1 MKFKGKL
8 QRPNQIQRFSIRK
21 FSVGIASVVI
31 GSFFMGT
38 IAPISVQAQESI
50 SSQYVASAPTL
61 SSITTSYQYVAL
73 QELTPTQQQAILSGT
88 PSDIAQADQVY
99 YFVYRPIES
108 KQVLPAT
115 GEAAPLFG
123 AMAGALTLI
132 VAVGLIR
139 DRKKTIMTLMVVSS
153 LGQILSTSATLALES
168 RLLNRYNQV
177 FYSQQGDQLPDP
189 RIHIE
194 GYEYVGY
201 FAQATLRQINNTLP
215 QSSESSSQVQSN
227 EEVSSEEPSSQVAS
241 ESSSSSPANAVVT
254 SSVAS
259 SESSISTS
267 DLSSNDAESS
277 SEAQLSSES
286 EASLSQSSEVTVS
299 ESSSQSSESSQPVE
313 STQSSAQ
320 PVSSE
325 PAESESSQAVISQP
339 AESSSQVEST
349 PQLSSEA
356 SSQNQ
361 TPNPAES
368 SSEAPS
374 PTPAPTPQPE
384 PPKPLNYAAW
394 QANLEQA
401 QAGWQVLTNDD
412 LSGKTPKSVK
422 AYNDALAIL
431 KQDYQ
436 ALVEAMTSLQAS
448 GAVSQSEIDQ
458 LTSKM
463 TGIIARQVA
472 LPDTL
477 VKRADQTPLITQS
490 DNLANLVKTLN
501 ATDLS
506 QKTPA
511 SVQALKEQIKFAQ
524 AALQNGGSVLK
535 DGDATEADITAMAQ
549 NLANQLKSLQDA
561 QAALQ
566 DRADLSA
573 LKEALNQLAKPINTD
588 GKTPKSVKQ
597 FEAAKAAYAE
607 RLAELIAQAN
617 AVQED
622 PNASQEQV
630 DTVVAKVQ
638 AFQQEVNQ
646 AQELLVDQTDKKVLT
661 QSKADLDQ
669 LLASEPDLSNK
680 TPKSVA
686 AYRQAKEVAQRLT
699 QEAAQLLANLDAS
712 PMEVLELNEQLNQ
725 AQEKLRTA
733 ETAIMAVAD
742 KESLRQAK
750 QGLAKKPDTTGKTPK
765 SVAAYQA
772 QVQALARELAQVNDQ
787 AQAVLDDA
795 NASPAEVEAALAQVQ
810 AQQEKLDQAAKLL
823 KDQANKTAL
832 EQAIRALETDLAQE
846 VEGSNKTP
854 FSLALFR
861 QKQEEAREA
870 LKQANRIV
878 QDLDASPDEVAT
890 AEERV
895 NQSKAALKHAKENL
909 RDQAGKATLHKL
921 LEEMVKPVSTEGKTP
936 KSIQEYQTEY
946 GRHQAEIDAALAKGA
961 QVAEDKNAT
970 EAAVQEAISALE
982 QALERKSNS
991 QLLLVNQVDKTAL
1004 RAARRGLQDLLS
1016 QKPDLSDKTP
1026 ASIRDY
1032 QEVLEEAETELDLL
1046 SSLIEDPNTAE
1057 NEMNDALV
1065 QSQTTKANLRAAI
1078 AALTPKADKVALE
1091 QALSQINQPIDLAGK
1106 TPNSVTAFEEAKKA
1120 NQVSRDQAIQKA
1132 QDVMLDENATPE
1144 AVSRA
1149 LTELKAAQAK
1159 LDQARAKLVN
1169 QSDKSALKQ
1178 ARAALDTILQAQADL
1193 TNKTPQSIGAYE
1205 RARQAAQAQVQD
1217 AQAIIADANATPS
1230 AVAEAV
1236 NKIKE
1241 AQASLKAAQEGL
1253 TNQADKTKLVQAL
1266 ATLKQPISTEG
1277 KTPKSTQAF
1286 NQARNDQLAQV
1297 EAAKNEAERII
1308 ANQDASP
1315 EQVSQALQAIQ
1326 EAQSQINQ
1334 AKALLVNQADKSA
1347 LEQAKQNLDTAIQA
1361 TPNLTNKTPQ
1371 SVQAYEQAKANA
1383 QAAVQAGQA
1392 IIADLNASPEAVE
1405 AAKTRITQAQAALKA
1420 AQDNLRDKA
1429 NKAGLQSALNALNA
1443 PISTVGKTPNS
1454 VRAFEQAQ
1462 AVDKATTDQAK
1473 SKAQAVI
1480 ADENATEAQVAQAL
1494 QAVRDAQTK
1503 VDTAKAL
1510 LVNQADK
1517 SALEQGKQNLD
1528 TAIQA
1533 TPNLTNKTP
1542 QSVQA
1547 YEQAKANAQAAVQVG
1562 QDVIA
1567 DLNASPEAV
1576 EAAKTRITQA
1586 QVALKTAQDNLRD
1599 KANKAGLQSALTALN
1614 APISTAGKTP
1624 RSIIAFRVQETGYQ
1638 ADLNSAK
1645 QAAQSVLAD
1654 ENATASQVA
1663 QALEQVQAIQAKVN
1677 AAKAL
1682 LVDQAD
1688 KSALTSERTK
1698 LQNQV
1703 AQAPD
1708 LANKTPQSITA
1719 YESAKAQA
1727 EAALAKAL
1735 SVQNDLNATPAQVQ
1749 EAVNQLK
1756 ASHTALTA
1764 AKAGLQTKADKQAL
1778 ITALNKLNEPIATNG
1793 KTPNSVRAFEQA
1805 QATDKATTD
1814 QAKTKAQ
1821 AVIANEN
1828 ATEAQVS
1835 QALQAVRN
1843 AQTKVDVA
1851 KALLVNQADKSAL
1864 EQAKQN
1870 LDTAIQATPNLTN
1883 KTPQSIQAYE
1893 QAKADARAAVQAGQ
1907 AVITDLNASPEAV
1920 EAAKARI
1927 IQAQASLKTAQD
1939 NLRNKANKAGLQSA
1953 LNTLNAPISTAGK
1966 TPNSVRAFEQAQATD
1981 KATTDQAKTKAQAVI
1996 ADENATEAQVSQ
2008 ALQAVR
2014 DAQTKVDVAK
2024 ALLVNQADKSALEQA
2039 KQNLDTAIQATPNLM
2054 NKTPQSIQAYE
2065 QAKADARAAVQAGQA
2080 VITDLN
2086 ASPEVAEAAKTRI
2099 TQAQADLEA
2108 AKNNLRDKADKSS
2121 LVEALATINQ
2131 AVSTTNKTPNSIQ
2144 AYQARLKAQ
2153 DGVISPAKSKAAQVI
2168 ADENASREQ
2177 VEDALRAV
2185 QAAQTQVN
2193 QAVGLLVNQAD
2204 KHLLS
2209 EAINNSQVEVNKAPT
2224 LDDKTPKS
2232 VSAYEQAKATA
2243 QAALEVAKGVQ
2254 ADPNAT
2260 QAQVQEAINRL
2271 ASAKQALEKAKSA
2284 LQVKGDKAGLR
2295 AAYEALNS
2303 PISTIG
2309 KTPRSI
2315 DAFRTQES
2323 GYQSELDAAKQAAQ
2337 SVLADENA
2345 IASQVAQALE
2355 QVQAIQAKVNAAKT
2369 LLVDQAD
2376 KSALTSER
2384 TKLQNE
2390 VAKAPDLANKT
2401 PQSITTYETTKAQA
2415 DAALA
2420 KALSVQNDLNATPS
2434 QVQEAVNQLKASHTA
2449 LTAAKAG
2456 LQTKADKQALIGALN
2471 KLNEPIATDGKT
2483 PASITAYRNSL
2494 TANQS
2499 TINQAKAQAQAMI
2512 ANENASQVQVNE
2524 ALQAIKSAQV
2534 KIDEAK
2540 NKLVDQAN
2548 KQALQ
2553 ASIAEAGPLVENH
2566 YTPASWQALQTQLS
2580 AAKQVNQDLNASQ
2593 SAVDSAKQALD
2604 QAIAQLVMHTPRFT
2618 SQEVVLPTDELSR
2631 SVTVNYT
2638 LFDPA
2643 NKYQSAQVKVYQ
2655 GDQLV
2660 QTVAINNN
2668 QAVINGL
2675 NYEVPYRLVTE
2686 LTYADKLGVSKTDP
2700 QLSEELVE
2708 LKLKKFE
2715 LKQIKEEGLYQVEG
2729 QELKRVSALASVPQD
2744 LSGYLVKVSS
2754 DRYKDVVLKV
2764 AAIEATTYNGEDY
2777 YQVTATAPE
2786 LVQNNGGTTDYHQ
2799 THQFLVRKAA
2809 PAVNNVYHSFGE
2821 LLTAMKANLSG
2832 TFILGSNVSA
2842 ADVVLAKG
2850 QEAYLM
2856 DTFRGKLLGR
2866 GADGQS
2872 HAIFDLKAPLFK
2884 ETNQATISNL
2894 DLKRVDI
2901 RDRDNVGSLAVV
2913 ANQTTITDVT
2923 ASGRLSGSQSIGG
2936 LVATVLGGSQLSQ
2949 VGFKGSIESMAFN
2962 GANSTIGGIVAN
2974 LEKGSITQATAD
2986 INMHLSSGN
2995 ENSRYGGLVGAVGS
3009 GSSLTKAV
3017 VKGNIWNSG
3026 SGVLRRW
3033 GSSTG
3038 GAVGSTWSNSRID
3051 QVISE
3056 TKVDN
3061 GRIFFGHRNAEQQ
3074 ESTRRS
3080 FSNIAVV
3087 QDVASGIEQEFL
3099 KDIETISPQEAASRQ
3114 QAMGITVSFDDSSDA
3129 VTTLSKESLMT
3140 DYTAMPNYKAD
3151 KAQAYANMEKLLPFY
3166 NKEQII
3172 KYGNLATGKLA
3183 SQVLVSV
3190 TPMMGS
3196 NYVTDYSQPMDRIM
3210 LHYADKSVQYLGLA
3224 AKSNFKQTGIVEYKL
3239 EDSGLIYTPNQIQ
3252 QTSIESMAQDLAA
3265 QLSTTDLYSD
3275 KMFELLGIKD
3285 KNYVNDKVKQTRK
3298 DALQKTLGRVPTD
3311 EELQA
3316 DLDAVNQAERIKD
3329 VKRLYLEDTMAR
3341 LKPNLTDAVKKVLKQ
3356 SLNQA
3361 IDGGHSGLE
3370 AQLKQQVLDNKEALL
3385 LGLLYMHRHYE
3396 IKFGEANI
3404 GDISTYQADFF
3415 GKSENVLD
3423 KLIYLGSR
3431 GINALHTKNNFRA
3444 YAAFIS
3450 PNQAVG
3456 NLLDYLDY
3464 FRETLT
3470 DLDENAW
3477 FRQATQQ
3484 NLVLE
3489 ERASREAGLANKEYR
3504 IYPRLKARSVQNYI
3518 LPLLNLKDSTLFAI
3532 STVNGFTWGSL
3543 DRRSY
3548 DRQRLEELVNLMA
3561 NRQQTHLDTWYR
3573 MALPAVKDRIANNPG
3588 NQTWDGYK
3596 DATGQWFG
3604 EFGESNAKG
3613 NAPKKPSM
3621 GIREFFGP
3629 IGRYFGANGSAA
3641 YADTISNI
3649 YFIHTDMLNDYN
3661 GASIWTHEL
3670 VHLQDRS
3677 INLGGY
3683 GWRPDERFEQ
3693 YPQGL
3698 LQAPENPSTINH
3710 MGINTIFDYS
3720 NEKLRYYNESPDRF
3734 QTAADVH
3741 EYVHGVFDVLYTLDY
3756 AEGLDVLARGKDFWK
3771 KMYNQVTNEA
3781 DGVHAN
3787 NLIKELTDQEWE
3799 NINLTSINDLVE
3811 HQLVVKRGYG
3821 ANAKYNRDNYVTIN
3835 MYAPNY
3841 ATGENTTGSPGGL
3854 MFKRMAWEMMAYKGY
3869 EDGFVPY
3876 ASDKLQKEAKAA
3888 GNAELSDTY
3897 VIKSVSGGE
3906 FQNMTVFKQAMFKER
3921 IDKLNQSLIPI
3932 TVNGTQVRT
3941 FADIQQLIH
3950 QAMEADIKTNLLTRG
3965 DNNVHK
3971 VKKEIYRQYLLATND
3986 FRTSIFQGQ

>member
-1 MKFKGKL
+1 
-8 QRPNQIQRFSIRK
+8 
-21 FSVGIASVVI
+21 
-31 GSFFMGT
+31 MGT

-73 QELTPTQQQAILSGT
+73 QELTPAQQQAILSGT

-177 FYSQQGDQLPDP
+177 FYSQQGDHLPDP

-201 FAQATLRQINNTLP
+201 FAQATLNQANNTLP

-259 SESSISTS
+259 SESSASTS
-267 DLSSNDAESS
+267 DLSSSNAESS
-277 SEAQLSSES
+277 SESPLSSES

-299 ESSSQSSESSQPVE
+299 ESSSQASESSQPIE

-325 PAESESSQAVISQP
+325 PAESESSQAVISQS
-339 AESSSQVEST
+339 AESSSQVEPT
-349 PQLSSEA
+349 PQPSSEA

-368 SSEAPS
+368 SSEAP
-374 PTPAPTPQPE
+374 TPTPQPE

-401 QAGWQVLTNDD
+401 QASWQVLTNDD
-412 LSGKTPKSVK
+412 LSDKTPKSVK
-422 AYNDALAIL
+422 AYNDALASL

-448 GAVSQSEIDQ
+448 GAVSQSKIDQ

-535 DGDATEADITAMAQ
+535 DGDATEADIDAMTQ

-566 DRADLSA
+566 DRADLSV
-573 LKEALNQLAKPINTD
+573 LKEALNQLAKPVNTD

-607 RLAELIAQAN
+607 RLAELTAQAN

-661 QSKADLDQ
+661 QTKADLDQ

-750 QGLAKKPDTTGKTPK
+750 QALAKKHDTTGKTPK

-772 QVQALARELAQVNDQ
+772 QVQALARELAQANDQ

-810 AQQEKLDQAAKLL
+810 AQQEKLDQAAKFL
-823 KDQANKTAL
+823 KDKANKTAL

-854 FSLALFR
+854 FSLALYR
-861 QKQEEAREA
+861 QKQEEARDA
-870 LKQANRIV
+870 LEQANRIV
-878 QDLDASPDEVAT
+878 QDLDASPQEVAT
-890 AEERV
+890 AVEEV
-895 NQSKAALKHAKENL
+895 NQSKAALQHAKENL

-936 KSIQEYQTEY
+936 KSVQEYQTEY
-946 GRHQAEIDAALAKGA
+946 GRHRAEIDAALAKGA

-970 EAAVQEAISALE
+970 EDAVQEAISALE

-1004 RAARRGLQDLLS
+1004 RVARQGLQDLLS

-1078 AALTPKADKVALE
+1078 AALAPKADKVALE

-1144 AVSRA
+1144 AVSQA
-1149 LTELKAAQAK
+1149 LTELKAALAK

-1217 AQAIIADANATPS
+1217 AQAIVADANATPS

-1277 KTPKSTQAF
+1277 KTPKSIQAF

-1326 EAQSQINQ
+1326 EAQSHINQ

-1347 LEQAKQNLDTAIQA
+1347 LEQGKQNLDTAIQA

-1371 SVQAYEQAKANA
+1371 SVQAYEQTKANA

-1624 RSIIAFRVQETGYQ
+1624 RSIDAFRVQETGYQ

-1727 EAALAKAL
+1727 DVALAKAL

-1778 ITALNKLNEPIATNG
+1778 IGALNKLNEPIATNG

-1821 AVIANEN
+1821 AVIA
-1828 ATEAQVS
+1828 
-1835 QALQAVRN
+1835 
-1843 AQTKVDVA
+1843 D
-1851 KALLVNQADKSAL
+1851 
-1864 EQAKQN
+1864 
-1870 LDTAIQATPNLTN
+1870 
-1883 KTPQSIQAYE
+1883 
-1893 QAKADARAAVQAGQ
+1893 G
-1907 AVITDLNASPEAV
+1907 
-1920 EAAKARI
+1920 
-1927 IQAQASLKTAQD
+1927 
-1939 NLRNKANKAGLQSA
+1939 
-1953 LNTLNAPISTAGK
+1953 
-1966 TPNSVRAFEQAQATD
+1966 
-1981 KATTDQAKTKAQAVI
+1981 
-1996 ADENATEAQVSQ
+1996 NATEAQVSQ

-2384 TKLQNE
+2384 TKLQNQ
-2390 VAKAPDLANKT
+2390 VAQAPDLANKT
-2401 PQSITTYETTKAQA
+2401 PQSITAYESAKAQA
-2415 DAALA
+2415 DVALA
-2420 KALSVQNDLNATPS
+2420 KALSVQNDLNATPA

-2580 AAKQVNQDLNASQ
+2580 AAKQVNQDPNASQ

-2686 LTYADKLGVSKTDP
+2686 LTYADKSGVSKTDP

-2715 LKQIKEEGLYQVEG
+2715 LKQIKEDGLYQVEG

-2974 LEKGSITQATAD
+2974 LEKGSISQATAD

-3140 DYTAMPNYKAD
+3140 DYTTMPNYKAD

-3224 AKSNFKQTGIVEYKL
+3224 AKSNFKQTGIVEYQL

-3252 QTSIESMAQDLAA
+3252 QASIESLAQDLAA

-3431 GINALHTKNNFRA
+3431 GINALHTKHNFRA

-3450 PNQAVG
+3450 PDQAVG

-3613 NAPKKPSM
+3613 NAPKNPSM

-3799 NINLTSINDLVE
+3799 NINLTSVNDLVE

-3821 ANAKYNRDNYVTIN
+3821 AKAKYNRDNYVTIN

-3906 FQNMTVFKQAMFKER
+3906 FQNMTAFKQAMFKER

-3950 QAMEADIKTNLLTRG
+3950 QAMEADIKANLLTRG

>member
-1392 IIADLNASPEAVE
+1392 
-1405 AAKTRITQAQAALKA
+1405 
-1420 AQDNLRDKA
+1420 
-1429 NKAGLQSALNALNA
+1429 
-1443 PISTVGKTPNS
+1443 
-1454 VRAFEQAQ
+1454 
-1462 AVDKATTDQAK
+1462 
-1473 SKAQAVI
+1473 
-1480 ADENATEAQVAQAL
+1480 
-1494 QAVRDAQTK
+1494 
-1503 VDTAKAL
+1503 
-1510 LVNQADK
+1510 
-1517 SALEQGKQNLD
+1517 
-1528 TAIQA
+1528 
-1533 TPNLTNKTP
+1533 
-1542 QSVQA
+1542 
-1547 YEQAKANAQAAVQVG
+1547 
-1562 QDVIA
+1562 
-1567 DLNASPEAV
+1567 
-1576 EAAKTRITQA
+1576 
-1586 QVALKTAQDNLRD
+1586 
-1599 KANKAGLQSALTALN
+1599 
-1614 APISTAGKTP
+1614 
-1624 RSIIAFRVQETGYQ
+1624 
-1638 ADLNSAK
+1638 
-1645 QAAQSVLAD
+1645 
-1654 ENATASQVA
+1654 
-1663 QALEQVQAIQAKVN
+1663 
-1677 AAKAL
+1677 
-1682 LVDQAD
+1682 
-1688 KSALTSERTK
+1688 
-1698 LQNQV
+1698 
-1703 AQAPD
+1703 
-1708 LANKTPQSITA
+1708 
-1719 YESAKAQA
+1719 
-1727 EAALAKAL
+1727 
-1735 SVQNDLNATPAQVQ
+1735 
-1749 EAVNQLK
+1749 
-1756 ASHTALTA
+1756 
-1764 AKAGLQTKADKQAL
+1764 
-1778 ITALNKLNEPIATNG
+1778 
-1793 KTPNSVRAFEQA
+1793 
-1805 QATDKATTD
+1805 
-1814 QAKTKAQ
+1814 
-1821 AVIANEN
+1821 
-1828 ATEAQVS
+1828 
-1835 QALQAVRN
+1835 
-1843 AQTKVDVA
+1843 
-1851 KALLVNQADKSAL
+1851 
-1864 EQAKQN
+1864 
-1870 LDTAIQATPNLTN
+1870 
-1883 KTPQSIQAYE
+1883 
-1893 QAKADARAAVQAGQ
+1893 
-1907 AVITDLNASPEAV
+1907 VITDLNASPEAV
-1920 EAAKARI
+1920 
-1927 IQAQASLKTAQD
+1927 
-1939 NLRNKANKAGLQSA
+1939 
-1953 LNTLNAPISTAGK
+1953 
-1966 TPNSVRAFEQAQATD
+1966 
-1981 KATTDQAKTKAQAVI
+1981 
-1996 ADENATEAQVSQ
+1996 
-2008 ALQAVR
+2008 
-2014 DAQTKVDVAK
+2014 
-2024 ALLVNQADKSALEQA
+2024 
-2039 KQNLDTAIQATPNLM
+2039 
-2054 NKTPQSIQAYE
+2054 
-2065 QAKADARAAVQAGQA
+2065 
-2080 VITDLN
+2080 
-2086 ASPEVAEAAKTRI
+2086 EAAKTRI

-3613 NAPKKPSM
+3613 NAPKQPSM

>member
-73 QELTPTQQQAILSGT
+73 QELTPAQQQAILSGT

-201 FAQATLRQINNTLP
+201 FAQATLRQTNNTLP

-259 SESSISTS
+259 SESSVSTS

-313 STQSSAQ
+313 STQSSDQ

-638 AFQQEVNQ
+638 AFQREVNQ

-946 GRHQAEIDAALAKGA
+946 GRHRAEIDAALAKGA

-970 EAAVQEAISALE
+970 EDAVQEAISALE

-1004 RAARRGLQDLLS
+1004 RAARQELQDLLS
-1016 QKPDLSDKTP
+1016 QKPDLNDKTP

-1057 NEMNDALV
+1057 DEMNDALA
-1065 QSQTTKANLRAAI
+1065 QSQTTMASLESAI

-1091 QALSQINQPIDLAGK
+1091 QALSQINQPIDLVGK
-1106 TPNSVTAFEEAKKA
+1106 TPNSVTAFEEAKQA
-1120 NQVSRDQAIQKA
+1120 NQASRDQAIQKA
-1132 QDVMLDENATPE
+1132 QDVILDENATPE
-1144 AVSRA
+1144 AVSQA

-1193 TNKTPQSIGAYE
+1193 TNKTPQSVGAYE

-1217 AQAIIADANATPS
+1217 AQAIIADANATPN

-1241 AQASLKAAQEGL
+1241 AQANLKAAQEGL
-1253 TNQADKTKLVQAL
+1253 TNQADKAKLIQAL

-1277 KTPKSTQAF
+1277 KTPKSIQAF
-1286 NQARNDQLAQV
+1286 NQAQNDQLAQV

-1392 IIADLNASPEAVE
+1392 VIADLNASPESVE
-1405 AAKTRITQAQAALKA
+1405 AAKTRITQAQA
-1420 AQDNLRDKA
+1420 
-1429 NKAGLQSALNALNA
+1429 
-1443 PISTVGKTPNS
+1443 
-1454 VRAFEQAQ
+1454 
-1462 AVDKATTDQAK
+1462 
-1473 SKAQAVI
+1473 
-1480 ADENATEAQVAQAL
+1480 
-1494 QAVRDAQTK
+1494 
-1503 VDTAKAL
+1503 
-1510 LVNQADK
+1510 
-1517 SALEQGKQNLD
+1517 
-1528 TAIQA
+1528 
-1533 TPNLTNKTP
+1533 
-1542 QSVQA
+1542 
-1547 YEQAKANAQAAVQVG
+1547 
-1562 QDVIA
+1562 
-1567 DLNASPEAV
+1567 
-1576 EAAKTRITQA
+1576 
-1586 QVALKTAQDNLRD
+1586 ALKTAQDNLRD

-1624 RSIIAFRVQETGYQ
+1624 RSIDAFRVQETGYQ

-1645 QAAQSVLAD
+1645 QAAQAVLAD

-1663 QALEQVQAIQAKVN
+1663 QALEQVQAIQARVN

-1682 LVDQAD
+1682 LVEQAD

-1727 EAALAKAL
+1727 DAALAKAL

-1749 EAVNQLK
+1749 EAIKQLQ
-1756 ASHTALTA
+1756 ASHTVLTA
-1764 AKAGLQTKADKQAL
+1764 AKSGLQTKADKQAL
-1778 ITALNKLNEPIATNG
+1778 IAALNKLNAPIATNG
-1793 KTPNSVRAFEQA
+1793 KTPNSIRAFEQA
-1805 QATDKATTD
+1805 QATDNATTD
-1814 QAKTKAQ
+1814 QAKA
-1821 AVIANEN
+1821 
-1828 ATEAQVS
+1828 
-1835 QALQAVRN
+1835 
-1843 AQTKVDVA
+1843 
-1851 KALLVNQADKSAL
+1851 
-1864 EQAKQN
+1864 
-1870 LDTAIQATPNLTN
+1870 
-1883 KTPQSIQAYE
+1883 
-1893 QAKADARAAVQAGQ
+1893 
-1907 AVITDLNASPEAV
+1907 
-1920 EAAKARI
+1920 
-1927 IQAQASLKTAQD
+1927 
-1939 NLRNKANKAGLQSA
+1939 
-1953 LNTLNAPISTAGK
+1953 
-1966 TPNSVRAFEQAQATD
+1966 
-1981 KATTDQAKTKAQAVI
+1981 KAQAVI
-1996 ADENATEAQVSQ
+1996 ADENATEAQVAQ

-2039 KQNLDTAIQATPNLM
+2039 KQNLDTAIQATPNLA
-2054 NKTPQSIQAYE
+2054 NKTPQSVQAYE
-2065 QAKADARAAVQAGQA
+2065 QAKSDAQAAVQAGQA
-2080 VITDLN
+2080 VIADLN
-2086 ASPEVAEAAKTRI
+2086 ASPEAVEAAKARI
-2099 TQAQADLEA
+2099 TQAQAALKAAQDNLQDKANKAGLQSALNALNAPISTAGKTPNSIRAFEQAQAADKATTDQAKAKAQAVIADENATEAQVAQALQAVREAQTKVDIAKAFLVNQADKSALEQAKQNLDTALQTTPSLANKTPQSVQVYEQAKADAQAAVQAGQAIIADLNASPEAVEAAKARISQAQADLEA

-2121 LVEALATINQ
+2121 LVQALATLNQ
-2131 AVSTTNKTPNSIQ
+2131 TVSTTNKTPNSIQ

-2193 QAVGLLVNQAD
+2193 QAAGLLVNQAD

-2209 EAINNSQVEVNKAPT
+2209 EAINNSQAELNQAPT
-2224 LDDKTPKS
+2224 LADKTPKS
-2232 VSAYEQAKATA
+2232 VSAYEQAKVTA
-2243 QAALEVAKGVQ
+2243 QAALGAAKDVQ
-2254 ADPNAT
+2254 SDPNAT
-2260 QAQVQEAINRL
+2260 QAQVQDAINRL
-2271 ASAKQALEKAKSA
+2271 ASTKKALEKAKSA

-2303 PISTIG
+2303 PISTVG

-2345 IASQVAQALE
+2345 TASQVAQALE

-2390 VAKAPDLANKT
+2390 VDQAPDLANKT
-2401 PQSITTYETTKAQA
+2401 PQSIATYESAKAQA

-2420 KALSVQNDLNATPS
+2420 KALSVQNDLNATPA

-2449 LTAAKAG
+2449 LTSAKAG
-2456 LQTKADKQALIGALN
+2456 LQTKADKQALITALN

-2580 AAKQVNQDLNASQ
+2580 AAKQVNQDPNASQ

-2668 QAVINGL
+2668 QAVINSL

-2686 LTYADKLGVSKTDP
+2686 LTYADKSGVSKTDP
-2700 QLSEELVE
+2700 QLSEERVE

-2866 GADGQS
+2866 GADGQA

-3099 KDIETISPQEAASRQ
+3099 KSIETISPQEAANRQ

-3224 AKSNFKQTGIVEYKL
+3224 AKSNFKQTGIVEYQL

-3252 QTSIESMAQDLAA
+3252 QASIESLAQDLAA
-3265 QLSTTDLYSD
+3265 QLSATDLYSD
-3275 KMFELLGIKD
+3275 KMFELLGIKT

-3329 VKRLYLEDTMAR
+3329 VKRLYLEDTLAR

-3356 SLNQA
+3356 SLNLA

-3404 GDISTYQADFF
+3404 GEIATYQADFF

>member
-1 MKFKGKL
+1 
-8 QRPNQIQRFSIRK
+8 
-21 FSVGIASVVI
+21 
-31 GSFFMGT
+31 MGT

-73 QELTPTQQQAILSGT
+73 QELTPAQQQAILSGT

-177 FYSQQGDQLPDP
+177 FYSQQGDHLPDP

-201 FAQATLRQINNTLP
+201 FAQATLNQANNTLP

-259 SESSISTS
+259 SESSASTS
-267 DLSSNDAESS
+267 DLSSSNAESS
-277 SEAQLSSES
+277 SESPLSSES

-299 ESSSQSSESSQPVE
+299 ESSSQSSESSQPID

-349 PQLSSEA
+349 PQPSSEA

-368 SSEAPS
+368 SSEAP
-374 PTPAPTPQPE
+374 TPTPQPE

-401 QAGWQVLTNDD
+401 QASWQVLANDN

-422 AYNDALAIL
+422 AYNDALASL

-448 GAVSQSEIDQ
+448 GTVSQPEIDQ

-535 DGDATEADITAMAQ
+535 DGDATEADIDAMTQ

-566 DRADLSA
+566 DRADLSV
-573 LKEALNQLAKPINTD
+573 LKEALNQLAKPVNTD

-607 RLAELIAQAN
+607 RLAELTAQAN

-661 QSKADLDQ
+661 QTKADLDQ

-750 QGLAKKPDTTGKTPK
+750 QALAKKHDTTGKTPK

-772 QVQALARELAQVNDQ
+772 QVQALARELAQANDQ

-795 NASPAEVEAALAQVQ
+795 NASPAEVEVALAQVQ

-854 FSLALFR
+854 FSLALYR
-861 QKQEEAREA
+861 QKQEEARDA
-870 LKQANRIV
+870 LEQANRIV
-878 QDLDASPDEVAT
+878 QDLDASPQEVAT
-890 AEERV
+890 AVERV
-895 NQSKAALKHAKENL
+895 NQSKSALQHAKENL

-921 LEEMVKPVSTEGKTP
+921 LEEMIKPVSTEGKTP

-1078 AALTPKADKVALE
+1078 AALAPKADKVALE

-1144 AVSRA
+1144 AVSQA

-1217 AQAIIADANATPS
+1217 AQAIVADANATPS

-1277 KTPKSTQAF
+1277 KTPKSIQAF

-1326 EAQSQINQ
+1326 EAQSHINQ

-1371 SVQAYEQAKANA
+1371 SVQAYEQTKANA

-1405 AAKTRITQAQAALKA
+1405 AAKTRITQAQAALKS

-1473 SKAQAVI
+1473 AKAQAVI
-1480 ADENATEAQVAQAL
+1480 ADENATEAQVSQAL
-1494 QAVRDAQTK
+1494 QALRDAQTK

-1517 SALEQGKQNLD
+1517 SALEQAKQNLD

-1533 TPNLTNKTP
+1533 MPNLTNKTP
-1542 QSVQA
+1542 QSIQA
-1547 YEQAKANAQAAVQVG
+1547 YEQAKANAQAAVQAG
-1562 QDVIA
+1562 QVVIT
-1567 DLNASPEAV
+1567 DLNASPESV
-1576 EAAKTRITQA
+1576 EAARTRITQA
-1586 QVALKTAQDNLRD
+1586 QAALKAAQDNLRD
-1599 KANKAGLQSALTALN
+1599 KANKAGLQSALNALN
-1614 APISTAGKTP
+1614 APISTVGKTP
-1624 RSIIAFRVQETGYQ
+1624 RSIDAFRTQESGYQ
-1638 ADLNSAK
+1638 SELDAAK
-1645 QAAQSVLAD
+1645 QTAQSVLAD

-1663 QALEQVQAIQAKVN
+1663 QALEQVQEIQAKVN
-1677 AAKAL
+1677 AAKNL

-1698 LQNQV
+1698 LQNEV
-1703 AQAPD
+1703 AKAPD
-1708 LANKTPQSITA
+1708 LANKTPQSIAT
-1719 YESAKAQA
+1719 YEAAKAQA
-1727 EAALAKAL
+1727 DAALAKAL

-1778 ITALNKLNEPIATNG
+1778 IAALNKLNAPIAT
-1793 KTPNSVRAFEQA
+1793 
-1805 QATDKATTD
+1805 D
-1814 QAKTKAQ
+1814 
-1821 AVIANEN
+1821 
-1828 ATEAQVS
+1828 
-1835 QALQAVRN
+1835 
-1843 AQTKVDVA
+1843 
-1851 KALLVNQADKSAL
+1851 
-1864 EQAKQN
+1864 
-1870 LDTAIQATPNLTN
+1870 
-1883 KTPQSIQAYE
+1883 
-1893 QAKADARAAVQAGQ
+1893 
-1907 AVITDLNASPEAV
+1907 
-1920 EAAKARI
+1920 
-1927 IQAQASLKTAQD
+1927 
-1939 NLRNKANKAGLQSA
+1939 
-1953 LNTLNAPISTAGK
+1953 GK

-2420 KALSVQNDLNATPS
+2420 KVLSVQNDLNATPS

-3129 VTTLSKESLMT
+3129 VTTWSKEALMT
-3140 DYTAMPNYKAD
+3140 DYTTMPNYKAD

-3210 LHYADKSVQYLGLA
+3210 LHYADMSVQYLGLA
-3224 AKSNFKQTGIVEYKL
+3224 AKSNFKQTGIVEYQL

-3252 QTSIESMAQDLAA
+3252 QASIESLAQDLAA
-3265 QLSTTDLYSD
+3265 QLSATDLYSD
-3275 KMFELLGIKD
+3275 KMFELLGIKT

-3329 VKRLYLEDTMAR
+3329 VKRLYLEDTLAR
-3341 LKPNLTDAVKKVLKQ
+3341 LKPNLTEAVKKVLKQ

-3404 GDISTYQADFF
+3404 GEIATYQADFF

-3431 GINALHTKNNFRA
+3431 GINALHTKHNFRA

-3450 PNQAVG
+3450 PDQAVG

-3897 VIKSVSGGE
+3897 VIRSVSGGE

-3950 QAMEADIKTNLLTRG
+3950 QAMEADIKANLLTRG

>member
-1 MKFKGKL
+1 
-8 QRPNQIQRFSIRK
+8 
-21 FSVGIASVVI
+21 
-31 GSFFMGT
+31 MGT
-38 IAPISVQAQESI
+38 IAPISVQAQEST

-73 QELTPTQQQAILSGT
+73 QELTPAQQQAILSGT

-177 FYSQQGDQLPDP
+177 FYSQQGDHLPDP

-201 FAQATLRQINNTLP
+201 FAQATLNQANNTLP

-259 SESSISTS
+259 SESSASTS
-267 DLSSNDAESS
+267 DLSSSNAESS
-277 SEAQLSSES
+277 SESPLSSES

-299 ESSSQSSESSQPVE
+299 ESSSQSSESSQPIE

-325 PAESESSQAVISQP
+325 AAESESSQAVISQS

-349 PQLSSEA
+349 PQPSSEA

-368 SSEAPS
+368 SSEAP
-374 PTPAPTPQPE
+374 TPTPQPE

-401 QAGWQVLTNDD
+401 QASWQVLANDD

-422 AYNDALAIL
+422 AYNDALASL

-448 GAVSQSEIDQ
+448 GAVSQPEIDQ

-535 DGDATEADITAMAQ
+535 DGDATEADIDAMTQ

-566 DRADLSA
+566 DRADLSV
-573 LKEALNQLAKPINTD
+573 LKEALNQLTKPVNTD

-607 RLAELIAQAN
+607 RLAELTAQAN

-638 AFQQEVNQ
+638 AFQQEVSQ

-661 QSKADLDQ
+661 QTKADLDQ

-750 QGLAKKPDTTGKTPK
+750 QALAKKPDTTGKTPK

-772 QVQALARELAQVNDQ
+772 QVQALARELAQADDQ

-810 AQQEKLDQAAKLL
+810 AQQEKLDQAAKFL
-823 KDQANKTAL
+823 KDKANKTAL

-854 FSLALFR
+854 FSLALYR
-861 QKQEEAREA
+861 QKQEEARDA
-870 LKQANRIV
+870 LEQANRIV
-878 QDLDASPDEVAT
+878 QDLDASPQEVAT
-890 AEERV
+890 AVEEV
-895 NQSKAALKHAKENL
+895 NQSKAALQHAKENL

-936 KSIQEYQTEY
+936 KSVQEYQTEY
-946 GRHQAEIDAALAKGA
+946 GRHRAEIDAALAKGA

-970 EAAVQEAISALE
+970 EDAVQEAISALE

-1004 RAARRGLQDLLS
+1004 RVARQGLQDLLS

-1057 NEMNDALV
+1057 DEMNDALA

-1144 AVSRA
+1144 AVSQA

-1277 KTPKSTQAF
+1277 KTPKSIQTF

-1443 PISTVGKTPNS
+1443 PISTSGKTPNS

-1462 AVDKATTDQAK
+1462 AADKATTDQAK
-1473 SKAQAVI
+1473 AKAKAVI
-1480 ADENATEAQVAQAL
+1480 SDENATEAQVAQAL

-1533 TPNLTNKTP
+1533 VPNLANKTP
-1542 QSVQA
+1542 QSVQT
-1547 YEQAKANAQAAVQVG
+1547 YEQAKANAQAAVQAG
-1562 QDVIA
+1562 QVVIT

-1586 QVALKTAQDNLRD
+1586 QAALKAAQDNLRD
-1599 KANKAGLQSALTALN
+1599 KANKAGLQSALNALN
-1614 APISTAGKTP
+1614 APIST
-1624 RSIIAFRVQETGYQ
+1624 V
-1638 ADLNSAK
+1638 
-1645 QAAQSVLAD
+1645 
-1654 ENATASQVA
+1654 
-1663 QALEQVQAIQAKVN
+1663 
-1677 AAKAL
+1677 
-1682 LVDQAD
+1682 
-1688 KSALTSERTK
+1688 
-1698 LQNQV
+1698 
-1703 AQAPD
+1703 
-1708 LANKTPQSITA
+1708 
-1719 YESAKAQA
+1719 
-1727 EAALAKAL
+1727 
-1735 SVQNDLNATPAQVQ
+1735 
-1749 EAVNQLK
+1749 
-1756 ASHTALTA
+1756 
-1764 AKAGLQTKADKQAL
+1764 
-1778 ITALNKLNEPIATNG
+1778 
-1793 KTPNSVRAFEQA
+1793 
-1805 QATDKATTD
+1805 
-1814 QAKTKAQ
+1814 
-1821 AVIANEN
+1821 
-1828 ATEAQVS
+1828 
-1835 QALQAVRN
+1835 
-1843 AQTKVDVA
+1843 
-1851 KALLVNQADKSAL
+1851 
-1864 EQAKQN
+1864 
-1870 LDTAIQATPNLTN
+1870 
-1883 KTPQSIQAYE
+1883 
-1893 QAKADARAAVQAGQ
+1893 
-1907 AVITDLNASPEAV
+1907 
-1920 EAAKARI
+1920 
-1927 IQAQASLKTAQD
+1927 
-1939 NLRNKANKAGLQSA
+1939 
-1953 LNTLNAPISTAGK
+1953 
-1966 TPNSVRAFEQAQATD
+1966 
-1981 KATTDQAKTKAQAVI
+1981 
-1996 ADENATEAQVSQ
+1996 
-2008 ALQAVR
+2008 
-2014 DAQTKVDVAK
+2014 
-2024 ALLVNQADKSALEQA
+2024 
-2039 KQNLDTAIQATPNLM
+2039 
-2054 NKTPQSIQAYE
+2054 
-2065 QAKADARAAVQAGQA
+2065 
-2080 VITDLN
+2080 
-2086 ASPEVAEAAKTRI
+2086 
-2099 TQAQADLEA
+2099 
-2108 AKNNLRDKADKSS
+2108 
-2121 LVEALATINQ
+2121 
-2131 AVSTTNKTPNSIQ
+2131 
-2144 AYQARLKAQ
+2144 
-2153 DGVISPAKSKAAQVI
+2153 
-2168 ADENASREQ
+2168 
-2177 VEDALRAV
+2177 
-2185 QAAQTQVN
+2185 
-2193 QAVGLLVNQAD
+2193 
-2204 KHLLS
+2204 
-2209 EAINNSQVEVNKAPT
+2209 
-2224 LDDKTPKS
+2224 
-2232 VSAYEQAKATA
+2232 
-2243 QAALEVAKGVQ
+2243 
-2254 ADPNAT
+2254 
-2260 QAQVQEAINRL
+2260 
-2271 ASAKQALEKAKSA
+2271 
-2284 LQVKGDKAGLR
+2284 
-2295 AAYEALNS
+2295 
-2303 PISTIG
+2303 G

-2323 GYQSELDAAKQAAQ
+2323 GYQSELDAAKQTAQ

-2345 IASQVAQALE
+2345 TASQVAQALE
-2355 QVQAIQAKVNAAKT
+2355 QVQEIQAKVNAAKN

-2401 PQSITTYETTKAQA
+2401 PQSIATYEAAKAQA

-2420 KALSVQNDLNATPS
+2420 KALSVQNDLNATPA
-2434 QVQEAVNQLKASHTA
+2434 QVQEAVNQLKDSHTA

-2456 LQTKADKQALIGALN
+2456 LQTKADKQALIAALN
-2471 KLNEPIATDGKT
+2471 KLNAPIATDGKT

-2499 TINQAKAQAQAMI
+2499 TINQVKAQAQAMI

-2553 ASIAEAGPLVENH
+2553 ASIVEAGPLVENH

-2580 AAKQVNQDLNASQ
+2580 AAKQVNQDPNASQ

-2686 LTYADKLGVSKTDP
+2686 LTYADKSGVSKTDP

-2799 THQFLVRKAA
+2799 SHQFLVRKAA

-3431 GINALHTKNNFRA
+3431 GINALHTKHNFRA

-3450 PNQAVG
+3450 PDQAVG

-3613 NAPKKPSM
+3613 NAPKNPSM

-3821 ANAKYNRDNYVTIN
+3821 AKAKYNRDNYVTIN

-3950 QAMEADIKTNLLTRG
+3950 QAMEADIKANLLTRG

>member
-73 QELTPTQQQAILSGT
+73 QELTPAQQQAILSGT

-201 FAQATLRQINNTLP
+201 FAQATLRQTNNTLP

-259 SESSISTS
+259 SESSVSTS

-313 STQSSAQ
+313 STQSSDQ

-638 AFQQEVNQ
+638 AFQREVNQ

-946 GRHQAEIDAALAKGA
+946 GRHRAEIDAALAKGA

-970 EAAVQEAISALE
+970 EDAVQEAISALE

-1004 RAARRGLQDLLS
+1004 RAARQELQDLLS
-1016 QKPDLSDKTP
+1016 QKPDLNDKTP

-1057 NEMNDALV
+1057 DEMNDALA
-1065 QSQTTKANLRAAI
+1065 QSQTTMASLESAI

-1091 QALSQINQPIDLAGK
+1091 QALSQINQPIDLVGK
-1106 TPNSVTAFEEAKKA
+1106 TPNSVTAFEEAKQA
-1120 NQVSRDQAIQKA
+1120 NQASRDQAIQKA
-1132 QDVMLDENATPE
+1132 QDVILDENATPE
-1144 AVSRA
+1144 AVSQA

-1193 TNKTPQSIGAYE
+1193 TNKTPQSVGAYE

-1217 AQAIIADANATPS
+1217 AQAIIADANATPN

-1241 AQASLKAAQEGL
+1241 AQANLKAAQEGL
-1253 TNQADKTKLVQAL
+1253 TNQADKAKLIQAL

-1277 KTPKSTQAF
+1277 KTPKSIQAF
-1286 NQARNDQLAQV
+1286 NQAQNDQLAQV

-1392 IIADLNASPEAVE
+1392 VIADLNASPESVE
-1405 AAKTRITQAQAALKA
+1405 AAKTRITQAQA
-1420 AQDNLRDKA
+1420 
-1429 NKAGLQSALNALNA
+1429 
-1443 PISTVGKTPNS
+1443 
-1454 VRAFEQAQ
+1454 
-1462 AVDKATTDQAK
+1462 
-1473 SKAQAVI
+1473 
-1480 ADENATEAQVAQAL
+1480 
-1494 QAVRDAQTK
+1494 
-1503 VDTAKAL
+1503 
-1510 LVNQADK
+1510 
-1517 SALEQGKQNLD
+1517 
-1528 TAIQA
+1528 
-1533 TPNLTNKTP
+1533 
-1542 QSVQA
+1542 
-1547 YEQAKANAQAAVQVG
+1547 
-1562 QDVIA
+1562 
-1567 DLNASPEAV
+1567 
-1576 EAAKTRITQA
+1576 
-1586 QVALKTAQDNLRD
+1586 ALKTAQDNLRD

-1624 RSIIAFRVQETGYQ
+1624 RSIDAFRVQETGYQ

-1645 QAAQSVLAD
+1645 QAAQAVLAD

-1663 QALEQVQAIQAKVN
+1663 QALEQVQAIQARVN

-1682 LVDQAD
+1682 LVEQAD

-1727 EAALAKAL
+1727 DAALAKAL

-1749 EAVNQLK
+1749 EAIKQLQ
-1756 ASHTALTA
+1756 ASHTVLTA
-1764 AKAGLQTKADKQAL
+1764 AKSGLQTKADKQAL
-1778 ITALNKLNEPIATNG
+1778 IAALNKLNAPIATNG
-1793 KTPNSVRAFEQA
+1793 KTPNSIRAFEQA
-1805 QATDKATTD
+1805 QATDNATTD
-1814 QAKTKAQ
+1814 QAKA
-1821 AVIANEN
+1821 
-1828 ATEAQVS
+1828 
-1835 QALQAVRN
+1835 
-1843 AQTKVDVA
+1843 
-1851 KALLVNQADKSAL
+1851 
-1864 EQAKQN
+1864 
-1870 LDTAIQATPNLTN
+1870 
-1883 KTPQSIQAYE
+1883 
-1893 QAKADARAAVQAGQ
+1893 
-1907 AVITDLNASPEAV
+1907 
-1920 EAAKARI
+1920 
-1927 IQAQASLKTAQD
+1927 
-1939 NLRNKANKAGLQSA
+1939 
-1953 LNTLNAPISTAGK
+1953 
-1966 TPNSVRAFEQAQATD
+1966 
-1981 KATTDQAKTKAQAVI
+1981 KAQAVI
-1996 ADENATEAQVSQ
+1996 ADENATEAQVAQ

-2039 KQNLDTAIQATPNLM
+2039 KQNLDTAIQATPNLA
-2054 NKTPQSIQAYE
+2054 NKTPQSVQAYE
-2065 QAKADARAAVQAGQA
+2065 QAKSDAQAAVQAGQA
-2080 VITDLN
+2080 VIADLN
-2086 ASPEVAEAAKTRI
+2086 ASPEAVEAAKARI
-2099 TQAQADLEA
+2099 TQAQAALKAAQDNLQDKANKTGLQSALNALNAPISTAGKTPNSIRAFEQAQAADKATTDQAKAKAQAVIADENATEAQVAQALQAVREAQTKVDIAKAFLVNQADKSALEQAKQNLDTALQTTPSLANKTPQSVQVYEQAKADAQAAVQAGQAIIADLNASPEAVEAAKARISQAQADLEA

-2121 LVEALATINQ
+2121 LVQALATLNQ
-2131 AVSTTNKTPNSIQ
+2131 TVSTTNKTPNSIQ

-2193 QAVGLLVNQAD
+2193 QAAGLLVNQAD

-2209 EAINNSQVEVNKAPT
+2209 EAINNSQAELNQAPT
-2224 LDDKTPKS
+2224 LADKTPKS
-2232 VSAYEQAKATA
+2232 VSAYEQAKVTA
-2243 QAALEVAKGVQ
+2243 QAALGAAKDVQ
-2254 ADPNAT
+2254 SDPNAT
-2260 QAQVQEAINRL
+2260 QAQVQDAINRL
-2271 ASAKQALEKAKSA
+2271 ASTKKALEKAKSA

-2303 PISTIG
+2303 PISTVG

-2345 IASQVAQALE
+2345 TASQVAQALE

-2390 VAKAPDLANKT
+2390 VDQAPDLANKT
-2401 PQSITTYETTKAQA
+2401 PQSIATYESAKAQA

-2420 KALSVQNDLNATPS
+2420 KALSVQNDLNATPA

-2449 LTAAKAG
+2449 LTSAKAG
-2456 LQTKADKQALIGALN
+2456 LQTKADKQALITALN

-2580 AAKQVNQDLNASQ
+2580 AAKQVNQDPNASQ

-2668 QAVINGL
+2668 QAVINSL

-2686 LTYADKLGVSKTDP
+2686 LTYADKSGVSKTDP
-2700 QLSEELVE
+2700 QLSEERVE

-2866 GADGQS
+2866 GADGQA

-3099 KDIETISPQEAASRQ
+3099 KSIETISPQEAANRQ

-3224 AKSNFKQTGIVEYKL
+3224 AKSNFKQTGIVEYQL

-3252 QTSIESMAQDLAA
+3252 QASIESLAQDLAA
-3265 QLSTTDLYSD
+3265 QLSATDLYSD
-3275 KMFELLGIKD
+3275 KMFELLGIKT

-3329 VKRLYLEDTMAR
+3329 VKRLYLEDTLAR

-3356 SLNQA
+3356 SLNLA

-3404 GDISTYQADFF
+3404 GEIATYQADFF

>member
-1 MKFKGKL
+1 
-8 QRPNQIQRFSIRK
+8 
-21 FSVGIASVVI
+21 
-31 GSFFMGT
+31 MGT

-73 QELTPTQQQAILSGT
+73 QELTPAQQQAILSGT

-177 FYSQQGDQLPDP
+177 FYSQQGDHLPDP

-201 FAQATLRQINNTLP
+201 FAQATLNQANNTLP

-259 SESSISTS
+259 SESSASTS
-267 DLSSNDAESS
+267 DLSSSNAESS
-277 SEAQLSSES
+277 SESPLSSES

-299 ESSSQSSESSQPVE
+299 ESSSQSSESSQPID

-349 PQLSSEA
+349 PQPSSEA

-368 SSEAPS
+368 SSEAP
-374 PTPAPTPQPE
+374 TPTPQPE

-401 QAGWQVLTNDD
+401 QASWQVLANDD

-422 AYNDALAIL
+422 AYNDALASL

-448 GAVSQSEIDQ
+448 GTVSQPEIDQ

-535 DGDATEADITAMAQ
+535 DGDATEADIDAMTQ

-566 DRADLSA
+566 DRADLSV
-573 LKEALNQLAKPINTD
+573 LKEALNQLAKPVNTD

-607 RLAELIAQAN
+607 RLAELTAQAN

-661 QSKADLDQ
+661 QTKADLDQ

-750 QGLAKKPDTTGKTPK
+750 QALAKKHDTTGKTPK

-772 QVQALARELAQVNDQ
+772 QVQALARELAQANDQ

-795 NASPAEVEAALAQVQ
+795 NVSPAEVEAALAQVQ

-854 FSLALFR
+854 SSLALYR
-861 QKQEEAREA
+861 QKQEEARDA
-870 LKQANRIV
+870 LEQANRIV
-878 QDLDASPDEVAT
+878 QDLDASPQEVAT
-890 AEERV
+890 AVERV
-895 NQSKAALKHAKENL
+895 NQSKSALQHAKENL

-1567 DLNASPEAV
+1567 DLNASLEAV

-1624 RSIIAFRVQETGYQ
+1624 RSIDAFRVQETGYQ

-1778 ITALNKLNEPIATNG
+1778 I
-1793 KTPNSVRAFEQA
+1793 
-1805 QATDKATTD
+1805 
-1814 QAKTKAQ
+1814 
-1821 AVIANEN
+1821 
-1828 ATEAQVS
+1828 
-1835 QALQAVRN
+1835 
-1843 AQTKVDVA
+1843 
-1851 KALLVNQADKSAL
+1851 
-1864 EQAKQN
+1864 
-1870 LDTAIQATPNLTN
+1870 
-1883 KTPQSIQAYE
+1883 
-1893 QAKADARAAVQAGQ
+1893 
-1907 AVITDLNASPEAV
+1907 
-1920 EAAKARI
+1920 
-1927 IQAQASLKTAQD
+1927 
-1939 NLRNKANKAGLQSA
+1939 
-1953 LNTLNAPISTAGK
+1953 
-1966 TPNSVRAFEQAQATD
+1966 
-1981 KATTDQAKTKAQAVI
+1981 
-1996 ADENATEAQVSQ
+1996 
-2008 ALQAVR
+2008 
-2014 DAQTKVDVAK
+2014 
-2024 ALLVNQADKSALEQA
+2024 
-2039 KQNLDTAIQATPNLM
+2039 
-2054 NKTPQSIQAYE
+2054 
-2065 QAKADARAAVQAGQA
+2065 
-2080 VITDLN
+2080 
-2086 ASPEVAEAAKTRI
+2086 
-2099 TQAQADLEA
+2099 
-2108 AKNNLRDKADKSS
+2108 
-2121 LVEALATINQ
+2121 
-2131 AVSTTNKTPNSIQ
+2131 
-2144 AYQARLKAQ
+2144 
-2153 DGVISPAKSKAAQVI
+2153 
-2168 ADENASREQ
+2168 
-2177 VEDALRAV
+2177 
-2185 QAAQTQVN
+2185 
-2193 QAVGLLVNQAD
+2193 
-2204 KHLLS
+2204 
-2209 EAINNSQVEVNKAPT
+2209 
-2224 LDDKTPKS
+2224 
-2232 VSAYEQAKATA
+2232 
-2243 QAALEVAKGVQ
+2243 
-2254 ADPNAT
+2254 
-2260 QAQVQEAINRL
+2260 
-2271 ASAKQALEKAKSA
+2271 
-2284 LQVKGDKAGLR
+2284 
-2295 AAYEALNS
+2295 
-2303 PISTIG
+2303 
-2309 KTPRSI
+2309 
-2315 DAFRTQES
+2315 
-2323 GYQSELDAAKQAAQ
+2323 
-2337 SVLADENA
+2337 
-2345 IASQVAQALE
+2345 
-2355 QVQAIQAKVNAAKT
+2355 
-2369 LLVDQAD
+2369 
-2376 KSALTSER
+2376 
-2384 TKLQNE
+2384 
-2390 VAKAPDLANKT
+2390 
-2401 PQSITTYETTKAQA
+2401 
-2415 DAALA
+2415 
-2420 KALSVQNDLNATPS
+2420 
-2434 QVQEAVNQLKASHTA
+2434 
-2449 LTAAKAG
+2449 
-2456 LQTKADKQALIGALN
+2456 GALN

-2540 NKLVDQAN
+2540 NKLVNQAN

-3140 DYTAMPNYKAD
+3140 DYTTMPNYKAD

-3224 AKSNFKQTGIVEYKL
+3224 AKSNFKQTGIVEYQL

-3252 QTSIESMAQDLAA
+3252 QASIESLAQDLAA

-3285 KNYVNDKVKQTRK
+3285 KNYVNDKVKQTRR

-3431 GINALHTKNNFRA
+3431 GINALHTKHNFRA

-3450 PNQAVG
+3450 PNQTVG

-3821 ANAKYNRDNYVTIN
+3821 AKAKYNRDNYVTIN

-3888 GNAELSDTY
+3888 GNTELSDTY
-3897 VIKSVSGGE
+3897 VIRSVSGGE

-3950 QAMEADIKTNLLTRG
+3950 QAMEADIKANLLTRG

>member
-1 MKFKGKL
+1 
-8 QRPNQIQRFSIRK
+8 
-21 FSVGIASVVI
+21 
-31 GSFFMGT
+31 MGT

-73 QELTPTQQQAILSGT
+73 QELTPAQQQAILSGT

-115 GEAAPLFG
+115 GEAAPLLG

-177 FYSQQGDQLPDP
+177 FYSQQGDHLPDP

-201 FAQATLRQINNTLP
+201 FAQATLNQANNTLP

-241 ESSSSSPANAVVT
+241 ESSSSSPTNAVVT

-259 SESSISTS
+259 SESSASTS
-267 DLSSNDAESS
+267 DLSSSNAESS
-277 SEAQLSSES
+277 SESPLSSES
-286 EASLSQSSEVTVS
+286 EASLSQSSEVTIS
-299 ESSSQSSESSQPVE
+299 ESSSQSSESSQPIE

-349 PQLSSEA
+349 PQPSSEA

-368 SSEAPS
+368 SSEAP
-374 PTPAPTPQPE
+374 TPTPQPE

-401 QAGWQVLTNDD
+401 QASWQVLTNDD
-412 LSGKTPKSVK
+412 LSDKTPKSVK
-422 AYNDALAIL
+422 AYNDALASL

-448 GAVSQSEIDQ
+448 GAVSQSKIDQ

-535 DGDATEADITAMAQ
+535 DGDATEADIDAMTQ
-549 NLANQLKSLQDA
+549 NLADQLKSLQDA

-566 DRADLSA
+566 DRADLSV
-573 LKEALNQLAKPINTD
+573 LKEALNQLAKPVNTA

-607 RLAELIAQAN
+607 RLAELTAQAN
-617 AVQED
+617 AVQDD
-622 PNASQEQV
+622 PNTSQEQV

-638 AFQQEVNQ
+638 AFQQEVSQ

-661 QSKADLDQ
+661 QTKADLDQ

-686 AYRQAKEVAQRLT
+686 SYRQAKEVAQRLT

-750 QGLAKKPDTTGKTPK
+750 QALAKKHDTTGKTPK

-772 QVQALARELAQVNDQ
+772 QVQALARELAQANDQ

-795 NASPAEVEAALAQVQ
+795 NASPAEVEVALAQVQ

-823 KDQANKTAL
+823 KDQANKTVL

-854 FSLALFR
+854 FSLALYR
-861 QKQEEAREA
+861 QKQEEARDA
-870 LKQANRIV
+870 LEQANRIV
-878 QDLDASPDEVAT
+878 QDLDASPQEVAT
-890 AEERV
+890 AIERV
-895 NQSKAALKHAKENL
+895 NQSKSALQHAKENL

-921 LEEMVKPVSTEGKTP
+921 LDEMVKPVSTEGKTP

-1078 AALTPKADKVALE
+1078 AALAPKADKVALE

-1144 AVSRA
+1144 AVSQA

-1217 AQAIIADANATPS
+1217 AQAIVADANATPS

-1277 KTPKSTQAF
+1277 KTPKSIQAF

-1326 EAQSQINQ
+1326 EAQSHINQ

-1371 SVQAYEQAKANA
+1371 SVQAYEQTKANA

-1392 IIADLNASPEAVE
+1392 IIADLNASPESVE

-1462 AVDKATTDQAK
+1462 AV
-1473 SKAQAVI
+1473 
-1480 ADENATEAQVAQAL
+1480 
-1494 QAVRDAQTK
+1494 
-1503 VDTAKAL
+1503 
-1510 LVNQADK
+1510 
-1517 SALEQGKQNLD
+1517 
-1528 TAIQA
+1528 
-1533 TPNLTNKTP
+1533 
-1542 QSVQA
+1542 
-1547 YEQAKANAQAAVQVG
+1547 
-1562 QDVIA
+1562 
-1567 DLNASPEAV
+1567 
-1576 EAAKTRITQA
+1576 
-1586 QVALKTAQDNLRD
+1586 
-1599 KANKAGLQSALTALN
+1599 
-1614 APISTAGKTP
+1614 
-1624 RSIIAFRVQETGYQ
+1624 
-1638 ADLNSAK
+1638 
-1645 QAAQSVLAD
+1645 
-1654 ENATASQVA
+1654 
-1663 QALEQVQAIQAKVN
+1663 
-1677 AAKAL
+1677 
-1682 LVDQAD
+1682 
-1688 KSALTSERTK
+1688 
-1698 LQNQV
+1698 
-1703 AQAPD
+1703 
-1708 LANKTPQSITA
+1708 
-1719 YESAKAQA
+1719 
-1727 EAALAKAL
+1727 
-1735 SVQNDLNATPAQVQ
+1735 
-1749 EAVNQLK
+1749 
-1756 ASHTALTA
+1756 
-1764 AKAGLQTKADKQAL
+1764 
-1778 ITALNKLNEPIATNG
+1778 
-1793 KTPNSVRAFEQA
+1793 
-1805 QATDKATTD
+1805 
-1814 QAKTKAQ
+1814 
-1821 AVIANEN
+1821 
-1828 ATEAQVS
+1828 
-1835 QALQAVRN
+1835 
-1843 AQTKVDVA
+1843 
-1851 KALLVNQADKSAL
+1851 
-1864 EQAKQN
+1864 
-1870 LDTAIQATPNLTN
+1870 
-1883 KTPQSIQAYE
+1883 
-1893 QAKADARAAVQAGQ
+1893 
-1907 AVITDLNASPEAV
+1907 
-1920 EAAKARI
+1920 
-1927 IQAQASLKTAQD
+1927 
-1939 NLRNKANKAGLQSA
+1939 
-1953 LNTLNAPISTAGK
+1953 
-1966 TPNSVRAFEQAQATD
+1966 D

-2345 IASQVAQALE
+2345 TASQVAQALE

-2390 VAKAPDLANKT
+2390 VNQAPDLANKT
-2401 PQSITTYETTKAQA
+2401 PQSIATYESAKAQA

-2420 KALSVQNDLNATPS
+2420 KALSVQNDLNATPA

-2449 LTAAKAG
+2449 LTSAKAG
-2456 LQTKADKQALIGALN
+2456 LQTKADKQALIAALN

-3224 AKSNFKQTGIVEYKL
+3224 AKSNFKQTGIVEYQL

-3252 QTSIESMAQDLAA
+3252 QASIESLAQDLAA

-3285 KNYVNDKVKQTRK
+3285 KNYVNDKVKQTRR

-3396 IKFGEANI
+3396 IKFGEADI

-3431 GINALHTKNNFRA
+3431 GINALHTKHNFRA

-3450 PNQAVG
+3450 PNQTVG

-3821 ANAKYNRDNYVTIN
+3821 AKAKYNRDNYVTIN

-3950 QAMEADIKTNLLTRG
+3950 QAMEADIKANLLTRG

>member
-1 MKFKGKL
+1 
-8 QRPNQIQRFSIRK
+8 
-21 FSVGIASVVI
+21 
-31 GSFFMGT
+31 MGT
-38 IAPISVQAQESI
+38 IAPISVKAQEST

-73 QELTPTQQQAILSGT
+73 QELTPAQQQAILSGT

-108 KQVLPAT
+108 KQVLPST

-177 FYSQQGDQLPDP
+177 FYSQQGDHLPDP

-201 FAQATLRQINNTLP
+201 FAQATLNQANNTLP

-259 SESSISTS
+259 SESSASTS
-267 DLSSNDAESS
+267 DLSSSNAESS
-277 SEAQLSSES
+277 SESPLSSES

-299 ESSSQSSESSQPVE
+299 ESSSQASESSQPIE

-325 PAESESSQAVISQP
+325 PAESESSQAVISQS
-339 AESSSQVEST
+339 AESSSQVEPT
-349 PQLSSEA
+349 PQPSSEA

-368 SSEAPS
+368 SSEAP
-374 PTPAPTPQPE
+374 TPTPQPE

-401 QAGWQVLTNDD
+401 QASWQVLTNDD
-412 LSGKTPKSVK
+412 LSDKTPKSVK
-422 AYNDALAIL
+422 AYNDALASL

-448 GAVSQSEIDQ
+448 GAVSQSKIDQ

-535 DGDATEADITAMAQ
+535 DGDATEADIDAMTQ

-566 DRADLSA
+566 DRADLSV
-573 LKEALNQLAKPINTD
+573 LKEALNQLAKPVNTD

-607 RLAELIAQAN
+607 RLAELTAQAN

-661 QSKADLDQ
+661 QTKADLDQ

-750 QGLAKKPDTTGKTPK
+750 QALAKKHDTTGKTPK

-772 QVQALARELAQVNDQ
+772 QVQALARELAQANDQ

-810 AQQEKLDQAAKLL
+810 AQQEKLDQAAKFL
-823 KDQANKTAL
+823 KDKANKTAL

-854 FSLALFR
+854 FSLALYR
-861 QKQEEAREA
+861 QKQEEARDA
-870 LKQANRIV
+870 LEQANRIV
-878 QDLDASPDEVAT
+878 QDLDASPQEVAT
-890 AEERV
+890 AVEEV
-895 NQSKAALKHAKENL
+895 NQSKAALQHAKENL

-936 KSIQEYQTEY
+936 KSVQEYQTEY
-946 GRHQAEIDAALAKGA
+946 GRHRAEIDAALAKGA

-970 EAAVQEAISALE
+970 EDAVQEAISALE

-1004 RAARRGLQDLLS
+1004 RVARQGLQDLLS

-1078 AALTPKADKVALE
+1078 AALAPKADKVALE

-1144 AVSRA
+1144 AVSQA
-1149 LTELKAAQAK
+1149 LTELKAALAK

-1217 AQAIIADANATPS
+1217 AQAIVADANATPS

-1277 KTPKSTQAF
+1277 KTPKSIQAF

-1326 EAQSQINQ
+1326 EAQSHINQ

-1347 LEQAKQNLDTAIQA
+1347 LEHGKQNLDTAIQA

-1371 SVQAYEQAKANA
+1371 SVQAYEQTKANA

-1624 RSIIAFRVQETGYQ
+1624 RSIDAFRVQETGYQ

-1698 LQNQV
+1698 LQNEV
-1703 AQAPD
+1703 AKAPD
-1708 LANKTPQSITA
+1708 LANKTPQSIATYETA
-1719 YESAKAQA
+1719 KTQA
-1727 EAALAKAL
+1727 DAALAKAL

-1756 ASHTALTA
+1756 ASHTALTS

-1778 ITALNKLNEPIATNG
+1778 IGALNKLNEPIATNG

-1821 AVIANEN
+1821 AVIA
-1828 ATEAQVS
+1828 
-1835 QALQAVRN
+1835 
-1843 AQTKVDVA
+1843 D
-1851 KALLVNQADKSAL
+1851 
-1864 EQAKQN
+1864 
-1870 LDTAIQATPNLTN
+1870 
-1883 KTPQSIQAYE
+1883 
-1893 QAKADARAAVQAGQ
+1893 G
-1907 AVITDLNASPEAV
+1907 
-1920 EAAKARI
+1920 
-1927 IQAQASLKTAQD
+1927 
-1939 NLRNKANKAGLQSA
+1939 
-1953 LNTLNAPISTAGK
+1953 
-1966 TPNSVRAFEQAQATD
+1966 
-1981 KATTDQAKTKAQAVI
+1981 
-1996 ADENATEAQVSQ
+1996 NATEAQVSQ

-2401 PQSITTYETTKAQA
+2401 PQSIATYETAKTQA

-2420 KALSVQNDLNATPS
+2420 KALSVQNDLNATPA

-2456 LQTKADKQALIGALN
+2456 LQTKADKQALITALN

-2580 AAKQVNQDLNASQ
+2580 AAKQVNQDPNASQ

-2686 LTYADKLGVSKTDP
+2686 LTYADKSGVSKTDP

-2715 LKQIKEEGLYQVEG
+2715 LKQIKEDGLYQVEG

-2974 LEKGSITQATAD
+2974 LEKGSISQATAD

-3140 DYTAMPNYKAD
+3140 DYTTMPNYKAD

-3224 AKSNFKQTGIVEYKL
+3224 AKSNFKQTGIVEYQL

-3252 QTSIESMAQDLAA
+3252 QASIESLAQDLAA

-3431 GINALHTKNNFRA
+3431 GINALHTKHNFRA

-3450 PNQAVG
+3450 PDQAVG

-3613 NAPKKPSM
+3613 NAPKNPSM

-3799 NINLTSINDLVE
+3799 NINLTSVNDLVE

-3821 ANAKYNRDNYVTIN
+3821 AKAKYNRDNYVTIN
-3835 MYAPNY
+3835 MYASNY

-3906 FQNMTVFKQAMFKER
+3906 FQNMTAFKQAMFKER

-3950 QAMEADIKTNLLTRG
+3950 QAMEADIKANLLTRG

>member
-1 MKFKGKL
+1 
-8 QRPNQIQRFSIRK
+8 
-21 FSVGIASVVI
+21 
-31 GSFFMGT
+31 MGT

-73 QELTPTQQQAILSGT
+73 QELTPAQQQAILSGT

-177 FYSQQGDQLPDP
+177 FYSQQGDHLPDP

-201 FAQATLRQINNTLP
+201 FAQATLNQANNTLP

-259 SESSISTS
+259 SESSASTS
-267 DLSSNDAESS
+267 DLSSSNAESS
-277 SEAQLSSES
+277 SESPLSSES

-299 ESSSQSSESSQPVE
+299 ESSSQSSESSQPID

-349 PQLSSEA
+349 PQPSSEA

-368 SSEAPS
+368 SSEAP
-374 PTPAPTPQPE
+374 TPTPQPE

-401 QAGWQVLTNDD
+401 QASWQVLANDD

-422 AYNDALAIL
+422 AYNDALASL

-448 GAVSQSEIDQ
+448 GTVSQPEIDQ

-535 DGDATEADITAMAQ
+535 DGDATEADIDAMTQ

-566 DRADLSA
+566 DRADLSV
-573 LKEALNQLAKPINTD
+573 LKEALNQLAKPVNTD

-607 RLAELIAQAN
+607 RLAELTAQAN

-854 FSLALFR
+854 FSLALYR
-861 QKQEEAREA
+861 QKQEEARDA
-870 LKQANRIV
+870 LEQANRIV
-878 QDLDASPDEVAT
+878 QDLDASPQEVAT
-890 AEERV
+890 AVEEV
-895 NQSKAALKHAKENL
+895 NQSKAALQHAKENL

-936 KSIQEYQTEY
+936 KSVQEYQTEY
-946 GRHQAEIDAALAKGA
+946 GRHRAEIDAALAKGA

-970 EAAVQEAISALE
+970 EDAVQEAISALE

-1004 RAARRGLQDLLS
+1004 RVARQGLQDLLS

-1057 NEMNDALV
+1057 DEMNDALA

-1144 AVSRA
+1144 AVSQA

-1277 KTPKSTQAF
+1277 KTPKSIQTF

-1334 AKALLVNQADKSA
+1334 
-1347 LEQAKQNLDTAIQA
+1347 
-1361 TPNLTNKTPQ
+1361 
-1371 SVQAYEQAKANA
+1371 
-1383 QAAVQAGQA
+1383 
-1392 IIADLNASPEAVE
+1392 
-1405 AAKTRITQAQAALKA
+1405 
-1420 AQDNLRDKA
+1420 
-1429 NKAGLQSALNALNA
+1429 
-1443 PISTVGKTPNS
+1443 
-1454 VRAFEQAQ
+1454 
-1462 AVDKATTDQAK
+1462 
-1473 SKAQAVI
+1473 
-1480 ADENATEAQVAQAL
+1480 
-1494 QAVRDAQTK
+1494 
-1503 VDTAKAL
+1503 AKAL

-1624 RSIIAFRVQETGYQ
+1624 RSIDAFRVQETGYQ

-1727 EAALAKAL
+1727 DAALAKAL

-1756 ASHTALTA
+1756 ASHTALTS

-1793 KTPNSVRAFEQA
+1793 KTPNSIRAFEQA

-1814 QAKTKAQ
+1814 QAKAKAQ
-1821 AVIANEN
+1821 AVIADEN
-1828 ATEAQVS
+1828 ATEAQVA
-1835 QALQAVRN
+1835 QALQAVRES
-1843 AQTKVDVA
+1843 QTKVDIA

-1870 LDTAIQATPNLTN
+1870 LDTAIQAVPNLAN
-1883 KTPQSIQAYE
+1883 KIPQSVQAYE
-1893 QAKADARAAVQAGQ
+1893 QAKADAQAAVQAGQ
-1907 AVITDLNASPEAV
+1907 AVIA
-1920 EAAKARI
+1920 
-1927 IQAQASLKTAQD
+1927 
-1939 NLRNKANKAGLQSA
+1939 
-1953 LNTLNAPISTAGK
+1953 
-1966 TPNSVRAFEQAQATD
+1966 
-1981 KATTDQAKTKAQAVI
+1981 
-1996 ADENATEAQVSQ
+1996 
-2008 ALQAVR
+2008 
-2014 DAQTKVDVAK
+2014 
-2024 ALLVNQADKSALEQA
+2024 
-2039 KQNLDTAIQATPNLM
+2039 
-2054 NKTPQSIQAYE
+2054 
-2065 QAKADARAAVQAGQA
+2065 
-2080 VITDLN
+2080 DLN
-2086 ASPEVAEAAKTRI
+2086 ASPEVVEAAKTRI
-2099 TQAQADLEA
+2099 TQAQVALEA

-2121 LVEALATINQ
+2121 LVQALATLNQ

-2323 GYQSELDAAKQAAQ
+2323 GYQSELDATKQAAQ
-2337 SVLADENA
+2337 SVLADENVT
-2345 IASQVAQALE
+2345 ASQVAQALE
-2355 QVQAIQAKVNAAKT
+2355 QVQAIQAKVNAAKA

-2384 TKLQNE
+2384 TKLQNQ
-2390 VAKAPDLANKT
+2390 VAQAPDLANKT
-2401 PQSITTYETTKAQA
+2401 PQSITAYESAKAQA

-2420 KALSVQNDLNATPS
+2420 KALSVQNDLNATPA

-2449 LTAAKAG
+2449 LTSAKAG
-2456 LQTKADKQALIGALN
+2456 LQTKADKQALITALN

-2580 AAKQVNQDLNASQ
+2580 AAKQVNQDPNASQ

-2686 LTYADKLGVSKTDP
+2686 LTYADKSGVSKTDP

-2872 HAIFDLKAPLFK
+2872 HAIFDLKAPLFR

-2974 LEKGSITQATAD
+2974 LEKGSITQATVD

-3140 DYTAMPNYKAD
+3140 DYTTMPNYKAD

-3224 AKSNFKQTGIVEYKL
+3224 AKSNFKQTGIVEYQL

-3431 GINALHTKNNFRA
+3431 GINALHTKHNFRA

-3450 PNQAVG
+3450 PDQAVG

-3613 NAPKKPSM
+3613 NAPKNPSM

-3821 ANAKYNRDNYVTIN
+3821 AKAKYNRDNYVTIN

-3854 MFKRMAWEMMAYKGY
+3854 MFKRMAWEMMAYKGF
-3869 EDGFVPY
+3869 EDGFVQY

-3950 QAMEADIKTNLLTRG
+3950 QAMEADIKANLLTRG

>member
-38 IAPISVQAQESI
+38 IAPISVKAQEST

-73 QELTPTQQQAILSGT
+73 QELTPAQQQAILSGT

-108 KQVLPAT
+108 KQVLPET

-139 DRKKTIMTLMVVSS
+139 NRKKTIMTLMVVSS

-201 FAQATLRQINNTLP
+201 FAQATLRQTNNTLP

-259 SESSISTS
+259 SESSVSTS

-277 SEAQLSSES
+277 SEAPLSSES

-349 PQLSSEA
+349 PQPSSEA

-422 AYNDALAIL
+422 AYNGSLAIL

-436 ALVEAMTSLQAS
+436 ALVEAMNNLQAS

-477 VKRADQTPLITQS
+477 VKRADQTPLTTQS
-490 DNLANLVKTLN
+490 DNLANLVKALN
-501 ATDLS
+501 TADLS

-524 AALQNGGSVLK
+524 VALRNGGSVLK

-549 NLANQLKSLQDA
+549 NLADQLKTLQDA

-588 GKTPKSVKQ
+588 GKTPKSIKQ

-607 RLAELIAQAN
+607 RLAELTAQAN

-638 AFQQEVNQ
+638 AFQQEVSQ

-750 QGLAKKPDTTGKTPK
+750 QALAKKHDTTGKTPK

-772 QVQALARELAQVNDQ
+772 QVQALARELAQANDQ

-895 NQSKAALKHAKENL
+895 NQSKAALQHAKENL
-909 RDQAGKATLHKL
+909 RDKAGKATLHKL
-921 LEEMVKPVSTEGKTP
+921 LEEIVKPVSTEGKTP
-936 KSIQEYQTEY
+936 KSVQEYQTEY
-946 GRHQAEIDAALAKGA
+946 GRHRAEIDAALAKGA

-970 EAAVQEAISALE
+970 EDAVQEAISALE

-1004 RAARRGLQDLLS
+1004 RAARQGLQDLLS

-1057 NEMNDALV
+1057 NEMNDALA
-1065 QSQTTKANLRAAI
+1065 QSRTTVTSLESAI

-1091 QALSQINQPIDLAGK
+1091 QALSQINQPIDLVGK
-1106 TPNSVTAFEEAKKA
+1106 TPNSVTAFEEAKQA
-1120 NQVSRDQAIQKA
+1120 NQASRDQAIQKA
-1132 QDVMLDENATPE
+1132 QDVILDENATPE
-1144 AVSRA
+1144 AVSQA

-1193 TNKTPQSIGAYE
+1193 TNKTPLSIGAYE
-1205 RARQAAQAQVQD
+1205 RARQAAQTQVQD
-1217 AQAIIADANATPS
+1217 AQAIIADANATPD

-1236 NKIKE
+1236 NKIKV
-1241 AQASLKAAQEGL
+1241 AQANLKAAQEGL
-1253 TNQADKTKLVQAL
+1253 TNQADKAKLIQAL

-1277 KTPKSTQAF
+1277 KTPKSIQAF
-1286 NQARNDQLAQV
+1286 NQAQNGQLAQV
-1297 EAAKNEAERII
+1297 KAAKNEAERII

-1347 LEQAKQNLDTAIQA
+1347 LEQVKQNLDTAIQA
-1361 TPNLTNKTPQ
+1361 TPNLANKTPQ

-1392 IIADLNASPEAVE
+1392 VIADLNASPEAVE
-1405 AAKTRITQAQAALKA
+1405 AAKTRITQAQA
-1420 AQDNLRDKA
+1420 
-1429 NKAGLQSALNALNA
+1429 
-1443 PISTVGKTPNS
+1443 
-1454 VRAFEQAQ
+1454 
-1462 AVDKATTDQAK
+1462 
-1473 SKAQAVI
+1473 
-1480 ADENATEAQVAQAL
+1480 
-1494 QAVRDAQTK
+1494 
-1503 VDTAKAL
+1503 
-1510 LVNQADK
+1510 
-1517 SALEQGKQNLD
+1517 
-1528 TAIQA
+1528 
-1533 TPNLTNKTP
+1533 
-1542 QSVQA
+1542 
-1547 YEQAKANAQAAVQVG
+1547 
-1562 QDVIA
+1562 
-1567 DLNASPEAV
+1567 
-1576 EAAKTRITQA
+1576 
-1586 QVALKTAQDNLRD
+1586 ALKTAQDNLRD

-1624 RSIIAFRVQETGYQ
+1624 RSIDAFRVQETGYQ

-1698 LQNQV
+1698 LQNEV
-1703 AQAPD
+1703 AKAPD
-1708 LANKTPQSITA
+1708 LANKTPQSIAT
-1719 YESAKAQA
+1719 YEAAKAQA
-1727 EAALAKAL
+1727 DAALAKAL
-1735 SVQNDLNATPAQVQ
+1735 NVQNDLNATPAQVQ

-1778 ITALNKLNEPIATNG
+1778 IAALNKLNA
-1793 KTPNSVRAFEQA
+1793 
-1805 QATDKATTD
+1805 
-1814 QAKTKAQ
+1814 
-1821 AVIANEN
+1821 
-1828 ATEAQVS
+1828 
-1835 QALQAVRN
+1835 
-1843 AQTKVDVA
+1843 
-1851 KALLVNQADKSAL
+1851 
-1864 EQAKQN
+1864 
-1870 LDTAIQATPNLTN
+1870 
-1883 KTPQSIQAYE
+1883 
-1893 QAKADARAAVQAGQ
+1893 
-1907 AVITDLNASPEAV
+1907 
-1920 EAAKARI
+1920 
-1927 IQAQASLKTAQD
+1927 
-1939 NLRNKANKAGLQSA
+1939 
-1953 LNTLNAPISTAGK
+1953 
-1966 TPNSVRAFEQAQATD
+1966 
-1981 KATTDQAKTKAQAVI
+1981 
-1996 ADENATEAQVSQ
+1996 
-2008 ALQAVR
+2008 
-2014 DAQTKVDVAK
+2014 
-2024 ALLVNQADKSALEQA
+2024 
-2039 KQNLDTAIQATPNLM
+2039 
-2054 NKTPQSIQAYE
+2054 
-2065 QAKADARAAVQAGQA
+2065 
-2080 VITDLN
+2080 
-2086 ASPEVAEAAKTRI
+2086 
-2099 TQAQADLEA
+2099 
-2108 AKNNLRDKADKSS
+2108 
-2121 LVEALATINQ
+2121 
-2131 AVSTTNKTPNSIQ
+2131 
-2144 AYQARLKAQ
+2144 
-2153 DGVISPAKSKAAQVI
+2153 
-2168 ADENASREQ
+2168 
-2177 VEDALRAV
+2177 
-2185 QAAQTQVN
+2185 
-2193 QAVGLLVNQAD
+2193 
-2204 KHLLS
+2204 
-2209 EAINNSQVEVNKAPT
+2209 
-2224 LDDKTPKS
+2224 
-2232 VSAYEQAKATA
+2232 
-2243 QAALEVAKGVQ
+2243 
-2254 ADPNAT
+2254 
-2260 QAQVQEAINRL
+2260 
-2271 ASAKQALEKAKSA
+2271 
-2284 LQVKGDKAGLR
+2284 
-2295 AAYEALNS
+2295 
-2303 PISTIG
+2303 
-2309 KTPRSI
+2309 
-2315 DAFRTQES
+2315 
-2323 GYQSELDAAKQAAQ
+2323 
-2337 SVLADENA
+2337 
-2345 IASQVAQALE
+2345 
-2355 QVQAIQAKVNAAKT
+2355 
-2369 LLVDQAD
+2369 
-2376 KSALTSER
+2376 
-2384 TKLQNE
+2384 
-2390 VAKAPDLANKT
+2390 
-2401 PQSITTYETTKAQA
+2401 
-2415 DAALA
+2415 
-2420 KALSVQNDLNATPS
+2420 
-2434 QVQEAVNQLKASHTA
+2434 
-2449 LTAAKAG
+2449 
-2456 LQTKADKQALIGALN
+2456 
-2471 KLNEPIATDGKT
+2471 PIATDGKT

-2494 TANQS
+2494 MANQS

-2553 ASIAEAGPLVENH
+2553 ASIVEAGPLVENH

-2580 AAKQVNQDLNASQ
+2580 AAKQVNQDPNASQ

-2686 LTYADKLGVSKTDP
+2686 LTYADKSGVSKTDP

-3129 VTTLSKESLMT
+3129 VTTLSKEALMT

-3431 GINALHTKNNFRA
+3431 GINALHTKHNFRA

-3450 PNQAVG
+3450 PDQAVG

-3613 NAPKKPSM
+3613 NAPKNPSM

-3821 ANAKYNRDNYVTIN
+3821 AKAKYNRDNYVTIN

-3950 QAMEADIKTNLLTRG
+3950 QAMEADIKANLLTRG

>member
-1 MKFKGKL
+1 
-8 QRPNQIQRFSIRK
+8 
-21 FSVGIASVVI
+21 
-31 GSFFMGT
+31 MGT

-73 QELTPTQQQAILSGT
+73 QELTPAQQQAILSGT

-177 FYSQQGDQLPDP
+177 FYSQQGDHLPDP

-201 FAQATLRQINNTLP
+201 FAQATLNQANNTLP

-259 SESSISTS
+259 SESSASTS
-267 DLSSNDAESS
+267 DLSSSNAESS
-277 SEAQLSSES
+277 SESPLSSES

-299 ESSSQSSESSQPVE
+299 ESSSQSSESSQPID

-349 PQLSSEA
+349 PQPSSEA

-368 SSEAPS
+368 SSEAP
-374 PTPAPTPQPE
+374 TPTPQPE

-401 QAGWQVLTNDD
+401 QASWQVLANDD

-422 AYNDALAIL
+422 AYNDALASL

-448 GAVSQSEIDQ
+448 GTVSQPEIDQ

-535 DGDATEADITAMAQ
+535 DGDATEADIDAMTQ

-566 DRADLSA
+566 DRADLSV
-573 LKEALNQLAKPINTD
+573 LKEALNQLAKPVNTD

-661 QSKADLDQ
+661 QTKADLDQ

-772 QVQALARELAQVNDQ
+772 QVQALARELAQANDQ

-795 NASPAEVEAALAQVQ
+795 NASPAEVEVALAQVQ

-854 FSLALFR
+854 FSLALYR
-861 QKQEEAREA
+861 QKQEEARDA
-870 LKQANRIV
+870 LEQANRIV
-878 QDLDASPDEVAT
+878 QDLDASPQEVAT
-890 AEERV
+890 AVERV
-895 NQSKAALKHAKENL
+895 NQSKSALQHAKENL

-1078 AALTPKADKVALE
+1078 AALAPKADKVALE

-1144 AVSRA
+1144 AVSQA
-1149 LTELKAAQAK
+1149 LTELKVAQAK

-1217 AQAIIADANATPS
+1217 AQAIVADANATPS

-1277 KTPKSTQAF
+1277 KTPKSIQAF

-1326 EAQSQINQ
+1326 EAQSHINQ

-1371 SVQAYEQAKANA
+1371 SVQAYEQTKANA

-1405 AAKTRITQAQAALKA
+1405 AAKTRITQAQAALKS

-1624 RSIIAFRVQETGYQ
+1624 RSIDAFRVQETGYQ

-1698 LQNQV
+1698 LQNEV
-1703 AQAPD
+1703 AKAPD
-1708 LANKTPQSITA
+1708 LANKTPQSITT
-1719 YESAKAQA
+1719 YETTKAQA
-1727 EAALAKAL
+1727 DAALAKVL
-1735 SVQNDLNATPAQVQ
+1735 SVQNDLNATPSQVQ

-1756 ASHTALTA
+1756 ASHTALTS

-1778 ITALNKLNEPIATNG
+1778 IGALNKLNEPIATN
-1793 KTPNSVRAFEQA
+1793 
-1805 QATDKATTD
+1805 
-1814 QAKTKAQ
+1814 
-1821 AVIANEN
+1821 
-1828 ATEAQVS
+1828 
-1835 QALQAVRN
+1835 
-1843 AQTKVDVA
+1843 
-1851 KALLVNQADKSAL
+1851 
-1864 EQAKQN
+1864 
-1870 LDTAIQATPNLTN
+1870 
-1883 KTPQSIQAYE
+1883 
-1893 QAKADARAAVQAGQ
+1893 
-1907 AVITDLNASPEAV
+1907 
-1920 EAAKARI
+1920 
-1927 IQAQASLKTAQD
+1927 
-1939 NLRNKANKAGLQSA
+1939 
-1953 LNTLNAPISTAGK
+1953 GK

-2345 IASQVAQALE
+2345 TASQVAQALE
-2355 QVQAIQAKVNAAKT
+2355 QVQAIQAKVNAAKA

-2420 KALSVQNDLNATPS
+2420 KVLSVQNDLNATPS

-2449 LTAAKAG
+2449 LTSAKAG

-3140 DYTAMPNYKAD
+3140 DYTTMPNYKAD

-3224 AKSNFKQTGIVEYKL
+3224 AKSNFKQTGIVEYQL

-3252 QTSIESMAQDLAA
+3252 QASIESLAQDLAA
-3265 QLSTTDLYSD
+3265 QLSATDLYSD
-3275 KMFELLGIKD
+3275 KMFELLGIKT
-3285 KNYVNDKVKQTRK
+3285 KNYVNDKVKQTRR

-3431 GINALHTKNNFRA
+3431 GINALHTKHNFRA

-3450 PNQAVG
+3450 PNQTVG

-3821 ANAKYNRDNYVTIN
+3821 AKAKYNRDNYVTIN

-3906 FQNMTVFKQAMFKER
+3906 FQNMTAFKQAMFKER

-3950 QAMEADIKTNLLTRG
+3950 QAMEADIKANLLTRG

>member
-1 MKFKGKL
+1 
-8 QRPNQIQRFSIRK
+8 
-21 FSVGIASVVI
+21 
-31 GSFFMGT
+31 MGT

-73 QELTPTQQQAILSGT
+73 QELTPAQQQAILSGT

-177 FYSQQGDQLPDP
+177 FYSQQGDHLPDP

-201 FAQATLRQINNTLP
+201 FAQATLNQANNTLP

-259 SESSISTS
+259 SESSASTS
-267 DLSSNDAESS
+267 DLSSSNAESS
-277 SEAQLSSES
+277 SESPLSSES

-299 ESSSQSSESSQPVE
+299 ESSSQSSESSQPID

-349 PQLSSEA
+349 PQPSSEA

-368 SSEAPS
+368 SSEAP
-374 PTPAPTPQPE
+374 TPTPQPE

-401 QAGWQVLTNDD
+401 QASWQVLANDD
-412 LSGKTPKSVK
+412 LSGKIPKSVK
-422 AYNDALAIL
+422 AYNDALASL

-448 GAVSQSEIDQ
+448 GTVSQPEIDQ

-535 DGDATEADITAMAQ
+535 DGDATEADIDAMTQ

-566 DRADLSA
+566 DRADLSV
-573 LKEALNQLAKPINTD
+573 LKEALNQLAKPVNTD

-597 FEAAKAAYAE
+597 FEAAKAAY
-607 RLAELIAQAN
+607 AELIAQAN

-661 QSKADLDQ
+661 QTKADLDQ

-750 QGLAKKPDTTGKTPK
+750 QALAKKHDTTGKTPK

-772 QVQALARELAQVNDQ
+772 QVQALARELAQANDQ

-795 NASPAEVEAALAQVQ
+795 NASPAEVEVALAQVQ

-854 FSLALFR
+854 FSLALYR
-861 QKQEEAREA
+861 QKQEEARDA
-870 LKQANRIV
+870 LEQANRIV
-878 QDLDASPDEVAT
+878 QDLDASPQEVAT
-890 AEERV
+890 AVERV
-895 NQSKAALKHAKENL
+895 NQSKSALQHAKENL

-1078 AALTPKADKVALE
+1078 AALAPKADKVALE

-1144 AVSRA
+1144 AVSQA

-1217 AQAIIADANATPS
+1217 AQAIVADANATPS

-1277 KTPKSTQAF
+1277 KTPKSIQAF

-1326 EAQSQINQ
+1326 EAQSHINQ

-1371 SVQAYEQAKANA
+1371 SVQAYEQTKANA

-1405 AAKTRITQAQAALKA
+1405 AAKTRITQAQAALKS

-1624 RSIIAFRVQETGYQ
+1624 RSIDAFRVQETGYQ

-1727 EAALAKAL
+1727 DVALAKAL

-1778 ITALNKLNEPIATNG
+1778 ITALNKLNEPIATN
-1793 KTPNSVRAFEQA
+1793 
-1805 QATDKATTD
+1805 
-1814 QAKTKAQ
+1814 
-1821 AVIANEN
+1821 
-1828 ATEAQVS
+1828 
-1835 QALQAVRN
+1835 
-1843 AQTKVDVA
+1843 
-1851 KALLVNQADKSAL
+1851 
-1864 EQAKQN
+1864 
-1870 LDTAIQATPNLTN
+1870 
-1883 KTPQSIQAYE
+1883 
-1893 QAKADARAAVQAGQ
+1893 
-1907 AVITDLNASPEAV
+1907 
-1920 EAAKARI
+1920 
-1927 IQAQASLKTAQD
+1927 
-1939 NLRNKANKAGLQSA
+1939 
-1953 LNTLNAPISTAGK
+1953 GK

-2420 KALSVQNDLNATPS
+2420 KVLSVQNDLNATPA

-2456 LQTKADKQALIGALN
+2456 LQTKADKQALITALN

-2580 AAKQVNQDLNASQ
+2580 AAKQVNQDPNASQ

-2686 LTYADKLGVSKTDP
+2686 LTYADKSGVSKMDP

-3140 DYTAMPNYKAD
+3140 DYTTMPNYKAD

-3224 AKSNFKQTGIVEYKL
+3224 AKSNFKQTGIVEYQL

-3252 QTSIESMAQDLAA
+3252 QASIESLAQDLAA

-3285 KNYVNDKVKQTRK
+3285 KNYVNDKVKQTRR

-3431 GINALHTKNNFRA
+3431 GINALHTKHNFRA

-3450 PNQAVG
+3450 PNQTVG

-3613 NAPKKPSM
+3613 NAPKNPSM

-3821 ANAKYNRDNYVTIN
+3821 AKAKYNRDNYVTIN

-3950 QAMEADIKTNLLTRG
+3950 QAMEADIKANLLTRG

>member
-1624 RSIIAFRVQETGYQ
+1624 RSIDAFRVQETGYQ

-1821 AVIANEN
+1821 AVIAN
-1828 ATEAQVS
+1828 
-1835 QALQAVRN
+1835 
-1843 AQTKVDVA
+1843 
-1851 KALLVNQADKSAL
+1851 
-1864 EQAKQN
+1864 
-1870 LDTAIQATPNLTN
+1870 
-1883 KTPQSIQAYE
+1883 
-1893 QAKADARAAVQAGQ
+1893 
-1907 AVITDLNASPEAV
+1907 
-1920 EAAKARI
+1920 
-1927 IQAQASLKTAQD
+1927 
-1939 NLRNKANKAGLQSA
+1939 
-1953 LNTLNAPISTAGK
+1953 
-1966 TPNSVRAFEQAQATD
+1966 
-1981 KATTDQAKTKAQAVI
+1981 
-1996 ADENATEAQVSQ
+1996 ENATEAQVSQ

-2384 TKLQNE
+2384 TKLQNQ
-2390 VAKAPDLANKT
+2390 VAQAPDLANKT
-2401 PQSITTYETTKAQA
+2401 PQSITAYESAKAQA
-2415 DAALA
+2415 EAALA
-2420 KALSVQNDLNATPS
+2420 KALSVQNDLNATPA

>member
-1 MKFKGKL
+1 
-8 QRPNQIQRFSIRK
+8 
-21 FSVGIASVVI
+21 
-31 GSFFMGT
+31 MGT

-73 QELTPTQQQAILSGT
+73 QELTPAQQQAILSGT

-201 FAQATLRQINNTLP
+201 FAQATLRQTNNTLP

-259 SESSISTS
+259 SESSVSTS

-313 STQSSAQ
+313 STQSSDQ

-638 AFQQEVNQ
+638 AFQREVNQ

-946 GRHQAEIDAALAKGA
+946 GRHRAEIDAALAKGA

-970 EAAVQEAISALE
+970 EDAVQEAISALE

-1004 RAARRGLQDLLS
+1004 RAARQELQDLLS
-1016 QKPDLSDKTP
+1016 QKPDLNDKTP

-1057 NEMNDALV
+1057 DEMNDALA
-1065 QSQTTKANLRAAI
+1065 QSQTTMASLESAI

-1091 QALSQINQPIDLAGK
+1091 QALSQINQPIDLVGK
-1106 TPNSVTAFEEAKKA
+1106 TPNSVTAFEEAKQA
-1120 NQVSRDQAIQKA
+1120 NQASRDQAIQKA
-1132 QDVMLDENATPE
+1132 QDVILDENATPE
-1144 AVSRA
+1144 AVSQA

-1193 TNKTPQSIGAYE
+1193 TNKTPQSVGAYE

-1217 AQAIIADANATPS
+1217 AQAIIADANATPN

-1241 AQASLKAAQEGL
+1241 AQANLKAAQEGL
-1253 TNQADKTKLVQAL
+1253 TNQADKAKLIQAL

-1277 KTPKSTQAF
+1277 KTPKSIQAF
-1286 NQARNDQLAQV
+1286 NQAQNDQLAQV

-1392 IIADLNASPEAVE
+1392 VIADLNASPESVE
-1405 AAKTRITQAQAALKA
+1405 AAKTRITQAQA
-1420 AQDNLRDKA
+1420 
-1429 NKAGLQSALNALNA
+1429 
-1443 PISTVGKTPNS
+1443 
-1454 VRAFEQAQ
+1454 
-1462 AVDKATTDQAK
+1462 
-1473 SKAQAVI
+1473 
-1480 ADENATEAQVAQAL
+1480 
-1494 QAVRDAQTK
+1494 
-1503 VDTAKAL
+1503 
-1510 LVNQADK
+1510 
-1517 SALEQGKQNLD
+1517 
-1528 TAIQA
+1528 
-1533 TPNLTNKTP
+1533 
-1542 QSVQA
+1542 
-1547 YEQAKANAQAAVQVG
+1547 
-1562 QDVIA
+1562 
-1567 DLNASPEAV
+1567 
-1576 EAAKTRITQA
+1576 
-1586 QVALKTAQDNLRD
+1586 ALKTAQDNLRD

-1624 RSIIAFRVQETGYQ
+1624 RSIDAFRVQETGYQ

-1677 AAKAL
+1677 AAKTL

-1708 LANKTPQSITA
+1708 LANKTPQSIAA
-1719 YESAKAQA
+1719 YEAAKAQA
-1727 EAALAKAL
+1727 DAALAKAL

-1749 EAVNQLK
+1749 EAIKQLQ
-1756 ASHTALTA
+1756 ASHTVLTA
-1764 AKAGLQTKADKQAL
+1764 AKSGLQTKADKQAL
-1778 ITALNKLNEPIATNG
+1778 IAALNKLNAPIATNG
-1793 KTPNSVRAFEQA
+1793 KTPNSIRAFEQA
-1805 QATDKATTD
+1805 QATDNATTD
-1814 QAKTKAQ
+1814 QAKAKAQ
-1821 AVIANEN
+1821 AVIADEN
-1828 ATEAQVS
+1828 ATEAQVA
-1835 QALQAVRN
+1835 QALQAVRE

-1870 LDTAIQATPNLTN
+1870 LDTAIQATPNLAN
-1883 KTPQSIQAYE
+1883 KTPQSVQAYE
-1893 QAKADARAAVQAGQ
+1893 QAKSGAQAAVQAGQ
-1907 AVITDLNASPEAV
+1907 AVIADLNASPEAV

-1927 IQAQASLKTAQD
+1927 TQAQAALKAAQD
-1939 NLRNKANKAGLQSA
+1939 NLQDKANKAGLQSA
-1953 LNTLNAPISTAGK
+1953 LNALNAPISTAGK
-1966 TPNSVRAFEQAQATD
+1966 TPNSIRAFEQAQAAD
-1981 KATTDQAKTKAQAVI
+1981 KATTDQAKAKAQAVI
-1996 ADENATEAQVSQ
+1996 ADENATEAQVAQ

-2014 DAQTKVDVAK
+2014 EAQTKVDIAK
-2024 ALLVNQADKSALEQA
+2024 AFLVNQADKSALEQA
-2039 KQNLDTAIQATPNLM
+2039 KQNLDTALQTTPSLA
-2054 NKTPQSIQAYE
+2054 NKTPQSVQVYE
-2065 QAKADARAAVQAGQA
+2065 QAKADAQAAVQAGQA
-2080 VITDLN
+2080 IIADLN
-2086 ASPEVAEAAKTRI
+2086 ASPEAVEAAKARI
-2099 TQAQADLEA
+2099 SQAQADLEA

-2121 LVEALATINQ
+2121 LVQALATLNQ
-2131 AVSTTNKTPNSIQ
+2131 TVSTTNKTPNSIQ

-2193 QAVGLLVNQAD
+2193 QAAGLLVNQAD

-2209 EAINNSQVEVNKAPT
+2209 EAINNSQAELNQAPT
-2224 LDDKTPKS
+2224 LADKTPKS
-2232 VSAYEQAKATA
+2232 VSAYEQAKVTA
-2243 QAALEVAKGVQ
+2243 QAALGAAKDVQ
-2254 ADPNAT
+2254 SDPNAT
-2260 QAQVQEAINRL
+2260 QAQVQDAINRL
-2271 ASAKQALEKAKSA
+2271 ASTKKALEKAKSA

-2303 PISTIG
+2303 PISTVG

-2345 IASQVAQALE
+2345 TASQVAQALE

-2390 VAKAPDLANKT
+2390 VDQAPDLANKT
-2401 PQSITTYETTKAQA
+2401 PQSIATYESAKAQA
-2415 DAALA
+2415 DAELA
-2420 KALSVQNDLNATPS
+2420 KALSVQNDLNATPA

-2449 LTAAKAG
+2449 LTSAKAG
-2456 LQTKADKQALIGALN
+2456 LQTKADKQALITALN

-2580 AAKQVNQDLNASQ
+2580 AAKQVNQDPNASQ

-2668 QAVINGL
+2668 QAVINSL

-2686 LTYADKLGVSKTDP
+2686 LTYADKSGVSKTDP
-2700 QLSEELVE
+2700 QLSEERVE

-2866 GADGQS
+2866 GADGQA

-2894 DLKRVDI
+2894 DFKRVDI

-3099 KDIETISPQEAASRQ
+3099 KSIETISPQEAANRQ

-3224 AKSNFKQTGIVEYKL
+3224 AKSNFKQTGIVEYQL

-3252 QTSIESMAQDLAA
+3252 QASIESLAQDLAA
-3265 QLSTTDLYSD
+3265 QLSATDLYSD
-3275 KMFELLGIKD
+3275 KMFELLGIKT

-3329 VKRLYLEDTMAR
+3329 VKRLYLEDTLAR

-3356 SLNQA
+3356 SLNLA

-3404 GDISTYQADFF
+3404 GEIATYQADFF

-3613 NAPKKPSM
+3613 NAPKNPSM

-3787 NLIKELTDQEWE
+3787 NLIKGLTDQEWE

-3897 VIKSVSGGE
+3897 VIRSVSGGE

-3950 QAMEADIKTNLLTRG
+3950 QAMEADIKANFLTRG

>member
-1 MKFKGKL
+1 
-8 QRPNQIQRFSIRK
+8 
-21 FSVGIASVVI
+21 
-31 GSFFMGT
+31 MGT
-38 IAPISVQAQESI
+38 IAPISVKAQEST

-73 QELTPTQQQAILSGT
+73 QELTPAQQQAILSGT

-108 KQVLPAT
+108 KQVLPST

-177 FYSQQGDQLPDP
+177 FYSQQGDHLPDP

-201 FAQATLRQINNTLP
+201 FAQATLNQANNTLP

-259 SESSISTS
+259 SESSASTS
-267 DLSSNDAESS
+267 DLSSSNAESS
-277 SEAQLSSES
+277 SESPLSSES

-299 ESSSQSSESSQPVE
+299 ESSSQASESSQPIE

-325 PAESESSQAVISQP
+325 PAESESSQAVISQS
-339 AESSSQVEST
+339 AESSSQVEPT
-349 PQLSSEA
+349 PQPSSEA

-368 SSEAPS
+368 SSEAP
-374 PTPAPTPQPE
+374 TPTPQPE

-401 QAGWQVLTNDD
+401 QASWQVLTNDD
-412 LSGKTPKSVK
+412 LSDKTPKSVK
-422 AYNDALAIL
+422 AYNDALASL

-448 GAVSQSEIDQ
+448 GAVSQSKIDQ

-535 DGDATEADITAMAQ
+535 DGDATEADIDAMTQ

-566 DRADLSA
+566 DRADLSV
-573 LKEALNQLAKPINTD
+573 LKEALNQLAKPVNTD

-607 RLAELIAQAN
+607 RLAELTAQAN

-661 QSKADLDQ
+661 QTKADLDQ

-750 QGLAKKPDTTGKTPK
+750 QALAKKHDTTGKTPK

-772 QVQALARELAQVNDQ
+772 QVQALARELAQANDQ

-810 AQQEKLDQAAKLL
+810 AQQEKLDQAAKFL
-823 KDQANKTAL
+823 KDKANKTAL

-854 FSLALFR
+854 FSLALYR
-861 QKQEEAREA
+861 QKQEEARDA
-870 LKQANRIV
+870 LEQANRIV
-878 QDLDASPDEVAT
+878 QDLDASPQEVAT
-890 AEERV
+890 AVEEV
-895 NQSKAALKHAKENL
+895 NQSKAALQHAKENL

-936 KSIQEYQTEY
+936 KSVQEYQTEY
-946 GRHQAEIDAALAKGA
+946 GRHRAEIDAALAKGA

-970 EAAVQEAISALE
+970 EDAVQEAISALE

-1004 RAARRGLQDLLS
+1004 RVARQGLQDLLS

-1078 AALTPKADKVALE
+1078 AALAPKADKVALE

-1144 AVSRA
+1144 AVSQA
-1149 LTELKAAQAK
+1149 LTELKAALAK

-1217 AQAIIADANATPS
+1217 AQAIVADANATPS

-1277 KTPKSTQAF
+1277 KTPKSIQAF

-1326 EAQSQINQ
+1326 EAQSHINQ

-1347 LEQAKQNLDTAIQA
+1347 LEQGKQNLDTAIQA

-1371 SVQAYEQAKANA
+1371 SVQAYEQTKANA

-1624 RSIIAFRVQETGYQ
+1624 RSIDAFRVQETGYQ

-1698 LQNQV
+1698 LQNEV
-1703 AQAPD
+1703 AKAPD
-1708 LANKTPQSITA
+1708 LANKTPQSIATYETA
-1719 YESAKAQA
+1719 KTQA
-1727 EAALAKAL
+1727 DAALAKAL

-1756 ASHTALTA
+1756 ASHTALTS

-1778 ITALNKLNEPIATNG
+1778 IGALNKLNEPIATNG

-1821 AVIANEN
+1821 AVIA
-1828 ATEAQVS
+1828 
-1835 QALQAVRN
+1835 
-1843 AQTKVDVA
+1843 D
-1851 KALLVNQADKSAL
+1851 
-1864 EQAKQN
+1864 
-1870 LDTAIQATPNLTN
+1870 
-1883 KTPQSIQAYE
+1883 
-1893 QAKADARAAVQAGQ
+1893 G
-1907 AVITDLNASPEAV
+1907 
-1920 EAAKARI
+1920 
-1927 IQAQASLKTAQD
+1927 
-1939 NLRNKANKAGLQSA
+1939 
-1953 LNTLNAPISTAGK
+1953 
-1966 TPNSVRAFEQAQATD
+1966 
-1981 KATTDQAKTKAQAVI
+1981 
-1996 ADENATEAQVSQ
+1996 NATEAQVSQ

-2401 PQSITTYETTKAQA
+2401 PQSIATYETAKTQA

-2420 KALSVQNDLNATPS
+2420 KALSVQNDLNATPA

-2456 LQTKADKQALIGALN
+2456 LQTKADKQALITALN

-2580 AAKQVNQDLNASQ
+2580 AAKQVNQDPNASQ

-2686 LTYADKLGVSKTDP
+2686 LTYADKSGVSKTDP

-2715 LKQIKEEGLYQVEG
+2715 LKQIKEDGLYQVEG

-2974 LEKGSITQATAD
+2974 LEKGSISQATAD

-3140 DYTAMPNYKAD
+3140 DYTTMPNYKAD

-3224 AKSNFKQTGIVEYKL
+3224 AKSNFKQTGIVEYQL

-3252 QTSIESMAQDLAA
+3252 QASIESLAQDLAA

-3431 GINALHTKNNFRA
+3431 GINALHTKHNFRA

-3450 PNQAVG
+3450 PDQAVG

-3613 NAPKKPSM
+3613 NAPKNPSM

-3799 NINLTSINDLVE
+3799 NINLTSVNDLVE

-3821 ANAKYNRDNYVTIN
+3821 AKAKYNRDNYVTIN

-3906 FQNMTVFKQAMFKER
+3906 FQNMTAFKQAMFKER

-3950 QAMEADIKTNLLTRG
+3950 QAMEADIKANLLTRG

>member
-1 MKFKGKL
+1 
-8 QRPNQIQRFSIRK
+8 
-21 FSVGIASVVI
+21 
-31 GSFFMGT
+31 MGT

-73 QELTPTQQQAILSGT
+73 QELTPAQQQAILSGT

-115 GEAAPLFG
+115 GEAAPLFE

-201 FAQATLRQINNTLP
+201 FAQATLRQTNNTLP

-259 SESSISTS
+259 SESSVSTS
-267 DLSSNDAESS
+267 DLSSSNAESS
-277 SEAQLSSES
+277 SESPLSSES

-299 ESSSQSSESSQPVE
+299 ESSSQSSESSQPID

-349 PQLSSEA
+349 PQPSSEA

-368 SSEAPS
+368 SSEAP
-374 PTPAPTPQPE
+374 TPTPQPE

-401 QAGWQVLTNDD
+401 QASWQVLANDD

-422 AYNDALAIL
+422 AYNDALASL

-448 GAVSQSEIDQ
+448 GTVSQPEIDQ

-535 DGDATEADITAMAQ
+535 DGDATEADIDAMTQ

-566 DRADLSA
+566 DRADLSV
-573 LKEALNQLAKPINTD
+573 LKEALNQLAKPVNTD

-607 RLAELIAQAN
+607 RLAELTAQAN

-661 QSKADLDQ
+661 QTKADLDQ

-750 QGLAKKPDTTGKTPK
+750 QALAKKHDTTGKTPK

-772 QVQALARELAQVNDQ
+772 QVQALARELAQANDQ

-795 NASPAEVEAALAQVQ
+795 NASPAEVEVALAQVQ

-854 FSLALFR
+854 FSLALYR
-861 QKQEEAREA
+861 QKQEEARDA
-870 LKQANRIV
+870 LEQANRIV
-878 QDLDASPDEVAT
+878 QDLDASPQEVAT
-890 AEERV
+890 AVERV
-895 NQSKAALKHAKENL
+895 NQSKSALQHAKENL

-1106 TPNSVTAFEEAKKA
+1106 TPNSVTAFEEAKQA
-1120 NQVSRDQAIQKA
+1120 NQASRDQAIQKA

-1144 AVSRA
+1144 AVSQA

-1241 AQASLKAAQEGL
+1241 AQASLKVAQEGL

-1277 KTPKSTQAF
+1277 KTPKSIQTF

-1347 LEQAKQNLDTAIQA
+1347 LEQGKQNLDTAIQA

-1383 QAAVQAGQA
+1383 QAAVQVGQA

-1405 AAKTRITQAQAALKA
+1405 AAKTRITQAQVALKA

-1562 QDVIA
+1562 QAIIA

-1624 RSIIAFRVQETGYQ
+1624 RSIDAFRVQETGYQ

-1727 EAALAKAL
+1727 DVALAKAL

-1756 ASHTALTA
+1756 ASHTALTS
-1764 AKAGLQTKADKQAL
+1764 AKAGLQTKADKQDL
-1778 ITALNKLNEPIATNG
+1778 IGALNKLNEPIATN
-1793 KTPNSVRAFEQA
+1793 
-1805 QATDKATTD
+1805 
-1814 QAKTKAQ
+1814 
-1821 AVIANEN
+1821 
-1828 ATEAQVS
+1828 
-1835 QALQAVRN
+1835 
-1843 AQTKVDVA
+1843 
-1851 KALLVNQADKSAL
+1851 
-1864 EQAKQN
+1864 
-1870 LDTAIQATPNLTN
+1870 
-1883 KTPQSIQAYE
+1883 
-1893 QAKADARAAVQAGQ
+1893 
-1907 AVITDLNASPEAV
+1907 
-1920 EAAKARI
+1920 
-1927 IQAQASLKTAQD
+1927 
-1939 NLRNKANKAGLQSA
+1939 
-1953 LNTLNAPISTAGK
+1953 GK

-3140 DYTAMPNYKAD
+3140 DYTTMPNYKAD

-3224 AKSNFKQTGIVEYKL
+3224 AKSNFKQTGIVEYQL

-3252 QTSIESMAQDLAA
+3252 QASIESLAQDLAA

-3285 KNYVNDKVKQTRK
+3285 KNYVNDKVKQTRR

-3431 GINALHTKNNFRA
+3431 GINALHTKHNFRA

-3450 PNQAVG
+3450 PNQTVG

-3613 NAPKKPSM
+3613 NAPKNPSM

-3821 ANAKYNRDNYVTIN
+3821 AKAKYNRDNYVTIN

-3876 ASDKLQKEAKAA
+3876 ASDKLQKEAKDA

-3950 QAMEADIKTNLLTRG
+3950 QAMEADIKANLLTRG

>member
-1 MKFKGKL
+1 
-8 QRPNQIQRFSIRK
+8 
-21 FSVGIASVVI
+21 
-31 GSFFMGT
+31 MGT
-38 IAPISVQAQESI
+38 IAPISAQAQESI

-73 QELTPTQQQAILSGT
+73 QELTPAQQQAILSGT

-99 YFVYRPIES
+99 YFVYHPIES

-201 FAQATLRQINNTLP
+201 FAQATLGQANNTLP

-227 EEVSSEEPSSQVAS
+227 EEVSSEEPSSQAAS
-241 ESSSSSPANAVVT
+241 ESSSSSPTNAVVT

-259 SESSISTS
+259 SESP
-267 DLSSNDAESS
+267 
-277 SEAQLSSES
+277 LSSES
-286 EASLSQSSEVTVS
+286 EASLSQSSEVTIS
-299 ESSSQSSESSQPVE
+299 ESSSQSSESSQPIE

-349 PQLSSEA
+349 PQPSSEA

-368 SSEAPS
+368 SSEAP
-374 PTPAPTPQPE
+374 TPTPQPE

-401 QAGWQVLTNDD
+401 QASWQVLANDD

-422 AYNDALAIL
+422 AYNDALASL

-436 ALVEAMTSLQAS
+436 ALVEGMTTLQAS

-535 DGDATEADITAMAQ
+535 DGDATEADIDAMAQ
-549 NLANQLKSLQDA
+549 NLADQLKSLQDA
-561 QAALQ
+561 QAALH
-566 DRADLSA
+566 DRADLSV
-573 LKEALNQLAKPINTD
+573 LKEALNQLAKPVNTA

-607 RLAELIAQAN
+607 RLAELTAQAN

-638 AFQQEVNQ
+638 AFQQEVSQ

-661 QSKADLDQ
+661 QTKADLDQ

-750 QGLAKKPDTTGKTPK
+750 QALAKKPDTTGKTPK

-772 QVQALARELAQVNDQ
+772 QVQALARELAQADDQ

-810 AQQEKLDQAAKLL
+810 AQQEKLDQAAKFL
-823 KDQANKTAL
+823 KDKANKTAL

-854 FSLALFR
+854 FSLALYR
-861 QKQEEAREA
+861 QKQEEARDA
-870 LKQANRIV
+870 LEQANRIV
-878 QDLDASPDEVAT
+878 QDLDASPQEVAT
-890 AEERV
+890 AVEEV
-895 NQSKAALKHAKENL
+895 NQSKAALQHAKENL

-936 KSIQEYQTEY
+936 KSVQEYQTEY
-946 GRHQAEIDAALAKGA
+946 GRHRAEIDAALAKGA

-970 EAAVQEAISALE
+970 EDAVQEAISALE

-1004 RAARRGLQDLLS
+1004 RVARQGLQDLLS

-1057 NEMNDALV
+1057 DEMNDALA

-1144 AVSRA
+1144 AVSQA

-1193 TNKTPQSIGAYE
+1193 TNKTPQSVGAYE

-1217 AQAIIADANATPS
+1217 AQAIIADANATPN

-1241 AQASLKAAQEGL
+1241 AQANLKAAQEGL
-1253 TNQADKTKLVQAL
+1253 TNQADKAKLIQAL

-1277 KTPKSTQAF
+1277 KTPKSIQAF
-1286 NQARNDQLAQV
+1286 NQAQNDQLAQV

-1392 IIADLNASPEAVE
+1392 VIADLNASPESVE
-1405 AAKTRITQAQAALKA
+1405 AAKTRITQAQA
-1420 AQDNLRDKA
+1420 
-1429 NKAGLQSALNALNA
+1429 
-1443 PISTVGKTPNS
+1443 
-1454 VRAFEQAQ
+1454 
-1462 AVDKATTDQAK
+1462 
-1473 SKAQAVI
+1473 
-1480 ADENATEAQVAQAL
+1480 
-1494 QAVRDAQTK
+1494 
-1503 VDTAKAL
+1503 
-1510 LVNQADK
+1510 
-1517 SALEQGKQNLD
+1517 
-1528 TAIQA
+1528 
-1533 TPNLTNKTP
+1533 
-1542 QSVQA
+1542 
-1547 YEQAKANAQAAVQVG
+1547 
-1562 QDVIA
+1562 
-1567 DLNASPEAV
+1567 
-1576 EAAKTRITQA
+1576 
-1586 QVALKTAQDNLRD
+1586 ALKTAQDNLRD

-1624 RSIIAFRVQETGYQ
+1624 RSIDAFRVQETGYQ

-1645 QAAQSVLAD
+1645 QAAQAVLAD

-1663 QALEQVQAIQAKVN
+1663 QALEQVQAIQARVN

-1727 EAALAKAL
+1727 DVALAKAL

-1793 KTPNSVRAFEQA
+1793 KTPNSIRAFEQA
-1805 QATDKATTD
+1805 QASDKATTD
-1814 QAKTKAQ
+1814 QAKAKAQ
-1821 AVIANEN
+1821 AVIADEN
-1828 ATEAQVS
+1828 ATEAQVA
-1835 QALQAVRN
+1835 QALQAVRE
-1843 AQTKVDVA
+1843 AQTKVDIA

-1870 LDTAIQATPNLTN
+1870 LDTAIQAVPNLAN
-1883 KTPQSIQAYE
+1883 KIPQSVQAYE
-1893 QAKADARAAVQAGQ
+1893 QAKADAQAAVQAGQ
-1907 AVITDLNASPEAV
+1907 AVIA
-1920 EAAKARI
+1920 
-1927 IQAQASLKTAQD
+1927 
-1939 NLRNKANKAGLQSA
+1939 
-1953 LNTLNAPISTAGK
+1953 
-1966 TPNSVRAFEQAQATD
+1966 
-1981 KATTDQAKTKAQAVI
+1981 
-1996 ADENATEAQVSQ
+1996 
-2008 ALQAVR
+2008 
-2014 DAQTKVDVAK
+2014 
-2024 ALLVNQADKSALEQA
+2024 
-2039 KQNLDTAIQATPNLM
+2039 
-2054 NKTPQSIQAYE
+2054 
-2065 QAKADARAAVQAGQA
+2065 
-2080 VITDLN
+2080 DLN
-2086 ASPEVAEAAKTRI
+2086 ASPEVVEAAKTRI
-2099 TQAQADLEA
+2099 TQAQVALEA

-2121 LVEALATINQ
+2121 LVQALATLNQ

-2337 SVLADENA
+2337 SVLADENT

-2376 KSALTSER
+2376 KSTLTSER

-2401 PQSITTYETTKAQA
+2401 PQSITAYESAKAQA
-2415 DAALA
+2415 DVALA
-2420 KALSVQNDLNATPS
+2420 KALSVQNDLNATPA

-2456 LQTKADKQALIGALN
+2456 LQTKADKQALITALN

-2553 ASIAEAGPLVENH
+2553 ARIAEAGPLVENH

-3051 QVISE
+3051 KVISE

-3140 DYTAMPNYKAD
+3140 DYTTMPNYKAD

-3224 AKSNFKQTGIVEYKL
+3224 AKSNFKQTGIVEYQL

-3252 QTSIESMAQDLAA
+3252 QASIESLAQDLAA

-3285 KNYVNDKVKQTRK
+3285 KNYVNDKVKQTRR

-3431 GINALHTKNNFRA
+3431 GINALHTKHNFRA

-3450 PNQAVG
+3450 PDQAVG

-3613 NAPKKPSM
+3613 NAPKNPSM

-3821 ANAKYNRDNYVTIN
+3821 AKAKYNRDNYVTIN

-3950 QAMEADIKTNLLTRG
+3950 QAMEADIKANLLTRG

>member
-73 QELTPTQQQAILSGT
+73 QELTPAQQQAILSGT

-108 KQVLPAT
+108 RQVLPAT

-201 FAQATLRQINNTLP
+201 FAQATLNQANNTLP

-259 SESSISTS
+259 SESSASTS
-267 DLSSNDAESS
+267 DLSSSNAESS
-277 SEAQLSSES
+277 SESPLSSES

-299 ESSSQSSESSQPVE
+299 ESSSQSSESSQPID

-349 PQLSSEA
+349 PQPSSEA

-368 SSEAPS
+368 SSEAP
-374 PTPAPTPQPE
+374 TPTPQPE

-401 QAGWQVLTNDD
+401 QASWQVLANDD

-422 AYNDALAIL
+422 AYNDALASL

-448 GAVSQSEIDQ
+448 GTVSQPEIDQ

-535 DGDATEADITAMAQ
+535 DGDATEADIDAMIQ

-566 DRADLSA
+566 DRADLSV
-573 LKEALNQLAKPINTD
+573 LKEALNQLAKPVNTD

-607 RLAELIAQAN
+607 RLAELTAQAN

-661 QSKADLDQ
+661 QTKADLDQ

-750 QGLAKKPDTTGKTPK
+750 QALAKKHDTTGKTPK

-772 QVQALARELAQVNDQ
+772 QVQALARELAQANDQ

-795 NASPAEVEAALAQVQ
+795 NASPAEVEVALAQVQ

-854 FSLALFR
+854 FSLALYR
-861 QKQEEAREA
+861 QKQEEARDA
-870 LKQANRIV
+870 LEQANRIV
-878 QDLDASPDEVAT
+878 QDLDASPQEVAT
-890 AEERV
+890 AVERV
-895 NQSKAALKHAKENL
+895 NQSKSALQHAKENL

-1078 AALTPKADKVALE
+1078 AALAPKADKVALE

-1144 AVSRA
+1144 AVSQA

-1217 AQAIIADANATPS
+1217 AQAIVADANATPS

-1277 KTPKSTQAF
+1277 KTPKSIQAF

-1326 EAQSQINQ
+1326 EAQSHINQ

-1371 SVQAYEQAKANA
+1371 SVQAYEQTKANA

-1405 AAKTRITQAQAALKA
+1405 AAKTRITQAQAALKS

-1443 PISTVGKTPNS
+1443 PIST
-1454 VRAFEQAQ
+1454 
-1462 AVDKATTDQAK
+1462 
-1473 SKAQAVI
+1473 
-1480 ADENATEAQVAQAL
+1480 
-1494 QAVRDAQTK
+1494 
-1503 VDTAKAL
+1503 
-1510 LVNQADK
+1510 
-1517 SALEQGKQNLD
+1517 
-1528 TAIQA
+1528 
-1533 TPNLTNKTP
+1533 
-1542 QSVQA
+1542 
-1547 YEQAKANAQAAVQVG
+1547 
-1562 QDVIA
+1562 
-1567 DLNASPEAV
+1567 
-1576 EAAKTRITQA
+1576 
-1586 QVALKTAQDNLRD
+1586 
-1599 KANKAGLQSALTALN
+1599 
-1614 APISTAGKTP
+1614 AGKTP
-1624 RSIIAFRVQETGYQ
+1624 RSIDAFRVQETGYQ

-1645 QAAQSVLAD
+1645 QVAQAVLAD

-1663 QALEQVQAIQAKVN
+1663 QALEQVQAIQARVN

-1682 LVDQAD
+1682 LVEQAD

-1698 LQNQV
+1698 LQNEV
-1703 AQAPD
+1703 DQAPD
-1708 LANKTPQSITA
+1708 LANKTPQSIAA
-1719 YESAKAQA
+1719 YEAAKAQA
-1727 EAALAKAL
+1727 DAALAKAL

-1749 EAVNQLK
+1749 EAIKQLQ
-1756 ASHTALTA
+1756 ASHTVLTA
-1764 AKAGLQTKADKQAL
+1764 AKSGLQTKADKQAL
-1778 ITALNKLNEPIATNG
+1778 IAALNKLNAPIATNG

-1805 QATDKATTD
+1805 QATDKAITD
-1814 QAKTKAQ
+1814 QAKAKAK
-1821 AVIANEN
+1821 AVIADEN
-1828 ATEAQVS
+1828 ATEAQVA
-1835 QALQAVRN
+1835 QALQAVRE
-1843 AQTKVDVA
+1843 AQTKVDIA
-1851 KALLVNQADKSAL
+1851 KALLVNQVDKSAL

-1870 LDTAIQATPNLTN
+1870 LDTAIQAVPNLAN
-1883 KTPQSIQAYE
+1883 KTPQSVQAYE
-1893 QAKADARAAVQAGQ
+1893 QAKANAQAAVQAGQ
-1907 AVITDLNASPEAV
+1907 AVIADLNASPEAV
-1920 EAAKARI
+1920 EAAK
-1927 IQAQASLKTAQD
+1927 
-1939 NLRNKANKAGLQSA
+1939 
-1953 LNTLNAPISTAGK
+1953 
-1966 TPNSVRAFEQAQATD
+1966 
-1981 KATTDQAKTKAQAVI
+1981 
-1996 ADENATEAQVSQ
+1996 
-2008 ALQAVR
+2008 
-2014 DAQTKVDVAK
+2014 
-2024 ALLVNQADKSALEQA
+2024 
-2039 KQNLDTAIQATPNLM
+2039 
-2054 NKTPQSIQAYE
+2054 
-2065 QAKADARAAVQAGQA
+2065 
-2080 VITDLN
+2080 
-2086 ASPEVAEAAKTRI
+2086 TRI
-2099 TQAQADLEA
+2099 TQAQAALEA

-2121 LVEALATINQ
+2121 LVQALATLNQ
-2131 AVSTTNKTPNSIQ
+2131 TVSTTNKTPNSIQ

-2185 QAAQTQVN
+2185 QAAQTQVS
-2193 QAVGLLVNQAD
+2193 QAAGLLVNQAD

-2209 EAINNSQVEVNKAPT
+2209 EAINNSQAELNQAPM
-2224 LDDKTPKS
+2224 LADKTPKS
-2232 VSAYEQAKATA
+2232 VSAYEQAKVTA
-2243 QAALEVAKGVQ
+2243 QAALGAAKDVQ
-2254 ADPNAT
+2254 SDPNAT
-2260 QAQVQEAINRL
+2260 QAQVQDAINRL
-2271 ASAKQALEKAKSA
+2271 ASTKKALEKAKSA

-2303 PISTIG
+2303 PISTVG

-2345 IASQVAQALE
+2345 TASQVAQALE
-2355 QVQAIQAKVNAAKT
+2355 QVQATQAKVNAAKA

-2401 PQSITTYETTKAQA
+2401 PQSIATYETAKAQA

-2420 KALSVQNDLNATPS
+2420 KALSVQNDLNATPA

-2449 LTAAKAG
+2449 LTSAKAG
-2456 LQTKADKQALIGALN
+2456 LQTKADKQALITALN
-2471 KLNEPIATDGKT
+2471 KLNESIATDGKT

-2494 TANQS
+2494 TANQA

-2553 ASIAEAGPLVENH
+2553 ASIAEASPLVENH

-2580 AAKQVNQDLNASQ
+2580 AAKQVNQDPNASQ

-2660 QTVAINNN
+2660 QKVAINNN

-2686 LTYADKLGVSKTDP
+2686 LTYADKSGVSKTDP

-2799 THQFLVRKAA
+2799 SHQFLVRKAA

-2866 GADGQS
+2866 GADGQA

-3140 DYTAMPNYKAD
+3140 DYTTMPNYKAD

-3224 AKSNFKQTGIVEYKL
+3224 AKSNFKQTGIVEYQL

-3252 QTSIESMAQDLAA
+3252 QASIESLAQDLAA

-3275 KMFELLGIKD
+3275 KMFELLGLKD

-3404 GDISTYQADFF
+3404 GEIATYQADFF

-3423 KLIYLGSR
+3423 KHIYLGSR

-3613 NAPKKPSM
+3613 NAPKNPSM

-3821 ANAKYNRDNYVTIN
+3821 AKAKYNRDNYVTIN

-3950 QAMEADIKTNLLTRG
+3950 QAMEADIKANLLTRG

>member
-1 MKFKGKL
+1 
-8 QRPNQIQRFSIRK
+8 
-21 FSVGIASVVI
+21 
-31 GSFFMGT
+31 MGT
-38 IAPISVQAQESI
+38 IAPISVQAQEST

-73 QELTPTQQQAILSGT
+73 QELTPAQQQAILSGT

-177 FYSQQGDQLPDP
+177 FYSQQGDHLPDP

-201 FAQATLRQINNTLP
+201 FAQATLNQANNTLP

-259 SESSISTS
+259 SESSASTS
-267 DLSSNDAESS
+267 DLSSSNAESS
-277 SEAQLSSES
+277 SESPLSSES

-299 ESSSQSSESSQPVE
+299 ESSSQSSESSQPIE

-325 PAESESSQAVISQP
+325 PAESESSQAVISQS

-349 PQLSSEA
+349 PQPSSEA

-368 SSEAPS
+368 SSEAP
-374 PTPAPTPQPE
+374 TPTPQPE

-401 QAGWQVLTNDD
+401 QASWQVLANDD

-422 AYNDALAIL
+422 AYNDALASL

-448 GAVSQSEIDQ
+448 GAVSQPEIDQ

-535 DGDATEADITAMAQ
+535 DGDATEADIDAMTQ

-566 DRADLSA
+566 DRADLSV
-573 LKEALNQLAKPINTD
+573 LKEALNQLTKPVNTD

-607 RLAELIAQAN
+607 RLAELTAQAN

-638 AFQQEVNQ
+638 AFQQEVSQ

-661 QSKADLDQ
+661 QTKADLDQ

-750 QGLAKKPDTTGKTPK
+750 QALAKKPDTTGKTPK

-772 QVQALARELAQVNDQ
+772 QVQALARELAQADDQ

-810 AQQEKLDQAAKLL
+810 AQQEKLDQAAKFL
-823 KDQANKTAL
+823 KDKANKTAL

-854 FSLALFR
+854 FSLALYR
-861 QKQEEAREA
+861 QKQEEARDA
-870 LKQANRIV
+870 LEQANRIV
-878 QDLDASPDEVAT
+878 QDLDASPQEVAT
-890 AEERV
+890 AVEEV
-895 NQSKAALKHAKENL
+895 NQSKAALQHAKENL

-936 KSIQEYQTEY
+936 KSVQEYQTEY
-946 GRHQAEIDAALAKGA
+946 GRHRAEIDAALAKGA

-970 EAAVQEAISALE
+970 EDAVQEAISALE

-1004 RAARRGLQDLLS
+1004 RVARQGLQDLLS

-1057 NEMNDALV
+1057 DEMNDALA
-1065 QSQTTKANLRAAI
+1065 QSQTTKANLRTAI

-1106 TPNSVTAFEEAKKA
+1106 TPNSVTAFEEAKQA

-1144 AVSRA
+1144 AVSQA

-1253 TNQADKTKLVQAL
+1253 TNQADKTKLGQAL

-1277 KTPKSTQAF
+1277 KTPKSIQTF

-1473 SKAQAVI
+1473 AKAKAVI
-1480 ADENATEAQVAQAL
+1480 ADENATEAQVSQAL
-1494 QAVRDAQTK
+1494 QALRDAQTK

-1517 SALEQGKQNLD
+1517 LALEQAKQNLD

-1533 TPNLTNKTP
+1533 VPNLANKTP
-1542 QSVQA
+1542 QSVQT
-1547 YEQAKANAQAAVQVG
+1547 YEQAKANAQAAVQAG
-1562 QDVIA
+1562 QVVIT

-1586 QVALKTAQDNLRD
+1586 QAALKAAQDNLRD
-1599 KANKAGLQSALTALN
+1599 KANKAGLQSALNALN
-1614 APISTAGKTP
+1614 APIST
-1624 RSIIAFRVQETGYQ
+1624 V
-1638 ADLNSAK
+1638 
-1645 QAAQSVLAD
+1645 
-1654 ENATASQVA
+1654 
-1663 QALEQVQAIQAKVN
+1663 
-1677 AAKAL
+1677 
-1682 LVDQAD
+1682 
-1688 KSALTSERTK
+1688 
-1698 LQNQV
+1698 
-1703 AQAPD
+1703 
-1708 LANKTPQSITA
+1708 
-1719 YESAKAQA
+1719 
-1727 EAALAKAL
+1727 
-1735 SVQNDLNATPAQVQ
+1735 
-1749 EAVNQLK
+1749 
-1756 ASHTALTA
+1756 
-1764 AKAGLQTKADKQAL
+1764 
-1778 ITALNKLNEPIATNG
+1778 
-1793 KTPNSVRAFEQA
+1793 
-1805 QATDKATTD
+1805 
-1814 QAKTKAQ
+1814 
-1821 AVIANEN
+1821 
-1828 ATEAQVS
+1828 
-1835 QALQAVRN
+1835 
-1843 AQTKVDVA
+1843 
-1851 KALLVNQADKSAL
+1851 
-1864 EQAKQN
+1864 
-1870 LDTAIQATPNLTN
+1870 
-1883 KTPQSIQAYE
+1883 
-1893 QAKADARAAVQAGQ
+1893 
-1907 AVITDLNASPEAV
+1907 
-1920 EAAKARI
+1920 
-1927 IQAQASLKTAQD
+1927 
-1939 NLRNKANKAGLQSA
+1939 
-1953 LNTLNAPISTAGK
+1953 
-1966 TPNSVRAFEQAQATD
+1966 
-1981 KATTDQAKTKAQAVI
+1981 
-1996 ADENATEAQVSQ
+1996 
-2008 ALQAVR
+2008 
-2014 DAQTKVDVAK
+2014 
-2024 ALLVNQADKSALEQA
+2024 
-2039 KQNLDTAIQATPNLM
+2039 
-2054 NKTPQSIQAYE
+2054 
-2065 QAKADARAAVQAGQA
+2065 
-2080 VITDLN
+2080 
-2086 ASPEVAEAAKTRI
+2086 
-2099 TQAQADLEA
+2099 
-2108 AKNNLRDKADKSS
+2108 
-2121 LVEALATINQ
+2121 
-2131 AVSTTNKTPNSIQ
+2131 
-2144 AYQARLKAQ
+2144 
-2153 DGVISPAKSKAAQVI
+2153 
-2168 ADENASREQ
+2168 
-2177 VEDALRAV
+2177 
-2185 QAAQTQVN
+2185 
-2193 QAVGLLVNQAD
+2193 
-2204 KHLLS
+2204 
-2209 EAINNSQVEVNKAPT
+2209 
-2224 LDDKTPKS
+2224 
-2232 VSAYEQAKATA
+2232 
-2243 QAALEVAKGVQ
+2243 
-2254 ADPNAT
+2254 
-2260 QAQVQEAINRL
+2260 
-2271 ASAKQALEKAKSA
+2271 
-2284 LQVKGDKAGLR
+2284 
-2295 AAYEALNS
+2295 
-2303 PISTIG
+2303 G

-2809 PAVNNVYHSFGE
+2809 SAVNNVYHSFGE

-2974 LEKGSITQATAD
+2974 LEKGSITQATVD

-3129 VTTLSKESLMT
+3129 VTTWSKEALMT
-3140 DYTAMPNYKAD
+3140 DYTTMPNYKAD

-3210 LHYADKSVQYLGLA
+3210 LHYADMSVQYLGLA
-3224 AKSNFKQTGIVEYKL
+3224 AKSNFKQTGIVEYQL

-3252 QTSIESMAQDLAA
+3252 QASIESLAQDLAA
-3265 QLSTTDLYSD
+3265 QLSATDLYSD
-3275 KMFELLGIKD
+3275 KMFELLGIKT

-3329 VKRLYLEDTMAR
+3329 VKRLYLEDTLAR
-3341 LKPNLTDAVKKVLKQ
+3341 LKPNLTEAVKKVLKQ

-3361 IDGGHSGLE
+3361 IDGGHSGLK

-3404 GDISTYQADFF
+3404 GEIATYQADFF

-3431 GINALHTKNNFRA
+3431 GINALHTKHNFRA

-3450 PNQAVG
+3450 PDQAVG

-3821 ANAKYNRDNYVTIN
+3821 AKAKYNRDNYVTIN

-3897 VIKSVSGGE
+3897 IIKSVSGGE

-3950 QAMEADIKTNLLTRG
+3950 QAMEADIKANLLTRG

>member
-73 QELTPTQQQAILSGT
+73 QELTPAQQQAILSGT

-201 FAQATLRQINNTLP
+201 FAQATLRQTNNTLP

-259 SESSISTS
+259 SESSVSTS

-313 STQSSAQ
+313 STQSSDQ
-320 PVSSE
+320 PVRSE

-535 DGDATEADITAMAQ
+535 DGDATEADIDAMTQ

-566 DRADLSA
+566 DRADLSV
-573 LKEALNQLAKPINTD
+573 LKEALNQLAKPVNTD

-607 RLAELIAQAN
+607 RLAELTAQAN

-661 QSKADLDQ
+661 QTKADLDQ

-750 QGLAKKPDTTGKTPK
+750 QALAKKHDTTGKTPK

-772 QVQALARELAQVNDQ
+772 QVQALARELAQANDQ

-795 NASPAEVEAALAQVQ
+795 NASPAEVEVALAQVQ

-823 KDQANKTAL
+823 KDQANKTVL

-854 FSLALFR
+854 FSLALYR
-861 QKQEEAREA
+861 QKQEEARDA
-870 LKQANRIV
+870 LEQANRIV
-878 QDLDASPDEVAT
+878 QDLDASPQEVAT
-890 AEERV
+890 AIERV
-895 NQSKAALKHAKENL
+895 NQSKSALQHAKENL

-1078 AALTPKADKVALE
+1078 AALAPKADKVALE

-1144 AVSRA
+1144 AVSQA

-1217 AQAIIADANATPS
+1217 AQAIIADTNATPS

-1277 KTPKSTQAF
+1277 KTPKSIQAF

-1371 SVQAYEQAKANA
+1371 SVQAYEQAKADA

-1392 IIADLNASPEAVE
+1392 IIADLNASPEVVE
-1405 AAKTRITQAQAALKA
+1405 AAKIRITQAQAALKS

-1443 PISTVGKTPNS
+1443 PISTSGKTPNS

-1462 AVDKATTDQAK
+1462 AADKATTDQAK
-1473 SKAQAVI
+1473 AKAKAVI
-1480 ADENATEAQVAQAL
+1480 SDENATEAQVAQAL
-1494 QAVRDAQTK
+1494 QAVREAQTK
-1503 VDTAKAL
+1503 VD
-1510 LVNQADK
+1510 
-1517 SALEQGKQNLD
+1517 
-1528 TAIQA
+1528 I
-1533 TPNLTNKTP
+1533 
-1542 QSVQA
+1542 
-1547 YEQAKANAQAAVQVG
+1547 
-1562 QDVIA
+1562 
-1567 DLNASPEAV
+1567 
-1576 EAAKTRITQA
+1576 
-1586 QVALKTAQDNLRD
+1586 
-1599 KANKAGLQSALTALN
+1599 
-1614 APISTAGKTP
+1614 
-1624 RSIIAFRVQETGYQ
+1624 
-1638 ADLNSAK
+1638 
-1645 QAAQSVLAD
+1645 
-1654 ENATASQVA
+1654 
-1663 QALEQVQAIQAKVN
+1663 
-1677 AAKAL
+1677 
-1682 LVDQAD
+1682 
-1688 KSALTSERTK
+1688 
-1698 LQNQV
+1698 
-1703 AQAPD
+1703 
-1708 LANKTPQSITA
+1708 
-1719 YESAKAQA
+1719 
-1727 EAALAKAL
+1727 
-1735 SVQNDLNATPAQVQ
+1735 
-1749 EAVNQLK
+1749 
-1756 ASHTALTA
+1756 
-1764 AKAGLQTKADKQAL
+1764 
-1778 ITALNKLNEPIATNG
+1778 
-1793 KTPNSVRAFEQA
+1793 
-1805 QATDKATTD
+1805 
-1814 QAKTKAQ
+1814 
-1821 AVIANEN
+1821 
-1828 ATEAQVS
+1828 
-1835 QALQAVRN
+1835 
-1843 AQTKVDVA
+1843 A

-1883 KTPQSIQAYE
+1883 KTPQSVQAYE
-1893 QAKADARAAVQAGQ
+1893 QAKADAQAAVQAGQ
-1907 AVITDLNASPEAV
+1907 AIIADLNASPEAV
-1920 EAAKARI
+1920 EAAKTRI
-1927 IQAQASLKTAQD
+1927 TQAQAALKTAQD
-1939 NLRNKANKAGLQSA
+1939 NLRDKANKAGLQSA
-1953 LNTLNAPISTAGK
+1953 LTALNAPISTA
-1966 TPNSVRAFEQAQATD
+1966 
-1981 KATTDQAKTKAQAVI
+1981 
-1996 ADENATEAQVSQ
+1996 
-2008 ALQAVR
+2008 
-2014 DAQTKVDVAK
+2014 
-2024 ALLVNQADKSALEQA
+2024 
-2039 KQNLDTAIQATPNLM
+2039 
-2054 NKTPQSIQAYE
+2054 
-2065 QAKADARAAVQAGQA
+2065 
-2080 VITDLN
+2080 
-2086 ASPEVAEAAKTRI
+2086 
-2099 TQAQADLEA
+2099 
-2108 AKNNLRDKADKSS
+2108 
-2121 LVEALATINQ
+2121 
-2131 AVSTTNKTPNSIQ
+2131 
-2144 AYQARLKAQ
+2144 
-2153 DGVISPAKSKAAQVI
+2153 
-2168 ADENASREQ
+2168 
-2177 VEDALRAV
+2177 
-2185 QAAQTQVN
+2185 
-2193 QAVGLLVNQAD
+2193 
-2204 KHLLS
+2204 
-2209 EAINNSQVEVNKAPT
+2209 
-2224 LDDKTPKS
+2224 
-2232 VSAYEQAKATA
+2232 
-2243 QAALEVAKGVQ
+2243 
-2254 ADPNAT
+2254 
-2260 QAQVQEAINRL
+2260 
-2271 ASAKQALEKAKSA
+2271 
-2284 LQVKGDKAGLR
+2284 
-2295 AAYEALNS
+2295 
-2303 PISTIG
+2303 G

-2401 PQSITTYETTKAQA
+2401 PQSIATYETAKTQA

-2420 KALSVQNDLNATPS
+2420 KALSVQNDLNATPA

-2456 LQTKADKQALIGALN
+2456 LQTKADKQALITALN

-2686 LTYADKLGVSKTDP
+2686 LTYADKSGVSKTDP
-2700 QLSEELVE
+2700 QLSEERVE

-2866 GADGQS
+2866 GADGQA

-3099 KDIETISPQEAASRQ
+3099 KSIETISPQEAANRQ
-3114 QAMGITVSFDDSSDA
+3114 QAMGITVSFDDSSDS

-3224 AKSNFKQTGIVEYKL
+3224 AKSNFKQTGIVEYQL

-3252 QTSIESMAQDLAA
+3252 QASIESLAQDLAA
-3265 QLSTTDLYSD
+3265 QLSATDLYSD
-3275 KMFELLGIKD
+3275 KMFELLGIKT

-3329 VKRLYLEDTMAR
+3329 VKRLYLEDTLAR

-3356 SLNQA
+3356 SLNLA

-3404 GDISTYQADFF
+3404 GEIATYQADFF

>member
-1 MKFKGKL
+1 
-8 QRPNQIQRFSIRK
+8 
-21 FSVGIASVVI
+21 
-31 GSFFMGT
+31 MGT

-73 QELTPTQQQAILSGT
+73 QELTPAQQQAILSGT

-177 FYSQQGDQLPDP
+177 FYSQQGDHLPDP

-201 FAQATLRQINNTLP
+201 FAQATLNQANNTLP

-241 ESSSSSPANAVVT
+241 ESSSSSPTNAVVT

-259 SESSISTS
+259 SESSASTS
-267 DLSSNDAESS
+267 DLSSSNAESS
-277 SEAQLSSES
+277 SESPLSSES
-286 EASLSQSSEVTVS
+286 EASLSQSSEVTIS
-299 ESSSQSSESSQPVE
+299 ESSSQSSESSQPIE

-349 PQLSSEA
+349 PQPSSEA

-368 SSEAPS
+368 SSEAP
-374 PTPAPTPQPE
+374 TPTPQPE

-401 QAGWQVLTNDD
+401 QASWQVLTNDD
-412 LSGKTPKSVK
+412 LSDKTPKSVK
-422 AYNDALAIL
+422 AYNDALASL

-448 GAVSQSEIDQ
+448 GAVSQSKIDQ

-535 DGDATEADITAMAQ
+535 DGDATEADIDAMTQ
-549 NLANQLKSLQDA
+549 NLADQLKSLQDA

-566 DRADLSA
+566 DRADLSV
-573 LKEALNQLAKPINTD
+573 LKEALNQLAKPVNTA

-607 RLAELIAQAN
+607 RLAELTAQAN
-617 AVQED
+617 AVQDD
-622 PNASQEQV
+622 PNTSQEQV

-638 AFQQEVNQ
+638 AFQQEVSQ

-661 QSKADLDQ
+661 QTKADLDQ

-686 AYRQAKEVAQRLT
+686 SYRQAKEVAQRLT

-750 QGLAKKPDTTGKTPK
+750 QALAKKHDTTGKTPK

-772 QVQALARELAQVNDQ
+772 QVQALARELAQANDQ

-795 NASPAEVEAALAQVQ
+795 NASPAEVEVALAQVQ

-823 KDQANKTAL
+823 KDQANKTVL

-854 FSLALFR
+854 FSLALYR
-861 QKQEEAREA
+861 QKQEEARDA
-870 LKQANRIV
+870 LEQANRIV
-878 QDLDASPDEVAT
+878 QDLDASPQEVAT
-890 AEERV
+890 AIERV
-895 NQSKAALKHAKENL
+895 NQSKSALQHAKENL

-921 LEEMVKPVSTEGKTP
+921 LDEMVKPVSTEGKTP

-1065 QSQTTKANLRAAI
+1065 QSQTAKANLRAAI

-1144 AVSRA
+1144 AVSQA

-1159 LDQARAKLVN
+1159 LDKARAKLVN

-1217 AQAIIADANATPS
+1217 AQAIIADANATPN

-1253 TNQADKTKLVQAL
+1253 TNQADKAKLIQAL

-1277 KTPKSTQAF
+1277 KTPKSIQAF
-1286 NQARNDQLAQV
+1286 NQAQNGQLAQV

-1392 IIADLNASPEAVE
+1392 VIADLNASPESVE

-1429 NKAGLQSALNALNA
+1429 NKEGLQSALTALNA

-1480 ADENATEAQVAQAL
+1480 ADENATEAQVAQAI
-1494 QAVRDAQTK
+1494 QAVHEAQTK
-1503 VDTAKAL
+1503 VDVAKAL
-1510 LVNQADK
+1510 LVNQANK
-1517 SALEQGKQNLD
+1517 SALEHAKQNLD

-1533 TPNLTNKTP
+1533 VPNLANKTP

-1547 YEQAKANAQAAVQVG
+1547 YEQAKANAQAAVQAG
-1562 QDVIA
+1562 QVVIT

-1586 QVALKTAQDNLRD
+1586 QAALKAAQDNLRD
-1599 KANKAGLQSALTALN
+1599 KANKAGLQSALTTLN

-1624 RSIIAFRVQETGYQ
+1624 RSIDAFRVQETGYQ

-1645 QAAQSVLAD
+1645 QAAQAVLAD
-1654 ENATASQVA
+1654 ENATGSQVA
-1663 QALEQVQAIQAKVN
+1663 QALEQVQAIQARVN

-1682 LVDQAD
+1682 LVEQAD

-1698 LQNQV
+1698 LQNEV
-1703 AQAPD
+1703 DQAPD
-1708 LANKTPQSITA
+1708 LANKTPQSIAA
-1719 YESAKAQA
+1719 YEAAKAQA
-1727 EAALAKAL
+1727 DAALAKAL

-1749 EAVNQLK
+1749 EAIKQLP
-1756 ASHTALTA
+1756 ASHTVLTA
-1764 AKAGLQTKADKQAL
+1764 AKSGLQTKADKQAL
-1778 ITALNKLNEPIATNG
+1778 IAALNKLNAPIATKG
-1793 KTPNSVRAFEQA
+1793 KTPNSIRAFEQA

-1814 QAKTKAQ
+1814 QAKA
-1821 AVIANEN
+1821 
-1828 ATEAQVS
+1828 
-1835 QALQAVRN
+1835 
-1843 AQTKVDVA
+1843 
-1851 KALLVNQADKSAL
+1851 
-1864 EQAKQN
+1864 
-1870 LDTAIQATPNLTN
+1870 
-1883 KTPQSIQAYE
+1883 
-1893 QAKADARAAVQAGQ
+1893 
-1907 AVITDLNASPEAV
+1907 
-1920 EAAKARI
+1920 
-1927 IQAQASLKTAQD
+1927 
-1939 NLRNKANKAGLQSA
+1939 
-1953 LNTLNAPISTAGK
+1953 
-1966 TPNSVRAFEQAQATD
+1966 
-1981 KATTDQAKTKAQAVI
+1981 KAQAVI

-2014 DAQTKVDVAK
+2014 EAQNKVDIAK
-2024 ALLVNQADKSALEQA
+2024 ALLVNQADKSSLEQA
-2039 KQNLDTAIQATPNLM
+2039 KQNLDTAIQAVPNLA
-2054 NKTPQSIQAYE
+2054 NKTPQSVQAYE
-2065 QAKADARAAVQAGQA
+2065 QAKANAQAAVQAGQA

-2086 ASPEVAEAAKTRI
+2086 ASPEAVEAAKTRI

-3129 VTTLSKESLMT
+3129 VTTWSKEALMT
-3140 DYTAMPNYKAD
+3140 DYTTMPNYKAD

-3210 LHYADKSVQYLGLA
+3210 LHYADMSVQYLGLA
-3224 AKSNFKQTGIVEYKL
+3224 AKSNFKQTGIVEYQL

-3252 QTSIESMAQDLAA
+3252 QASIESLAQDLAA

-3275 KMFELLGIKD
+3275 KMFELLGIKT

-3329 VKRLYLEDTMAR
+3329 VKRLYLEDTLAR
-3341 LKPNLTDAVKKVLKQ
+3341 LKPNLTEAVKKVLKQ

-3404 GDISTYQADFF
+3404 GEIATYQADFF

-3431 GINALHTKNNFRA
+3431 GINALHTKHNFRA

-3450 PNQAVG
+3450 PDQAVG

-3897 VIKSVSGGE
+3897 VIRSVSGGE

-3950 QAMEADIKTNLLTRG
+3950 QAMEADIKANLLTRG

>member
-1 MKFKGKL
+1 MKFKGKH

-38 IAPISVQAQESI
+38 IAPISVQAQEST

-73 QELTPTQQQAILSGT
+73 QELTPAQQQAILSGT

-177 FYSQQGDQLPDP
+177 FYSQQGDHLPDP

-201 FAQATLRQINNTLP
+201 FAQATLNQANNTLP

-259 SESSISTS
+259 SESSVSTS
-267 DLSSNDAESS
+267 DLSSSNAESS
-277 SEAQLSSES
+277 SESPLSSES

-299 ESSSQSSESSQPVE
+299 ESSSQSSESSQPIE

-325 PAESESSQAVISQP
+325 PAESESSQAVISQS

-349 PQLSSEA
+349 PQPSSEA

-368 SSEAPS
+368 SSEAP
-374 PTPAPTPQPE
+374 TPTPQPE

-401 QAGWQVLTNDD
+401 QASWQVLANDD

-422 AYNDALAIL
+422 AYNDALASL

-448 GAVSQSEIDQ
+448 GAVSQPEIDQ

-535 DGDATEADITAMAQ
+535 DGDATEADIDAMTQ

-566 DRADLSA
+566 DRADLSV
-573 LKEALNQLAKPINTD
+573 LKEALNQLTKPVNTD

-607 RLAELIAQAN
+607 RLAELTAQAN

-638 AFQQEVNQ
+638 AFQQEVSQ

-661 QSKADLDQ
+661 QTKADLDQ

-750 QGLAKKPDTTGKTPK
+750 QALAKKPDTTGKTPK

-772 QVQALARELAQVNDQ
+772 QVQALARELAQADDQ

-946 GRHQAEIDAALAKGA
+946 GRHRAEIDAALAKGA

-1078 AALTPKADKVALE
+1078 AALAPKADKVALE

-1144 AVSRA
+1144 AASQA

-1217 AQAIIADANATPS
+1217 AQAIVADANATPS

-1277 KTPKSTQAF
+1277 KTPKSIQTF

-1334 AKALLVNQADKSA
+1334 
-1347 LEQAKQNLDTAIQA
+1347 
-1361 TPNLTNKTPQ
+1361 
-1371 SVQAYEQAKANA
+1371 
-1383 QAAVQAGQA
+1383 
-1392 IIADLNASPEAVE
+1392 
-1405 AAKTRITQAQAALKA
+1405 
-1420 AQDNLRDKA
+1420 
-1429 NKAGLQSALNALNA
+1429 
-1443 PISTVGKTPNS
+1443 
-1454 VRAFEQAQ
+1454 
-1462 AVDKATTDQAK
+1462 
-1473 SKAQAVI
+1473 
-1480 ADENATEAQVAQAL
+1480 
-1494 QAVRDAQTK
+1494 
-1503 VDTAKAL
+1503 AKAL

-1586 QVALKTAQDNLRD
+1586 KVALKTAQDNLRD

-1624 RSIIAFRVQETGYQ
+1624 RSIDAFRVQETGYQ

-1688 KSALTSERTK
+1688 KSALTSEHTK

-1727 EAALAKAL
+1727 DVALAKAL

-1756 ASHTALTA
+1756 ASHTALTS

-1778 ITALNKLNEPIATNG
+1778 IGALNKLNEPIATN
-1793 KTPNSVRAFEQA
+1793 
-1805 QATDKATTD
+1805 
-1814 QAKTKAQ
+1814 
-1821 AVIANEN
+1821 
-1828 ATEAQVS
+1828 
-1835 QALQAVRN
+1835 
-1843 AQTKVDVA
+1843 
-1851 KALLVNQADKSAL
+1851 
-1864 EQAKQN
+1864 
-1870 LDTAIQATPNLTN
+1870 
-1883 KTPQSIQAYE
+1883 
-1893 QAKADARAAVQAGQ
+1893 
-1907 AVITDLNASPEAV
+1907 
-1920 EAAKARI
+1920 
-1927 IQAQASLKTAQD
+1927 
-1939 NLRNKANKAGLQSA
+1939 
-1953 LNTLNAPISTAGK
+1953 GK

-2401 PQSITTYETTKAQA
+2401 PQSIATYETAKTQA

-2420 KALSVQNDLNATPS
+2420 KALSVQNDLNATPA

-2456 LQTKADKQALIGALN
+2456 LQTKADKQALITALN
-2471 KLNEPIATDGKT
+2471 KLNESIATDGKT

-2580 AAKQVNQDLNASQ
+2580 AAKQVNQDPNASQ

-2686 LTYADKLGVSKTDP
+2686 LTYADKSGVSKTDP
-2700 QLSEELVE
+2700 QLSEERVE

-2866 GADGQS
+2866 GADGQA

-3099 KDIETISPQEAASRQ
+3099 KSIETISPQEAANRQ

-3224 AKSNFKQTGIVEYKL
+3224 AKSNFKQTGIVEYQL

-3252 QTSIESMAQDLAA
+3252 QASIESLAQDLAA
-3265 QLSTTDLYSD
+3265 QLSATDLYSD
-3275 KMFELLGIKD
+3275 KMFELLGIKT

-3329 VKRLYLEDTMAR
+3329 VKRLYLEDTLAR

-3356 SLNQA
+3356 SLNLA

-3404 GDISTYQADFF
+3404 GEIATYQADFF

-3613 NAPKKPSM
+3613 NAPKNPSM

-3787 NLIKELTDQEWE
+3787 NLIKGLTDQEWE

-3897 VIKSVSGGE
+3897 VIRSVSGGE

-3950 QAMEADIKTNLLTRG
+3950 QAMEADIKANFLTRG

>member
-1 MKFKGKL
+1 
-8 QRPNQIQRFSIRK
+8 
-21 FSVGIASVVI
+21 
-31 GSFFMGT
+31 MGT

-73 QELTPTQQQAILSGT
+73 QELTPAQQQAILSGT

-177 FYSQQGDQLPDP
+177 FYSQQGDHLPDP

-201 FAQATLRQINNTLP
+201 FAQATLNQANNTLP

-259 SESSISTS
+259 SESSASTS
-267 DLSSNDAESS
+267 DLSSSNAESS
-277 SEAQLSSES
+277 SESPLSSES

-299 ESSSQSSESSQPVE
+299 ESSSQSSESSQPID

-349 PQLSSEA
+349 PQPSSEA

-368 SSEAPS
+368 SSEAP
-374 PTPAPTPQPE
+374 TPTPQPE

-401 QAGWQVLTNDD
+401 QASWQVLANDD

-422 AYNDALAIL
+422 AYNDALASL

-448 GAVSQSEIDQ
+448 GTVSQPEIDQ

-535 DGDATEADITAMAQ
+535 DGDATEADIDAMTQ

-566 DRADLSA
+566 DRADLSV
-573 LKEALNQLAKPINTD
+573 LKEALNQLAKPVNTD

-607 RLAELIAQAN
+607 RLAELTAQAN

-661 QSKADLDQ
+661 QTKADLDQ

-750 QGLAKKPDTTGKTPK
+750 QALAKKHDTTGKTPK

-772 QVQALARELAQVNDQ
+772 QVQALARELAQANDQ

-795 NASPAEVEAALAQVQ
+795 NVSPAEVEAALAQVQ

-854 FSLALFR
+854 FSLALYR
-861 QKQEEAREA
+861 QKQEEARDA
-870 LKQANRIV
+870 LEQANRIV
-878 QDLDASPDEVAT
+878 QDLDASPQEVAT
-890 AEERV
+890 AVERV
-895 NQSKAALKHAKENL
+895 NQSKAALQYAKENL

-921 LEEMVKPVSTEGKTP
+921 LEEMVKPVSTESKTP
-936 KSIQEYQTEY
+936 KSVQEYQTEY
-946 GRHQAEIDAALAKGA
+946 GRHRAEIDVALAKGA

-1004 RAARRGLQDLLS
+1004 RAARQGLQNLLS

-1057 NEMNDALV
+1057 DEMNDALA
-1065 QSQTTKANLRAAI
+1065 QSQTTMASLESAI

-1091 QALSQINQPIDLAGK
+1091 QALSQINQPIDLVGK
-1106 TPNSVTAFEEAKKA
+1106 TPNSVTAFEEAKQA
-1120 NQVSRDQAIQKA
+1120 NQASRDQAIQKA
-1132 QDVMLDENATPE
+1132 QDVILDENATPE
-1144 AVSRA
+1144 AVSQA

-1193 TNKTPQSIGAYE
+1193 TNKTPQSVGAYE

-1217 AQAIIADANATPS
+1217 AQAIIADANATPN

-1241 AQASLKAAQEGL
+1241 AQANLKAAQEGL
-1253 TNQADKTKLVQAL
+1253 TNQADKAKLIQAL

-1277 KTPKSTQAF
+1277 KTPKSIQAF
-1286 NQARNDQLAQV
+1286 NQAQNDQLAQV

-1392 IIADLNASPEAVE
+1392 VIADLNASPESVE
-1405 AAKTRITQAQAALKA
+1405 AAKTRITQAQA
-1420 AQDNLRDKA
+1420 
-1429 NKAGLQSALNALNA
+1429 
-1443 PISTVGKTPNS
+1443 
-1454 VRAFEQAQ
+1454 
-1462 AVDKATTDQAK
+1462 
-1473 SKAQAVI
+1473 
-1480 ADENATEAQVAQAL
+1480 
-1494 QAVRDAQTK
+1494 
-1503 VDTAKAL
+1503 
-1510 LVNQADK
+1510 
-1517 SALEQGKQNLD
+1517 
-1528 TAIQA
+1528 
-1533 TPNLTNKTP
+1533 
-1542 QSVQA
+1542 
-1547 YEQAKANAQAAVQVG
+1547 
-1562 QDVIA
+1562 
-1567 DLNASPEAV
+1567 
-1576 EAAKTRITQA
+1576 
-1586 QVALKTAQDNLRD
+1586 ALKTAQDNLRD

-1624 RSIIAFRVQETGYQ
+1624 RSIDAFRVQETGYQ

-1645 QAAQSVLAD
+1645 QAAQAVLAD

-1663 QALEQVQAIQAKVN
+1663 QALEQVQAIQARVN

-1682 LVDQAD
+1682 LVEQAD

-1698 LQNQV
+1698 LQNEV
-1703 AQAPD
+1703 DQAPD
-1708 LANKTPQSITA
+1708 LANKTPQSIAA
-1719 YESAKAQA
+1719 YEAAKAQA
-1727 EAALAKAL
+1727 DAALAKAL

-1749 EAVNQLK
+1749 EAIKQLQ
-1756 ASHTALTA
+1756 ASHTVLTA
-1764 AKAGLQTKADKQAL
+1764 AKSGLQTKADKQAL
-1778 ITALNKLNEPIATNG
+1778 IAALNKLNAPIATNG
-1793 KTPNSVRAFEQA
+1793 KTPNSIRAFEQA
-1805 QATDKATTD
+1805 QATDNATTD
-1814 QAKTKAQ
+1814 QAKA
-1821 AVIANEN
+1821 
-1828 ATEAQVS
+1828 
-1835 QALQAVRN
+1835 
-1843 AQTKVDVA
+1843 
-1851 KALLVNQADKSAL
+1851 
-1864 EQAKQN
+1864 
-1870 LDTAIQATPNLTN
+1870 
-1883 KTPQSIQAYE
+1883 
-1893 QAKADARAAVQAGQ
+1893 
-1907 AVITDLNASPEAV
+1907 
-1920 EAAKARI
+1920 
-1927 IQAQASLKTAQD
+1927 
-1939 NLRNKANKAGLQSA
+1939 
-1953 LNTLNAPISTAGK
+1953 
-1966 TPNSVRAFEQAQATD
+1966 
-1981 KATTDQAKTKAQAVI
+1981 KAQAVI
-1996 ADENATEAQVSQ
+1996 ADENATEAQVAQ

-2039 KQNLDTAIQATPNLM
+2039 KQNLDTAIQATPNLA
-2054 NKTPQSIQAYE
+2054 NKTPQSVQAYE
-2065 QAKADARAAVQAGQA
+2065 QAKSGAQAAVQAGQA
-2080 VITDLN
+2080 VIADLN
-2086 ASPEVAEAAKTRI
+2086 ASPEAVEAAKARI
-2099 TQAQADLEA
+2099 TQAQAALKAAQDNLQDKANKAGLQSALNALNAPISTAGKTPNSIRAFEQAQAADKATTDQAKAKAQAVIADENATEAQVAQALQAVREAQTKVDIAKAFLVNQADKSALEQAKQNLDTALQTTPSLANKTPQSVQVYEQAKADAQAAVQAGQAIIADLNASPEAVEAAKARISQAQADLEA

-2121 LVEALATINQ
+2121 LVQALATLNQ
-2131 AVSTTNKTPNSIQ
+2131 TVSTTNKTPNSIQ

-2193 QAVGLLVNQAD
+2193 QAAGLLVNQAD

-2209 EAINNSQVEVNKAPT
+2209 EAINNSQAELNQAPT
-2224 LDDKTPKS
+2224 LADKTPKS
-2232 VSAYEQAKATA
+2232 VSAYEQAKVTA
-2243 QAALEVAKGVQ
+2243 QAALGAAKDVQ
-2254 ADPNAT
+2254 SDPNAT
-2260 QAQVQEAINRL
+2260 QAQVQDAINRL
-2271 ASAKQALEKAKSA
+2271 ASTKKALEKAKSA

-2303 PISTIG
+2303 PISTVG

-2345 IASQVAQALE
+2345 TASQVAQALE

-2401 PQSITTYETTKAQA
+2401 PQSIATYESAKAQA

-2420 KALSVQNDLNATPS
+2420 KALSVQNDLNATPA

-2449 LTAAKAG
+2449 LTSAKAG
-2456 LQTKADKQALIGALN
+2456 LQTKADKQALITALN

-2580 AAKQVNQDLNASQ
+2580 AAKQVNQDPNASQ

-2668 QAVINGL
+2668 QAVINSL

-2686 LTYADKLGVSKTDP
+2686 LTYADKSGVSKTDP
-2700 QLSEELVE
+2700 QLSEERVE

-2866 GADGQS
+2866 GADGQA

-3099 KDIETISPQEAASRQ
+3099 KSIETISPQEAANRQ

-3224 AKSNFKQTGIVEYKL
+3224 AKSNFKQTGIVEYQL

-3252 QTSIESMAQDLAA
+3252 QASIESLAQDLAA
-3265 QLSTTDLYSD
+3265 QLSATDLYSD
-3275 KMFELLGIKD
+3275 KMFELLGIKT

-3329 VKRLYLEDTMAR
+3329 VKRLYLEDTLAR

-3356 SLNQA
+3356 SLNLA

-3404 GDISTYQADFF
+3404 GEIATYQADFF

>member
-795 NASPAEVEAALAQVQ
+795 NASPAEVEAALALVQ
-810 AQQEKLDQAAKLL
+810 AQQEKLDQAAKFL
-823 KDQANKTAL
+823 KDKANKIAL
-832 EQAIRALETDLAQE
+832 EQAIRDLETDLAQE

-854 FSLALFR
+854 FSLALYR
-861 QKQEEAREA
+861 QKQEEARDA
-870 LKQANRIV
+870 LEQANRIV
-878 QDLDASPDEVAT
+878 QDLDASPQEVAT
-890 AEERV
+890 AVEKV
-895 NQSKAALKHAKENL
+895 NQSKAALQHAKENL

-921 LEEMVKPVSTEGKTP
+921 LEEMVKPVSTEDKTP
-936 KSIQEYQTEY
+936 KSVQEYQTEY
-946 GRHQAEIDAALAKGA
+946 GRHRAEIDAALAKGA

-1078 AALTPKADKVALE
+1078 AALAPKADKVALE

-1144 AVSRA
+1144 AVSQA

-1277 KTPKSTQAF
+1277 KTPKSIQAF

-1308 ANQDASP
+1308 ANQDASL

-1334 AKALLVNQADKSA
+1334 
-1347 LEQAKQNLDTAIQA
+1347 
-1361 TPNLTNKTPQ
+1361 
-1371 SVQAYEQAKANA
+1371 
-1383 QAAVQAGQA
+1383 
-1392 IIADLNASPEAVE
+1392 
-1405 AAKTRITQAQAALKA
+1405 
-1420 AQDNLRDKA
+1420 
-1429 NKAGLQSALNALNA
+1429 
-1443 PISTVGKTPNS
+1443 
-1454 VRAFEQAQ
+1454 
-1462 AVDKATTDQAK
+1462 
-1473 SKAQAVI
+1473 
-1480 ADENATEAQVAQAL
+1480 
-1494 QAVRDAQTK
+1494 
-1503 VDTAKAL
+1503 AKAL

-1624 RSIIAFRVQETGYQ
+1624 RSIDAFRVQETGYQ

-1677 AAKAL
+1677 AAKTL

-1698 LQNQV
+1698 LQNEV
-1703 AQAPD
+1703 NQAPD
-1708 LANKTPQSITA
+1708 LANKTPQSIAT
-1719 YESAKAQA
+1719 YETAKAQA
-1727 EAALAKAL
+1727 DAALAKAL

-1756 ASHTALTA
+1756 ASHTALTSA
-1764 AKAGLQTKADKQAL
+1764 TAGLQTKADKQAL
-1778 ITALNKLNEPIATNG
+1778 IT
-1793 KTPNSVRAFEQA
+1793 
-1805 QATDKATTD
+1805 
-1814 QAKTKAQ
+1814 
-1821 AVIANEN
+1821 
-1828 ATEAQVS
+1828 
-1835 QALQAVRN
+1835 
-1843 AQTKVDVA
+1843 
-1851 KALLVNQADKSAL
+1851 
-1864 EQAKQN
+1864 
-1870 LDTAIQATPNLTN
+1870 
-1883 KTPQSIQAYE
+1883 
-1893 QAKADARAAVQAGQ
+1893 
-1907 AVITDLNASPEAV
+1907 
-1920 EAAKARI
+1920 
-1927 IQAQASLKTAQD
+1927 
-1939 NLRNKANKAGLQSA
+1939 
-1953 LNTLNAPISTAGK
+1953 
-1966 TPNSVRAFEQAQATD
+1966 
-1981 KATTDQAKTKAQAVI
+1981 
-1996 ADENATEAQVSQ
+1996 
-2008 ALQAVR
+2008 
-2014 DAQTKVDVAK
+2014 
-2024 ALLVNQADKSALEQA
+2024 
-2039 KQNLDTAIQATPNLM
+2039 
-2054 NKTPQSIQAYE
+2054 
-2065 QAKADARAAVQAGQA
+2065 
-2080 VITDLN
+2080 
-2086 ASPEVAEAAKTRI
+2086 
-2099 TQAQADLEA
+2099 
-2108 AKNNLRDKADKSS
+2108 
-2121 LVEALATINQ
+2121 
-2131 AVSTTNKTPNSIQ
+2131 
-2144 AYQARLKAQ
+2144 
-2153 DGVISPAKSKAAQVI
+2153 
-2168 ADENASREQ
+2168 
-2177 VEDALRAV
+2177 
-2185 QAAQTQVN
+2185 
-2193 QAVGLLVNQAD
+2193 
-2204 KHLLS
+2204 
-2209 EAINNSQVEVNKAPT
+2209 
-2224 LDDKTPKS
+2224 
-2232 VSAYEQAKATA
+2232 
-2243 QAALEVAKGVQ
+2243 
-2254 ADPNAT
+2254 
-2260 QAQVQEAINRL
+2260 
-2271 ASAKQALEKAKSA
+2271 
-2284 LQVKGDKAGLR
+2284 
-2295 AAYEALNS
+2295 
-2303 PISTIG
+2303 
-2309 KTPRSI
+2309 
-2315 DAFRTQES
+2315 
-2323 GYQSELDAAKQAAQ
+2323 
-2337 SVLADENA
+2337 
-2345 IASQVAQALE
+2345 
-2355 QVQAIQAKVNAAKT
+2355 
-2369 LLVDQAD
+2369 
-2376 KSALTSER
+2376 
-2384 TKLQNE
+2384 
-2390 VAKAPDLANKT
+2390 
-2401 PQSITTYETTKAQA
+2401 
-2415 DAALA
+2415 
-2420 KALSVQNDLNATPS
+2420 
-2434 QVQEAVNQLKASHTA
+2434 
-2449 LTAAKAG
+2449 
-2456 LQTKADKQALIGALN
+2456 ALN

-2580 AAKQVNQDLNASQ
+2580 AAKQVNQDPNASQ

-2686 LTYADKLGVSKTDP
+2686 LTYADKSGVSKTDP

-3140 DYTAMPNYKAD
+3140 DYTTMPNYKAD

-3224 AKSNFKQTGIVEYKL
+3224 AKSNFKQTGIVEYQL

-3252 QTSIESMAQDLAA
+3252 QASIESLAQDLAA

-3431 GINALHTKNNFRA
+3431 GINALHTKHNFRA

-3450 PNQAVG
+3450 PDQSVG

-3613 NAPKKPSM
+3613 NAPKNPSM

-3897 VIKSVSGGE
+3897 VIRSVSGGE

-3950 QAMEADIKTNLLTRG
+3950 QAMEADIKANFLTRG

>member
-1 MKFKGKL
+1 
-8 QRPNQIQRFSIRK
+8 
-21 FSVGIASVVI
+21 
-31 GSFFMGT
+31 MGT

-73 QELTPTQQQAILSGT
+73 QELTPAQQQAILSGT

-177 FYSQQGDQLPDP
+177 FYSQQGDHLPDP

-201 FAQATLRQINNTLP
+201 FAQATLNQANNTLP

-259 SESSISTS
+259 SESSASTS
-267 DLSSNDAESS
+267 DLSSSNAESS
-277 SEAQLSSES
+277 SESPLSSES

-299 ESSSQSSESSQPVE
+299 ESSSQSSESSQPID

-349 PQLSSEA
+349 PQPSSEA

-368 SSEAPS
+368 SSEAP
-374 PTPAPTPQPE
+374 TPTPQPE

-401 QAGWQVLTNDD
+401 QASWQVLANDD

-422 AYNDALAIL
+422 AYNGSLAIL

-436 ALVEAMTSLQAS
+436 ALVEAMNNLQAS

-477 VKRADQTPLITQS
+477 VKRADQTPLTTQS
-490 DNLANLVKTLN
+490 DNLANLVKALN
-501 ATDLS
+501 TADLS

-524 AALQNGGSVLK
+524 VALRNGGSVLK

-549 NLANQLKSLQDA
+549 NLADQLKTLQDA

-588 GKTPKSVKQ
+588 GKTPKSIKQ

-607 RLAELIAQAN
+607 RLAELITQAS

-622 PNASQEQV
+622 LNASQEQV
-630 DTVVAKVQ
+630 DAVVAKVQ
-638 AFQQEVNQ
+638 AFQQEVSQ

-750 QGLAKKPDTTGKTPK
+750 QALAKKPDTTGKTPK
-765 SVAAYQA
+765 SVATYQA
-772 QVQALARELAQVNDQ
+772 QVQALARELAQANDQ

-823 KDQANKTAL
+823 KDQANKAAL

-895 NQSKAALKHAKENL
+895 NQSKAALQHAKENL
-909 RDQAGKATLHKL
+909 RDKAGKATLHKL
-921 LEEMVKPVSTEGKTP
+921 LEEIVKPVSTEGKTP
-936 KSIQEYQTEY
+936 KSVQEYQTEY
-946 GRHQAEIDAALAKGA
+946 GRHRAEIDAALAKGA

-970 EAAVQEAISALE
+970 EDAVQEAISALE

-1004 RAARRGLQDLLS
+1004 RAARQGLQDLLS

-1057 NEMNDALV
+1057 DEMNDALA
-1065 QSQTTKANLRAAI
+1065 QSQTTKANLGAAI

-1144 AVSRA
+1144 AVSQA

-1277 KTPKSTQAF
+1277 KTPKSIQTF

-1334 AKALLVNQADKSA
+1334 
-1347 LEQAKQNLDTAIQA
+1347 
-1361 TPNLTNKTPQ
+1361 
-1371 SVQAYEQAKANA
+1371 
-1383 QAAVQAGQA
+1383 
-1392 IIADLNASPEAVE
+1392 
-1405 AAKTRITQAQAALKA
+1405 
-1420 AQDNLRDKA
+1420 
-1429 NKAGLQSALNALNA
+1429 
-1443 PISTVGKTPNS
+1443 
-1454 VRAFEQAQ
+1454 
-1462 AVDKATTDQAK
+1462 
-1473 SKAQAVI
+1473 
-1480 ADENATEAQVAQAL
+1480 
-1494 QAVRDAQTK
+1494 
-1503 VDTAKAL
+1503 AKAL

-1624 RSIIAFRVQETGYQ
+1624 RSIDAFRVQETGYQ

-1682 LVDQAD
+1682 LVDQVD

-1698 LQNQV
+1698 LQNEV
-1703 AQAPD
+1703 AKAPD

-1727 EAALAKAL
+1727 DAALAKAL

-1756 ASHTALTA
+1756 ASHTALTS

-1793 KTPNSVRAFEQA
+1793 KTPNSIRAFEQA

-1814 QAKTKAQ
+1814 QAKAKAQ
-1821 AVIANEN
+1821 AVIADEN
-1828 ATEAQVS
+1828 ATEAQVA
-1835 QALQAVRN
+1835 QALQAVRES
-1843 AQTKVDVA
+1843 QTKVDIA

-1870 LDTAIQATPNLTN
+1870 LDTAIQAVPNLAN
-1883 KTPQSIQAYE
+1883 KIPQSVQAYE
-1893 QAKADARAAVQAGQ
+1893 QAKADAQAAVQAGQ
-1907 AVITDLNASPEAV
+1907 AVIA
-1920 EAAKARI
+1920 
-1927 IQAQASLKTAQD
+1927 
-1939 NLRNKANKAGLQSA
+1939 
-1953 LNTLNAPISTAGK
+1953 
-1966 TPNSVRAFEQAQATD
+1966 
-1981 KATTDQAKTKAQAVI
+1981 
-1996 ADENATEAQVSQ
+1996 
-2008 ALQAVR
+2008 
-2014 DAQTKVDVAK
+2014 
-2024 ALLVNQADKSALEQA
+2024 
-2039 KQNLDTAIQATPNLM
+2039 
-2054 NKTPQSIQAYE
+2054 
-2065 QAKADARAAVQAGQA
+2065 
-2080 VITDLN
+2080 DLN
-2086 ASPEVAEAAKTRI
+2086 ASPEVVEAAKTRI
-2099 TQAQADLEA
+2099 TQAQVALEA

-2121 LVEALATINQ
+2121 LVQALATLNQ

-2303 PISTIG
+2303 PIPTIG

-2323 GYQSELDAAKQAAQ
+2323 GYQSELDATKQAAQ
-2337 SVLADENA
+2337 SVLADENVT
-2345 IASQVAQALE
+2345 ASQVAQALE
-2355 QVQAIQAKVNAAKT
+2355 QVQAIQAKVNAAKA
-2369 LLVDQAD
+2369 LLVDQVD

-2401 PQSITTYETTKAQA
+2401 PQSITAYESAKAQA

-2420 KALSVQNDLNATPS
+2420 KALSVQNDLNATPA

-2449 LTAAKAG
+2449 LTSAKAG
-2456 LQTKADKQALIGALN
+2456 LQTKADKQALITALN

-2580 AAKQVNQDLNASQ
+2580 AAKQVNQDPNASQ

-2686 LTYADKLGVSKTDP
+2686 LTYADKSGVSKTDP

-2872 HAIFDLKAPLFK
+2872 HAIFDLKAPLFR

-2974 LEKGSITQATAD
+2974 LEKGSITQATVD

-3140 DYTAMPNYKAD
+3140 DYTTMPNYKAD

-3224 AKSNFKQTGIVEYKL
+3224 AKSNFKQTGIVEYQL

-3431 GINALHTKNNFRA
+3431 GINALHTKHNFRA

-3450 PNQAVG
+3450 PDQAVG

-3613 NAPKKPSM
+3613 NAPKNPSM

-3821 ANAKYNRDNYVTIN
+3821 AKAKYNRDNYVTIN

-3869 EDGFVPY
+3869 EDGFVQY

-3950 QAMEADIKTNLLTRG
+3950 QAMEADIKANLLTRG

>member
-1 MKFKGKL
+1 
-8 QRPNQIQRFSIRK
+8 
-21 FSVGIASVVI
+21 
-31 GSFFMGT
+31 
-38 IAPISVQAQESI
+38 
-50 SSQYVASAPTL
+50 
-61 SSITTSYQYVAL
+61 
-73 QELTPTQQQAILSGT
+73 
-88 PSDIAQADQVY
+88 
-99 YFVYRPIES
+99 
-108 KQVLPAT
+108 
-115 GEAAPLFG
+115 
-123 AMAGALTLI
+123 
-132 VAVGLIR
+132 
-139 DRKKTIMTLMVVSS
+139 MT
-153 LGQILSTSATLALES
+153 
-168 RLLNRYNQV
+168 
-177 FYSQQGDQLPDP
+177 
-189 RIHIE
+189 
-194 GYEYVGY
+194 
-201 FAQATLRQINNTLP
+201 
-215 QSSESSSQVQSN
+215 
-227 EEVSSEEPSSQVAS
+227 
-241 ESSSSSPANAVVT
+241 
-254 SSVAS
+254 
-259 SESSISTS
+259 
-267 DLSSNDAESS
+267 
-277 SEAQLSSES
+277 
-286 EASLSQSSEVTVS
+286 
-299 ESSSQSSESSQPVE
+299 
-313 STQSSAQ
+313 
-320 PVSSE
+320 
-325 PAESESSQAVISQP
+325 
-339 AESSSQVEST
+339 
-349 PQLSSEA
+349 
-356 SSQNQ
+356 
-361 TPNPAES
+361 
-368 SSEAPS
+368 
-374 PTPAPTPQPE
+374 
-384 PPKPLNYAAW
+384 
-394 QANLEQA
+394 
-401 QAGWQVLTNDD
+401 
-412 LSGKTPKSVK
+412 
-422 AYNDALAIL
+422 
-431 KQDYQ
+431 
-436 ALVEAMTSLQAS
+436 
-448 GAVSQSEIDQ
+448 
-458 LTSKM
+458 
-463 TGIIARQVA
+463 
-472 LPDTL
+472 
-477 VKRADQTPLITQS
+477 
-490 DNLANLVKTLN
+490 
-501 ATDLS
+501 
-506 QKTPA
+506 
-511 SVQALKEQIKFAQ
+511 
-524 AALQNGGSVLK
+524 
-535 DGDATEADITAMAQ
+535 Q

-566 DRADLSA
+566 DRADLSV
-573 LKEALNQLAKPINTD
+573 LKEALNQLAKPVNTD

-607 RLAELIAQAN
+607 RLAELTAQAN

-661 QSKADLDQ
+661 QTKADLDQ

-725 AQEKLRTA
+725 TQEKLRTA

-750 QGLAKKPDTTGKTPK
+750 QALAKKHDTTGKTPK

-772 QVQALARELAQVNDQ
+772 QVQALARELAQANDQ

-854 FSLALFR
+854 FSLALYR
-861 QKQEEAREA
+861 QKQEEARDA
-870 LKQANRIV
+870 LEQANRIV
-878 QDLDASPDEVAT
+878 QDLDASPQEVAT
-890 AEERV
+890 AVERV
-895 NQSKAALKHAKENL
+895 NQSKSALQHAKENL

-1106 TPNSVTAFEEAKKA
+1106 TPNSVTAFEEAKQA
-1120 NQVSRDQAIQKA
+1120 NQASRDQAIQKA

-1144 AVSRA
+1144 AVSQA

-1217 AQAIIADANATPS
+1217 AQAIIADANATPN

-1241 AQASLKAAQEGL
+1241 AQANLKAAQEGL
-1253 TNQADKTKLVQAL
+1253 TNQADKAKLIQAL

-1277 KTPKSTQAF
+1277 KTPKSIQAF
-1286 NQARNDQLAQV
+1286 NQAQNGQLAQV

-1347 LEQAKQNLDTAIQA
+1347 LEQVKQNLDTAIQA
-1361 TPNLTNKTPQ
+1361 TPNLANKTPQ

-1392 IIADLNASPEAVE
+1392 VIADLNASPEAVE

-1443 PISTVGKTPNS
+1443 PISTAGKTPNS
-1454 VRAFEQAQ
+1454 IRAFEQAQ
-1462 AVDKATTDQAK
+1462 ATDKATTDQAK
-1473 SKAQAVI
+1473 AKAKAVI

-1494 QAVRDAQTK
+1494 QAVREAQTK
-1503 VDTAKAL
+1503 VDIAKAL

-1517 SALEQGKQNLD
+1517 SSLEQAKQNLD
-1528 TAIQA
+1528 TALQT
-1533 TPNLTNKTP
+1533 TPSLANKTP
-1542 QSVQA
+1542 QSVQV
-1547 YEQAKANAQAAVQVG
+1547 YEQAKADAQAAVQAG
-1562 QDVIA
+1562 QAVIA

-1576 EAAKTRITQA
+1576 EAAKTRI
-1586 QVALKTAQDNLRD
+1586 
-1599 KANKAGLQSALTALN
+1599 S
-1614 APISTAGKTP
+1614 
-1624 RSIIAFRVQETGYQ
+1624 
-1638 ADLNSAK
+1638 
-1645 QAAQSVLAD
+1645 
-1654 ENATASQVA
+1654 
-1663 QALEQVQAIQAKVN
+1663 
-1677 AAKAL
+1677 
-1682 LVDQAD
+1682 
-1688 KSALTSERTK
+1688 
-1698 LQNQV
+1698 
-1703 AQAPD
+1703 
-1708 LANKTPQSITA
+1708 
-1719 YESAKAQA
+1719 
-1727 EAALAKAL
+1727 
-1735 SVQNDLNATPAQVQ
+1735 
-1749 EAVNQLK
+1749 
-1756 ASHTALTA
+1756 
-1764 AKAGLQTKADKQAL
+1764 
-1778 ITALNKLNEPIATNG
+1778 
-1793 KTPNSVRAFEQA
+1793 
-1805 QATDKATTD
+1805 
-1814 QAKTKAQ
+1814 
-1821 AVIANEN
+1821 
-1828 ATEAQVS
+1828 
-1835 QALQAVRN
+1835 
-1843 AQTKVDVA
+1843 
-1851 KALLVNQADKSAL
+1851 
-1864 EQAKQN
+1864 
-1870 LDTAIQATPNLTN
+1870 
-1883 KTPQSIQAYE
+1883 
-1893 QAKADARAAVQAGQ
+1893 
-1907 AVITDLNASPEAV
+1907 
-1920 EAAKARI
+1920 
-1927 IQAQASLKTAQD
+1927 
-1939 NLRNKANKAGLQSA
+1939 
-1953 LNTLNAPISTAGK
+1953 
-1966 TPNSVRAFEQAQATD
+1966 
-1981 KATTDQAKTKAQAVI
+1981 
-1996 ADENATEAQVSQ
+1996 
-2008 ALQAVR
+2008 
-2014 DAQTKVDVAK
+2014 
-2024 ALLVNQADKSALEQA
+2024 
-2039 KQNLDTAIQATPNLM
+2039 
-2054 NKTPQSIQAYE
+2054 
-2065 QAKADARAAVQAGQA
+2065 
-2080 VITDLN
+2080 
-2086 ASPEVAEAAKTRI
+2086 
-2099 TQAQADLEA
+2099 QAQADLEA

-2121 LVEALATINQ
+2121 LVQALATLNQ
-2131 AVSTTNKTPNSIQ
+2131 TVSTTNKTPNSIQ

-2401 PQSITTYETTKAQA
+2401 PQSIATYETAKTQA

-2420 KALSVQNDLNATPS
+2420 KALSVQNDLNATPA

-2456 LQTKADKQALIGALN
+2456 LQTKADKQALITALN

-2580 AAKQVNQDLNASQ
+2580 AAKQVNQDPNASQ

-2686 LTYADKLGVSKTDP
+2686 LTYADKSGVSKTDP

-2974 LEKGSITQATAD
+2974 LEKGSITQATVD

-3140 DYTAMPNYKAD
+3140 DYTTMPNYKAD

-3224 AKSNFKQTGIVEYKL
+3224 AKSNFKQTGIVEYQL

-3252 QTSIESMAQDLAA
+3252 QASIESLAQDLAA

-3431 GINALHTKNNFRA
+3431 GINALHTKHNFRA

-3450 PNQAVG
+3450 PDQAVG

-3613 NAPKKPSM
+3613 NAPKNPSM

-3821 ANAKYNRDNYVTIN
+3821 AKAKYNRDNYVTIN

-3906 FQNMTVFKQAMFKER
+3906 FQNMTAFKQAMFKER

-3950 QAMEADIKTNLLTRG
+3950 QAMEADIKANLLTRG

>member
-1 MKFKGKL
+1 
-8 QRPNQIQRFSIRK
+8 
-21 FSVGIASVVI
+21 
-31 GSFFMGT
+31 MGT
-38 IAPISVQAQESI
+38 IAPISVQAQEST

-73 QELTPTQQQAILSGT
+73 QELTPAQQQAILSGT

-177 FYSQQGDQLPDP
+177 FYSQQGDHLPDP

-201 FAQATLRQINNTLP
+201 FAQATLNQANNTLP

-259 SESSISTS
+259 SESSASTS
-267 DLSSNDAESS
+267 DLSSSNAESS
-277 SEAQLSSES
+277 SESPLSSES

-299 ESSSQSSESSQPVE
+299 ESSSQSSESSQPIE

-325 PAESESSQAVISQP
+325 PAESESSQAVISQS

-349 PQLSSEA
+349 PQPSSEA

-368 SSEAPS
+368 SSEAP
-374 PTPAPTPQPE
+374 TPTPQPE

-401 QAGWQVLTNDD
+401 QASWQVLANDD

-422 AYNDALAIL
+422 AYNDALASL

-448 GAVSQSEIDQ
+448 GAVSQPEIDQ

-535 DGDATEADITAMAQ
+535 DGDATEADIDAMTQ

-566 DRADLSA
+566 DRADLSV
-573 LKEALNQLAKPINTD
+573 LKEALNQLTKPVNTD

-607 RLAELIAQAN
+607 RLAELTAQAN

-638 AFQQEVNQ
+638 AFQQEVSQ

-661 QSKADLDQ
+661 QTKADLDQ

-750 QGLAKKPDTTGKTPK
+750 QALAKKPDTTGKTPK

-772 QVQALARELAQVNDQ
+772 QVQALARELAQADDQ

-810 AQQEKLDQAAKLL
+810 AQQEKLDQAAKFL
-823 KDQANKTAL
+823 KDKANKTAL

-854 FSLALFR
+854 FSLALYR
-861 QKQEEAREA
+861 QKQEEARDA
-870 LKQANRIV
+870 LEQANRIV
-878 QDLDASPDEVAT
+878 QDLDASPQEVAT
-890 AEERV
+890 AVEEV
-895 NQSKAALKHAKENL
+895 NQSKAALQHAKENL

-936 KSIQEYQTEY
+936 KSVQEYQTEY
-946 GRHQAEIDAALAKGA
+946 GRHRAEIDAALAKGA

-970 EAAVQEAISALE
+970 EDAVQEAISALE

-1004 RAARRGLQDLLS
+1004 RVARQGLQDLLS

-1057 NEMNDALV
+1057 DEMNDALA

-1144 AVSRA
+1144 AVSQA

-1277 KTPKSTQAF
+1277 KTPKSIQTF

-1443 PISTVGKTPNS
+1443 PISTSGKTPNS

-1462 AVDKATTDQAK
+1462 AADKATTDQAK
-1473 SKAQAVI
+1473 AKAKAVI
-1480 ADENATEAQVAQAL
+1480 SDENATEAQVAQAL

-1533 TPNLTNKTP
+1533 VPNLANKTP
-1542 QSVQA
+1542 QSVQT
-1547 YEQAKANAQAAVQVG
+1547 YEQAKANAQAAVQAG
-1562 QDVIA
+1562 QVVIT

-1586 QVALKTAQDNLRD
+1586 QAALKAAQDNLRD
-1599 KANKAGLQSALTALN
+1599 KANKAGLQSALNALN
-1614 APISTAGKTP
+1614 APIST
-1624 RSIIAFRVQETGYQ
+1624 V
-1638 ADLNSAK
+1638 
-1645 QAAQSVLAD
+1645 
-1654 ENATASQVA
+1654 
-1663 QALEQVQAIQAKVN
+1663 
-1677 AAKAL
+1677 
-1682 LVDQAD
+1682 
-1688 KSALTSERTK
+1688 
-1698 LQNQV
+1698 
-1703 AQAPD
+1703 
-1708 LANKTPQSITA
+1708 
-1719 YESAKAQA
+1719 
-1727 EAALAKAL
+1727 
-1735 SVQNDLNATPAQVQ
+1735 
-1749 EAVNQLK
+1749 
-1756 ASHTALTA
+1756 
-1764 AKAGLQTKADKQAL
+1764 
-1778 ITALNKLNEPIATNG
+1778 
-1793 KTPNSVRAFEQA
+1793 
-1805 QATDKATTD
+1805 
-1814 QAKTKAQ
+1814 
-1821 AVIANEN
+1821 
-1828 ATEAQVS
+1828 
-1835 QALQAVRN
+1835 
-1843 AQTKVDVA
+1843 
-1851 KALLVNQADKSAL
+1851 
-1864 EQAKQN
+1864 
-1870 LDTAIQATPNLTN
+1870 
-1883 KTPQSIQAYE
+1883 
-1893 QAKADARAAVQAGQ
+1893 
-1907 AVITDLNASPEAV
+1907 
-1920 EAAKARI
+1920 
-1927 IQAQASLKTAQD
+1927 
-1939 NLRNKANKAGLQSA
+1939 
-1953 LNTLNAPISTAGK
+1953 
-1966 TPNSVRAFEQAQATD
+1966 
-1981 KATTDQAKTKAQAVI
+1981 
-1996 ADENATEAQVSQ
+1996 
-2008 ALQAVR
+2008 
-2014 DAQTKVDVAK
+2014 
-2024 ALLVNQADKSALEQA
+2024 
-2039 KQNLDTAIQATPNLM
+2039 
-2054 NKTPQSIQAYE
+2054 
-2065 QAKADARAAVQAGQA
+2065 
-2080 VITDLN
+2080 
-2086 ASPEVAEAAKTRI
+2086 
-2099 TQAQADLEA
+2099 
-2108 AKNNLRDKADKSS
+2108 
-2121 LVEALATINQ
+2121 
-2131 AVSTTNKTPNSIQ
+2131 
-2144 AYQARLKAQ
+2144 
-2153 DGVISPAKSKAAQVI
+2153 
-2168 ADENASREQ
+2168 
-2177 VEDALRAV
+2177 
-2185 QAAQTQVN
+2185 
-2193 QAVGLLVNQAD
+2193 
-2204 KHLLS
+2204 
-2209 EAINNSQVEVNKAPT
+2209 
-2224 LDDKTPKS
+2224 
-2232 VSAYEQAKATA
+2232 
-2243 QAALEVAKGVQ
+2243 
-2254 ADPNAT
+2254 
-2260 QAQVQEAINRL
+2260 
-2271 ASAKQALEKAKSA
+2271 
-2284 LQVKGDKAGLR
+2284 
-2295 AAYEALNS
+2295 
-2303 PISTIG
+2303 G

-2323 GYQSELDAAKQAAQ
+2323 GYQSELDAAKQTAQ

-2345 IASQVAQALE
+2345 TASQVAQALE
-2355 QVQAIQAKVNAAKT
+2355 QVQEIQAKVNAAKN

-2401 PQSITTYETTKAQA
+2401 PQSIATYEAAKAQA

-2420 KALSVQNDLNATPS
+2420 KALSVQNDLNATPA
-2434 QVQEAVNQLKASHTA
+2434 QVQEAVNQLKDSHTA

-2456 LQTKADKQALIGALN
+2456 LQTKADKQALIAALN
-2471 KLNEPIATDGKT
+2471 KLNAPIATDGKT

-2499 TINQAKAQAQAMI
+2499 TINQVKAQAQAMI

-2553 ASIAEAGPLVENH
+2553 ASIVEAGPLVENH

-2580 AAKQVNQDLNASQ
+2580 AAKQVNQDPNASQ

-2686 LTYADKLGVSKTDP
+2686 LTYADKSGVSKTDP

-2799 THQFLVRKAA
+2799 SHQFLVRKAA

-3099 KDIETISPQEAASRQ
+3099 KDIETISPQEAANRQ

-3431 GINALHTKNNFRA
+3431 GINALHTKHNFRA

-3450 PNQAVG
+3450 PDQAVG

-3613 NAPKKPSM
+3613 NAPKNPSM

-3821 ANAKYNRDNYVTIN
+3821 AKAKYNRDNYVTIN

-3950 QAMEADIKTNLLTRG
+3950 QAMEADIKANLLTRG

>member
-73 QELTPTQQQAILSGT
+73 QELTPAQQQAILSGT

-201 FAQATLRQINNTLP
+201 FAQATLRQTNNTLP

-259 SESSISTS
+259 SESSVSTS

-313 STQSSAQ
+313 STQSSDQ

-638 AFQQEVNQ
+638 AFQREVNQ

-946 GRHQAEIDAALAKGA
+946 GRHRAEIDAALAKGA

-970 EAAVQEAISALE
+970 EDAVQEAISALE

-1004 RAARRGLQDLLS
+1004 RAARQELQDLLS
-1016 QKPDLSDKTP
+1016 QKPDLNDKTP

-1057 NEMNDALV
+1057 DEMNDALA
-1065 QSQTTKANLRAAI
+1065 QSQTTMASLESAI

-1091 QALSQINQPIDLAGK
+1091 QALSQINQPIDLVGK
-1106 TPNSVTAFEEAKKA
+1106 TPNSVTAFEEAKQA
-1120 NQVSRDQAIQKA
+1120 NQASRDQAIQKA
-1132 QDVMLDENATPE
+1132 QDAILDENATPE
-1144 AVSRA
+1144 AVSQA

-1193 TNKTPQSIGAYE
+1193 TNKTPQSVGAYE

-1217 AQAIIADANATPS
+1217 AQAIIADANATPN

-1241 AQASLKAAQEGL
+1241 AQANLKAAQEGL
-1253 TNQADKTKLVQAL
+1253 TNQADKAKLIQAF

-1277 KTPKSTQAF
+1277 KTPKSIQAF
-1286 NQARNDQLAQV
+1286 NQAQNDQLAQV

-1392 IIADLNASPEAVE
+1392 VIADLNASPESVE
-1405 AAKTRITQAQAALKA
+1405 AAKTRITQAQA
-1420 AQDNLRDKA
+1420 
-1429 NKAGLQSALNALNA
+1429 
-1443 PISTVGKTPNS
+1443 
-1454 VRAFEQAQ
+1454 
-1462 AVDKATTDQAK
+1462 
-1473 SKAQAVI
+1473 
-1480 ADENATEAQVAQAL
+1480 
-1494 QAVRDAQTK
+1494 
-1503 VDTAKAL
+1503 
-1510 LVNQADK
+1510 
-1517 SALEQGKQNLD
+1517 
-1528 TAIQA
+1528 
-1533 TPNLTNKTP
+1533 
-1542 QSVQA
+1542 
-1547 YEQAKANAQAAVQVG
+1547 
-1562 QDVIA
+1562 
-1567 DLNASPEAV
+1567 
-1576 EAAKTRITQA
+1576 
-1586 QVALKTAQDNLRD
+1586 ALKTAQDNLRD

-1624 RSIIAFRVQETGYQ
+1624 RSIDAFRVQETGYQ

-1645 QAAQSVLAD
+1645 QAAQAVLAD

-1663 QALEQVQAIQAKVN
+1663 QALEQVQAIQARVN

-1682 LVDQAD
+1682 LVEQAD

-1698 LQNQV
+1698 LQNEV
-1703 AQAPD
+1703 DQAPD
-1708 LANKTPQSITA
+1708 LANKTPQSIAA
-1719 YESAKAQA
+1719 YEAAKAQA
-1727 EAALAKAL
+1727 DAALAKAL

-1749 EAVNQLK
+1749 EAIKQLQ
-1756 ASHTALTA
+1756 ASHTVLTA
-1764 AKAGLQTKADKQAL
+1764 AKSGLQTKADKQAL
-1778 ITALNKLNEPIATNG
+1778 IAALNKLNAPIATNG
-1793 KTPNSVRAFEQA
+1793 KTPNSIRAFEQA
-1805 QATDKATTD
+1805 QATDNATTD
-1814 QAKTKAQ
+1814 QAKA
-1821 AVIANEN
+1821 
-1828 ATEAQVS
+1828 
-1835 QALQAVRN
+1835 
-1843 AQTKVDVA
+1843 
-1851 KALLVNQADKSAL
+1851 
-1864 EQAKQN
+1864 
-1870 LDTAIQATPNLTN
+1870 
-1883 KTPQSIQAYE
+1883 
-1893 QAKADARAAVQAGQ
+1893 
-1907 AVITDLNASPEAV
+1907 
-1920 EAAKARI
+1920 
-1927 IQAQASLKTAQD
+1927 
-1939 NLRNKANKAGLQSA
+1939 
-1953 LNTLNAPISTAGK
+1953 
-1966 TPNSVRAFEQAQATD
+1966 
-1981 KATTDQAKTKAQAVI
+1981 KAQAVI
-1996 ADENATEAQVSQ
+1996 ADENATEAQVAQ

-2039 KQNLDTAIQATPNLM
+2039 KQNLDTAIQATPNLA
-2054 NKTPQSIQAYE
+2054 NKTPQSVQAYE
-2065 QAKADARAAVQAGQA
+2065 QAKSDAQAAVQAGQA
-2080 VITDLN
+2080 VIADLN
-2086 ASPEVAEAAKTRI
+2086 ASPEAVEAAKARI
-2099 TQAQADLEA
+2099 TQAQAALKAAQDNLQDKANKAGLQSALNALNAPISTAGKTPNSIRAFEQAQAADKATTDQAKAKAQAVIADENATEAQVAQALQAVREAQTKVDIAKAFLVNQADKSALEQAKQNLDTALQTTPSLANKTPQSVQVYEQAKADAQAAVQAGQAIIADLNASPEAVEAAKARISQAQADLEA

-2121 LVEALATINQ
+2121 LVQALATLNQ
-2131 AVSTTNKTPNSIQ
+2131 TVSTTNKTPNSIQ

-2193 QAVGLLVNQAD
+2193 QAAGLLVNQAD

-2209 EAINNSQVEVNKAPT
+2209 EAINNSQAELNQAPT
-2224 LDDKTPKS
+2224 LADKTPKS
-2232 VSAYEQAKATA
+2232 VSAYEQAKVTA
-2243 QAALEVAKGVQ
+2243 QAALGAAKDVQ
-2254 ADPNAT
+2254 SDPNAT
-2260 QAQVQEAINRL
+2260 QAQVQDAINRL
-2271 ASAKQALEKAKSA
+2271 ASTKKALEKAKSA

-2303 PISTIG
+2303 PISTVG

-2345 IASQVAQALE
+2345 TASQVAQALE

-2390 VAKAPDLANKT
+2390 VDQAPDLANKT
-2401 PQSITTYETTKAQA
+2401 PQSIATYESAKAQA

-2420 KALSVQNDLNATPS
+2420 KALSVQNDLNATPA

-2449 LTAAKAG
+2449 LTSAKAG
-2456 LQTKADKQALIGALN
+2456 LQTKADKQALITALN

-2580 AAKQVNQDLNASQ
+2580 AAKQVNQDPNASQ

-2668 QAVINGL
+2668 QAVINSL

-2686 LTYADKLGVSKTDP
+2686 LTYADKSGVSKTDP
-2700 QLSEELVE
+2700 QLSEERVE

-2764 AAIEATTYNGEDY
+2764 VAIEATTYNGEDY

-2866 GADGQS
+2866 GADGQA

-3099 KDIETISPQEAASRQ
+3099 KSIETISPQEAANRQ

-3224 AKSNFKQTGIVEYKL
+3224 AKSNFKQTGIVEYQL

-3252 QTSIESMAQDLAA
+3252 QASIESLAQDLAA
-3265 QLSTTDLYSD
+3265 QLSATDLYSD
-3275 KMFELLGIKD
+3275 KMFELLGIKT

-3329 VKRLYLEDTMAR
+3329 VKRLYLEDTLAR

-3356 SLNQA
+3356 SLNLA

-3404 GDISTYQADFF
+3404 GEIATYQADFF

-3613 NAPKKPSM
+3613 NAPKNPSM

-3787 NLIKELTDQEWE
+3787 NLIKGLTDQEWE

-3897 VIKSVSGGE
+3897 VIRSVSGGE

-3950 QAMEADIKTNLLTRG
+3950 QAMEADIKANFLTRG

>member
-1 MKFKGKL
+1 
-8 QRPNQIQRFSIRK
+8 
-21 FSVGIASVVI
+21 
-31 GSFFMGT
+31 MGT

-73 QELTPTQQQAILSGT
+73 QELTPAQQQAILSGT

-201 FAQATLRQINNTLP
+201 FAQATLRQTNNTLP

-259 SESSISTS
+259 SESSVSTS
-267 DLSSNDAESS
+267 DLSSSNAESS
-277 SEAQLSSES
+277 SESPLSSES

-349 PQLSSEA
+349 PQPSSEA

-384 PPKPLNYAAW
+384 LPKPLNYAAW

-490 DNLANLVKTLN
+490 DNLANLVKALN
-501 ATDLS
+501 TADLS

-524 AALQNGGSVLK
+524 VALRNGGSVLK

-549 NLANQLKSLQDA
+549 NLADQFKTLQDA

-566 DRADLSA
+566 DRANLSF
-573 LKEALNQLAKPINTD
+573 LKEALNQLAKPVNTD
-588 GKTPKSVKQ
+588 GKTPKSIKQ

-622 PNASQEQV
+622 LNASQEQV
-630 DTVVAKVQ
+630 DAVVAKVQ

-661 QSKADLDQ
+661 QTKADLDQ

-772 QVQALARELAQVNDQ
+772 QVQALARELAQANDQ

-795 NASPAEVEAALAQVQ
+795 NVSPAEVEAALAQVQ

-854 FSLALFR
+854 FSLALYR
-861 QKQEEAREA
+861 QKQEEARDA
-870 LKQANRIV
+870 LEQANRIV
-878 QDLDASPDEVAT
+878 QDLDASPQEVAT
-890 AEERV
+890 AVERV
-895 NQSKAALKHAKENL
+895 NQSKAALQYAKENL

-921 LEEMVKPVSTEGKTP
+921 LEEMVKPVSTESKTP
-936 KSIQEYQTEY
+936 KSVQEYQTEY
-946 GRHQAEIDAALAKGA
+946 GRHRAEIDAALAKGA

-1004 RAARRGLQDLLS
+1004 RAARQGLQNLLS

-1057 NEMNDALV
+1057 DEMNDALA
-1065 QSQTTKANLRAAI
+1065 QSQTTMASLESAI

-1091 QALSQINQPIDLAGK
+1091 QALSQINQPIDLVGK
-1106 TPNSVTAFEEAKKA
+1106 TPNSVTAFEEAKQA
-1120 NQVSRDQAIQKA
+1120 NQASRDQAIQKA
-1132 QDVMLDENATPE
+1132 QDVILDENATPE
-1144 AVSRA
+1144 AVSQA

-1193 TNKTPQSIGAYE
+1193 TNKTPQSVGAYE

-1217 AQAIIADANATPS
+1217 AQAIIADANATPN

-1253 TNQADKTKLVQAL
+1253 TNQADKAKLIQAL

-1277 KTPKSTQAF
+1277 KTPKSIQAF
-1286 NQARNDQLAQV
+1286 NQAQNGQLAQV

-1371 SVQAYEQAKANA
+1371 SVQAYEQAKADA

-1392 IIADLNASPEAVE
+1392 
-1405 AAKTRITQAQAALKA
+1405 
-1420 AQDNLRDKA
+1420 
-1429 NKAGLQSALNALNA
+1429 
-1443 PISTVGKTPNS
+1443 
-1454 VRAFEQAQ
+1454 
-1462 AVDKATTDQAK
+1462 
-1473 SKAQAVI
+1473 
-1480 ADENATEAQVAQAL
+1480 
-1494 QAVRDAQTK
+1494 
-1503 VDTAKAL
+1503 
-1510 LVNQADK
+1510 
-1517 SALEQGKQNLD
+1517 
-1528 TAIQA
+1528 
-1533 TPNLTNKTP
+1533 
-1542 QSVQA
+1542 
-1547 YEQAKANAQAAVQVG
+1547 
-1562 QDVIA
+1562 VIA
-1567 DLNASPEAV
+1567 DLNASPEVV

-1586 QVALKTAQDNLRD
+1586 QVA
-1599 KANKAGLQSALTALN
+1599 
-1614 APISTAGKTP
+1614 
-1624 RSIIAFRVQETGYQ
+1624 
-1638 ADLNSAK
+1638 
-1645 QAAQSVLAD
+1645 
-1654 ENATASQVA
+1654 
-1663 QALEQVQAIQAKVN
+1663 
-1677 AAKAL
+1677 
-1682 LVDQAD
+1682 
-1688 KSALTSERTK
+1688 
-1698 LQNQV
+1698 
-1703 AQAPD
+1703 
-1708 LANKTPQSITA
+1708 
-1719 YESAKAQA
+1719 
-1727 EAALAKAL
+1727 
-1735 SVQNDLNATPAQVQ
+1735 
-1749 EAVNQLK
+1749 
-1756 ASHTALTA
+1756 
-1764 AKAGLQTKADKQAL
+1764 
-1778 ITALNKLNEPIATNG
+1778 
-1793 KTPNSVRAFEQA
+1793 
-1805 QATDKATTD
+1805 
-1814 QAKTKAQ
+1814 
-1821 AVIANEN
+1821 
-1828 ATEAQVS
+1828 
-1835 QALQAVRN
+1835 
-1843 AQTKVDVA
+1843 
-1851 KALLVNQADKSAL
+1851 
-1864 EQAKQN
+1864 
-1870 LDTAIQATPNLTN
+1870 
-1883 KTPQSIQAYE
+1883 
-1893 QAKADARAAVQAGQ
+1893 
-1907 AVITDLNASPEAV
+1907 
-1920 EAAKARI
+1920 
-1927 IQAQASLKTAQD
+1927 
-1939 NLRNKANKAGLQSA
+1939 
-1953 LNTLNAPISTAGK
+1953 
-1966 TPNSVRAFEQAQATD
+1966 
-1981 KATTDQAKTKAQAVI
+1981 
-1996 ADENATEAQVSQ
+1996 
-2008 ALQAVR
+2008 
-2014 DAQTKVDVAK
+2014 
-2024 ALLVNQADKSALEQA
+2024 
-2039 KQNLDTAIQATPNLM
+2039 
-2054 NKTPQSIQAYE
+2054 
-2065 QAKADARAAVQAGQA
+2065 
-2080 VITDLN
+2080 
-2086 ASPEVAEAAKTRI
+2086 
-2099 TQAQADLEA
+2099 LEA

-2121 LVEALATINQ
+2121 LVQALATLNQ

-2345 IASQVAQALE
+2345 TASQVAQALE
-2355 QVQAIQAKVNAAKT
+2355 QVQEIQAKVNAAKN

-2401 PQSITTYETTKAQA
+2401 PQSIATYEAAKAQA

-2420 KALSVQNDLNATPS
+2420 KALSVQNDLNATPA
-2434 QVQEAVNQLKASHTA
+2434 QVQEAVNQLKDSHTA

-2456 LQTKADKQALIGALN
+2456 LQTKADKQALIEALN
-2471 KLNEPIATDGKT
+2471 KLNAPIATDGKT

-2499 TINQAKAQAQAMI
+2499 TINQVKAQAQAMI

-2553 ASIAEAGPLVENH
+2553 ASIVEAGPLVENH

-2580 AAKQVNQDLNASQ
+2580 AAKQVNQDPNASQ

-2686 LTYADKLGVSKTDP
+2686 LTYADKSGVSKTDP

-2799 THQFLVRKAA
+2799 SHQFLVRKAA

-3009 GSSLTKAV
+3009 GTSLTKAV

-3224 AKSNFKQTGIVEYKL
+3224 AKSNFKQTGIVEYQL

-3252 QTSIESMAQDLAA
+3252 QAWIESLAQDLAA

-3316 DLDAVNQAERIKD
+3316 DLDAVNHAERIKD

-3404 GDISTYQADFF
+3404 GEIATYQADFF

-3543 DRRSY
+3543 ERRSY

-3613 NAPKKPSM
+3613 NAPKNPSM

-3720 NEKLRYYNESPDRF
+3720 NEKLRYYNESPERF

-3821 ANAKYNRDNYVTIN
+3821 AKAKYNRDNYVTIN

-3897 VIKSVSGGE
+3897 VIRSVSGGE

-3950 QAMEADIKTNLLTRG
+3950 QAMEADIKANFLTRG

>member
-1 MKFKGKL
+1 MKFKGKH

-38 IAPISVQAQESI
+38 IAPISVKAQEST

-73 QELTPTQQQAILSGT
+73 QELTPAQQQAILSGT

-177 FYSQQGDQLPDP
+177 FYSQQGDHLPDP

-201 FAQATLRQINNTLP
+201 FAQATLNQANNTLP

-259 SESSISTS
+259 SESSASTS
-267 DLSSNDAESS
+267 DLSSSNAESS
-277 SEAQLSSES
+277 SESPLSSES

-299 ESSSQSSESSQPVE
+299 ESSSQSSESSQPIE

-325 PAESESSQAVISQP
+325 PAESESSQAVISQS

-349 PQLSSEA
+349 PQPSSEA

-368 SSEAPS
+368 SSEAP
-374 PTPAPTPQPE
+374 TPTPQPE

-401 QAGWQVLTNDD
+401 QASWQVLANDD

-422 AYNDALAIL
+422 AYNDALASL

-448 GAVSQSEIDQ
+448 GAVSQPEIDQ

-535 DGDATEADITAMAQ
+535 DGDATEADIDAMAQ
-549 NLANQLKSLQDA
+549 NLADQLKSLQDA

-566 DRADLSA
+566 DRADLSV
-573 LKEALNQLAKPINTD
+573 LKEALNQLAKPVNTA

-607 RLAELIAQAN
+607 RLAELTAQAN

-638 AFQQEVNQ
+638 AFQQEVSQ

-661 QSKADLDQ
+661 QTKADLDQ

-750 QGLAKKPDTTGKTPK
+750 QALAKKHDTTGKTPK

-772 QVQALARELAQVNDQ
+772 QVQALARELAQANDQ

-795 NASPAEVEAALAQVQ
+795 NASPAEVEVALAQVQ

-854 FSLALFR
+854 FSLALYR
-861 QKQEEAREA
+861 QKQEEARDA
-870 LKQANRIV
+870 LEQANRIV
-878 QDLDASPDEVAT
+878 QDLDASPQEVAT
-890 AEERV
+890 AVERV
-895 NQSKAALKHAKENL
+895 NQSKSALQHAKENL

-946 GRHQAEIDAALAKGA
+946 GRHQAEIDAALSKGA

-1032 QEVLEEAETELDLL
+1032 QEVLEEAETGLDLL

-1057 NEMNDALV
+1057 NEMNDALA
-1065 QSQTTKANLRAAI
+1065 QSRTTVTSLESAI

-1144 AVSRA
+1144 AVSQA

-1159 LDQARAKLVN
+1159 LDQAHAKLVN

-1178 ARAALDTILQAQADL
+1178 ARVALDTILQAQADL

-1217 AQAIIADANATPS
+1217 AQAIIADANATPN

-1236 NKIKE
+1236 NKIKV
-1241 AQASLKAAQEGL
+1241 AQANLKAAQEGL
-1253 TNQADKTKLVQAL
+1253 TNQADKAQLIQAL

-1277 KTPKSTQAF
+1277 KTPKSIQAF
-1286 NQARNDQLAQV
+1286 NQAQNDQLAQV
-1297 EAAKNEAERII
+1297 EVAKNEAERII

-1334 AKALLVNQADKSA
+1334 
-1347 LEQAKQNLDTAIQA
+1347 
-1361 TPNLTNKTPQ
+1361 
-1371 SVQAYEQAKANA
+1371 
-1383 QAAVQAGQA
+1383 
-1392 IIADLNASPEAVE
+1392 
-1405 AAKTRITQAQAALKA
+1405 
-1420 AQDNLRDKA
+1420 
-1429 NKAGLQSALNALNA
+1429 
-1443 PISTVGKTPNS
+1443 
-1454 VRAFEQAQ
+1454 
-1462 AVDKATTDQAK
+1462 
-1473 SKAQAVI
+1473 
-1480 ADENATEAQVAQAL
+1480 
-1494 QAVRDAQTK
+1494 
-1503 VDTAKAL
+1503 AKAL

-1576 EAAKTRITQA
+1576 EAAKTRIIQA

-1624 RSIIAFRVQETGYQ
+1624 RSIDAFRVQETGYQ

-1682 LVDQAD
+1682 LVDQVD

-1698 LQNQV
+1698 LQNEV
-1703 AQAPD
+1703 AKAPD

-1727 EAALAKAL
+1727 DVALAKAL

-1778 ITALNKLNEPIATNG
+1778 IIALNKLNEPIATNG
-1793 KTPNSVRAFEQA
+1793 KTPNSIRAFEQA

-1814 QAKTKAQ
+1814 QAKAKAQ
-1821 AVIANEN
+1821 AVIADEN
-1828 ATEAQVS
+1828 ATEAQVA
-1835 QALQAVRN
+1835 QALQAVRES
-1843 AQTKVDVA
+1843 QTKVDIA

-1870 LDTAIQATPNLTN
+1870 LDTAIQAVPNLAN
-1883 KTPQSIQAYE
+1883 KIPQSVQAYE
-1893 QAKADARAAVQAGQ
+1893 QAKADAQAAVQAGQ
-1907 AVITDLNASPEAV
+1907 AVIA
-1920 EAAKARI
+1920 
-1927 IQAQASLKTAQD
+1927 
-1939 NLRNKANKAGLQSA
+1939 
-1953 LNTLNAPISTAGK
+1953 
-1966 TPNSVRAFEQAQATD
+1966 
-1981 KATTDQAKTKAQAVI
+1981 
-1996 ADENATEAQVSQ
+1996 
-2008 ALQAVR
+2008 
-2014 DAQTKVDVAK
+2014 
-2024 ALLVNQADKSALEQA
+2024 
-2039 KQNLDTAIQATPNLM
+2039 
-2054 NKTPQSIQAYE
+2054 
-2065 QAKADARAAVQAGQA
+2065 
-2080 VITDLN
+2080 DLN
-2086 ASPEVAEAAKTRI
+2086 ASPEVVEAAKTRI
-2099 TQAQADLEA
+2099 TQAQVALEA

-2121 LVEALATINQ
+2121 LVQALATLNQ

-2323 GYQSELDAAKQAAQ
+2323 GYQSELDATKQAAQ
-2337 SVLADENA
+2337 SVLADENVT
-2345 IASQVAQALE
+2345 ASQVAQALE
-2355 QVQAIQAKVNAAKT
+2355 QVQAIQAKVNAAKA
-2369 LLVDQAD
+2369 LLVDQVD

-2401 PQSITTYETTKAQA
+2401 PQSITAYESAKAQA

-2420 KALSVQNDLNATPS
+2420 KALSVQNDLNATPA

-2449 LTAAKAG
+2449 LTSAKAG
-2456 LQTKADKQALIGALN
+2456 LQTKADKQALITALN

-2566 YTPASWQALQTQLS
+2566 YTTASWQALQTQLS
-2580 AAKQVNQDLNASQ
+2580 AAKQVNQDPNASQ

-2686 LTYADKLGVSKTDP
+2686 LTYADKSGVSKTDP

-2872 HAIFDLKAPLFK
+2872 HAIFDLKAPLFR

-2974 LEKGSITQATAD
+2974 LEKGSITQATVD

-3140 DYTAMPNYKAD
+3140 DYTTMPNYKAD

-3224 AKSNFKQTGIVEYKL
+3224 AKSNFKQTGIVEYQL

-3431 GINALHTKNNFRA
+3431 GINALHTKHNFRA

-3450 PNQAVG
+3450 PDQAVG

-3897 VIKSVSGGE
+3897 VIRSVSGGE

-3950 QAMEADIKTNLLTRG
+3950 QAMEADIKANLLTRG

>member
-1 MKFKGKL
+1 
-8 QRPNQIQRFSIRK
+8 
-21 FSVGIASVVI
+21 
-31 GSFFMGT
+31 MGT
-38 IAPISVQAQESI
+38 IAPISVKAQEST

-73 QELTPTQQQAILSGT
+73 QELTPAQQQAILSGT

-108 KQVLPAT
+108 KQVLPST

-177 FYSQQGDQLPDP
+177 FYSQQGDHLPDP

-201 FAQATLRQINNTLP
+201 FAQATLNQANNTLP

-259 SESSISTS
+259 SESSASTS
-267 DLSSNDAESS
+267 DLSSSNAESS
-277 SEAQLSSES
+277 SESPLSSES

-299 ESSSQSSESSQPVE
+299 ESSSQSSESSQPIE

-325 PAESESSQAVISQP
+325 PAESESSQAVISQS
-339 AESSSQVEST
+339 AESSSQVEPT
-349 PQLSSEA
+349 PQPSSEA

-368 SSEAPS
+368 SSEAP
-374 PTPAPTPQPE
+374 TPTPQPE

-401 QAGWQVLTNDD
+401 QASWQVLTNDD
-412 LSGKTPKSVK
+412 LSDKTPKSVK
-422 AYNDALAIL
+422 AYNDALASL

-448 GAVSQSEIDQ
+448 GAVSQSKIDQ

-535 DGDATEADITAMAQ
+535 DGDATEADIDAMTQ

-566 DRADLSA
+566 DRADLSV
-573 LKEALNQLAKPINTD
+573 LKEALNQLAKPVNTD

-607 RLAELIAQAN
+607 RLAELTAQAN

-661 QSKADLDQ
+661 QTKADLDQ

-750 QGLAKKPDTTGKTPK
+750 QALAKKHDTTGKTPK

-772 QVQALARELAQVNDQ
+772 QVQALARELAQADDQ

-810 AQQEKLDQAAKLL
+810 AQQEKLDQAAKFL
-823 KDQANKTAL
+823 KDKANKTAL

-854 FSLALFR
+854 FSLALYR
-861 QKQEEAREA
+861 QKQEEARDA
-870 LKQANRIV
+870 LEQANRIV
-878 QDLDASPDEVAT
+878 QDLDASPQEVAT
-890 AEERV
+890 AVEEV
-895 NQSKAALKHAKENL
+895 NQSKAALQHAKENL

-936 KSIQEYQTEY
+936 KSVQEYQTEY
-946 GRHQAEIDAALAKGA
+946 GRHRAEIDAALAKGA

-970 EAAVQEAISALE
+970 EDAVQEAISALE

-1004 RAARRGLQDLLS
+1004 RVARQGLQDLLS

-1057 NEMNDALV
+1057 DEMNDALA

-1106 TPNSVTAFEEAKKA
+1106 TPNSVTAFEEAKQA

-1144 AVSRA
+1144 AVSQA

-1253 TNQADKTKLVQAL
+1253 TNQADKTKLGQAL

-1277 KTPKSTQAF
+1277 KTPKSIQTF

-1473 SKAQAVI
+1473 AKAKAVI
-1480 ADENATEAQVAQAL
+1480 AD
-1494 QAVRDAQTK
+1494 
-1503 VDTAKAL
+1503 
-1510 LVNQADK
+1510 
-1517 SALEQGKQNLD
+1517 
-1528 TAIQA
+1528 
-1533 TPNLTNKTP
+1533 
-1542 QSVQA
+1542 
-1547 YEQAKANAQAAVQVG
+1547 
-1562 QDVIA
+1562 
-1567 DLNASPEAV
+1567 
-1576 EAAKTRITQA
+1576 
-1586 QVALKTAQDNLRD
+1586 
-1599 KANKAGLQSALTALN
+1599 
-1614 APISTAGKTP
+1614 
-1624 RSIIAFRVQETGYQ
+1624 
-1638 ADLNSAK
+1638 
-1645 QAAQSVLAD
+1645 
-1654 ENATASQVA
+1654 
-1663 QALEQVQAIQAKVN
+1663 
-1677 AAKAL
+1677 
-1682 LVDQAD
+1682 
-1688 KSALTSERTK
+1688 
-1698 LQNQV
+1698 
-1703 AQAPD
+1703 
-1708 LANKTPQSITA
+1708 
-1719 YESAKAQA
+1719 
-1727 EAALAKAL
+1727 
-1735 SVQNDLNATPAQVQ
+1735 
-1749 EAVNQLK
+1749 
-1756 ASHTALTA
+1756 
-1764 AKAGLQTKADKQAL
+1764 
-1778 ITALNKLNEPIATNG
+1778 
-1793 KTPNSVRAFEQA
+1793 
-1805 QATDKATTD
+1805 
-1814 QAKTKAQ
+1814 
-1821 AVIANEN
+1821 EN

-1835 QALQAVRN
+1835 QALQALRD
-1843 AQTKVDVA
+1843 AQTKVDTA

-1883 KTPQSIQAYE
+1883 KTPQSVQAYE
-1893 QAKADARAAVQAGQ
+1893 QAKANAQAAVQAGQ
-1907 AVITDLNASPEAV
+1907 AIIADLNASPEAV
-1920 EAAKARI
+1920 EAAKTRI
-1927 IQAQASLKTAQD
+1927 TQAQAALKAAQD
-1939 NLRNKANKAGLQSA
+1939 NLRDKANKAGLQSA
-1953 LNTLNAPISTAGK
+1953 LNALNAPIST
-1966 TPNSVRAFEQAQATD
+1966 V
-1981 KATTDQAKTKAQAVI
+1981 
-1996 ADENATEAQVSQ
+1996 
-2008 ALQAVR
+2008 
-2014 DAQTKVDVAK
+2014 
-2024 ALLVNQADKSALEQA
+2024 
-2039 KQNLDTAIQATPNLM
+2039 
-2054 NKTPQSIQAYE
+2054 
-2065 QAKADARAAVQAGQA
+2065 
-2080 VITDLN
+2080 
-2086 ASPEVAEAAKTRI
+2086 
-2099 TQAQADLEA
+2099 
-2108 AKNNLRDKADKSS
+2108 
-2121 LVEALATINQ
+2121 
-2131 AVSTTNKTPNSIQ
+2131 
-2144 AYQARLKAQ
+2144 
-2153 DGVISPAKSKAAQVI
+2153 
-2168 ADENASREQ
+2168 
-2177 VEDALRAV
+2177 
-2185 QAAQTQVN
+2185 
-2193 QAVGLLVNQAD
+2193 
-2204 KHLLS
+2204 
-2209 EAINNSQVEVNKAPT
+2209 
-2224 LDDKTPKS
+2224 
-2232 VSAYEQAKATA
+2232 
-2243 QAALEVAKGVQ
+2243 
-2254 ADPNAT
+2254 
-2260 QAQVQEAINRL
+2260 
-2271 ASAKQALEKAKSA
+2271 
-2284 LQVKGDKAGLR
+2284 
-2295 AAYEALNS
+2295 
-2303 PISTIG
+2303 G

-2668 QAVINGL
+2668 QAVINSL

-2686 LTYADKLGVSKTDP
+2686 LTYADKSGVSKTDP
-2700 QLSEELVE
+2700 QLSEERVE

-2866 GADGQS
+2866 GTDGQA

-3129 VTTLSKESLMT
+3129 VTTWSKEALMT
-3140 DYTAMPNYKAD
+3140 DYTTMPNYKAD

-3210 LHYADKSVQYLGLA
+3210 LHYADMSVQYLGLA
-3224 AKSNFKQTGIVEYKL
+3224 AKSNFKQTGIVEYQL

-3252 QTSIESMAQDLAA
+3252 QASIESLAQDLAA
-3265 QLSTTDLYSD
+3265 QLSATDLYSD
-3275 KMFELLGIKD
+3275 KMFELLGIKT

-3329 VKRLYLEDTMAR
+3329 VKRLYLEDTLAR
-3341 LKPNLTDAVKKVLKQ
+3341 LKPNLTEAVKKVLKQ

-3404 GDISTYQADFF
+3404 GEIATYQADFF

-3431 GINALHTKNNFRA
+3431 GINALHTKHNFRA

-3450 PNQAVG
+3450 PDQAVG

-3821 ANAKYNRDNYVTIN
+3821 AKAKYNRDNYVTIN

-3950 QAMEADIKTNLLTRG
+3950 QAMEADIKANLLTRG

>member
-1 MKFKGKL
+1 
-8 QRPNQIQRFSIRK
+8 
-21 FSVGIASVVI
+21 
-31 GSFFMGT
+31 MGT

-73 QELTPTQQQAILSGT
+73 QELTPAQQQAILSGT

-177 FYSQQGDQLPDP
+177 FYSQQGDHLPDP

-201 FAQATLRQINNTLP
+201 FAQATLNQANNTLP

-259 SESSISTS
+259 SESSASTS
-267 DLSSNDAESS
+267 DLSSSNAESS
-277 SEAQLSSES
+277 SESPLSSES

-299 ESSSQSSESSQPVE
+299 ESSSQASESSQPIE

-325 PAESESSQAVISQP
+325 PAESESSQAVISQS
-339 AESSSQVEST
+339 AESSSQVEPT
-349 PQLSSEA
+349 PQPSSEA

-368 SSEAPS
+368 SSEAP
-374 PTPAPTPQPE
+374 TPTPQPE

-401 QAGWQVLTNDD
+401 QASWQVLTNDD
-412 LSGKTPKSVK
+412 LSDKTPKSVK
-422 AYNDALAIL
+422 AYNDALASL

-448 GAVSQSEIDQ
+448 GAVSQSKIDQ

-535 DGDATEADITAMAQ
+535 DGDATEADIDAMTQ

-566 DRADLSA
+566 DRADLSV
-573 LKEALNQLAKPINTD
+573 LKEALNQLAKPVNTD

-607 RLAELIAQAN
+607 RLAELTAQAN

-661 QSKADLDQ
+661 QTKADLDQ

-750 QGLAKKPDTTGKTPK
+750 QALAKKHDTTGKTPK

-772 QVQALARELAQVNDQ
+772 QVQALARELAQANDQ

-810 AQQEKLDQAAKLL
+810 AQQEKLDQAAKFL
-823 KDQANKTAL
+823 KDKANKTAL

-854 FSLALFR
+854 FSLALYR
-861 QKQEEAREA
+861 QKQEEARDA
-870 LKQANRIV
+870 LEQANRIV
-878 QDLDASPDEVAT
+878 QDLDASPQEVAT
-890 AEERV
+890 AVEEV
-895 NQSKAALKHAKENL
+895 NQSKAALQHAKENL

-936 KSIQEYQTEY
+936 KSVQEYQTEY
-946 GRHQAEIDAALAKGA
+946 GRHRAEIDAALAKGA

-970 EAAVQEAISALE
+970 EDAVQEAISALE

-1004 RAARRGLQDLLS
+1004 RVARQGLQDLLS

-1078 AALTPKADKVALE
+1078 AALAPKADKVALE

-1144 AVSRA
+1144 AVSQA
-1149 LTELKAAQAK
+1149 LTELKAALAK

-1217 AQAIIADANATPS
+1217 AQAIVADANATPS

-1277 KTPKSTQAF
+1277 KTPKSIQAF

-1326 EAQSQINQ
+1326 EAQSHINQ

-1347 LEQAKQNLDTAIQA
+1347 LEQGKQNLDTAIQA

-1371 SVQAYEQAKANA
+1371 SVQAYEQTKANA

-1624 RSIIAFRVQETGYQ
+1624 RSIDAFRVQETGYQ

-1698 LQNQV
+1698 LQNEV
-1703 AQAPD
+1703 AKAPD
-1708 LANKTPQSITA
+1708 LANKTPQSIATYETA
-1719 YESAKAQA
+1719 KTQA
-1727 EAALAKAL
+1727 DAALAKAL

-1756 ASHTALTA
+1756 ASHTALTS

-1778 ITALNKLNEPIATNG
+1778 IGALNKLNEPIATNG

-1821 AVIANEN
+1821 AVIA
-1828 ATEAQVS
+1828 
-1835 QALQAVRN
+1835 
-1843 AQTKVDVA
+1843 D
-1851 KALLVNQADKSAL
+1851 
-1864 EQAKQN
+1864 
-1870 LDTAIQATPNLTN
+1870 
-1883 KTPQSIQAYE
+1883 
-1893 QAKADARAAVQAGQ
+1893 G
-1907 AVITDLNASPEAV
+1907 
-1920 EAAKARI
+1920 
-1927 IQAQASLKTAQD
+1927 
-1939 NLRNKANKAGLQSA
+1939 
-1953 LNTLNAPISTAGK
+1953 
-1966 TPNSVRAFEQAQATD
+1966 
-1981 KATTDQAKTKAQAVI
+1981 
-1996 ADENATEAQVSQ
+1996 NATEAQVSQ

-2401 PQSITTYETTKAQA
+2401 PQSIATYETAKTQA

-2420 KALSVQNDLNATPS
+2420 KALSVQNDLNATPA

-2456 LQTKADKQALIGALN
+2456 LQTKADKQALITALN

-2580 AAKQVNQDLNASQ
+2580 AAKQVNQDPNASQ

-2686 LTYADKLGVSKTDP
+2686 LTYADKSGVSKTDP

-2715 LKQIKEEGLYQVEG
+2715 LKQIKEDGLYQVEG

-2974 LEKGSITQATAD
+2974 LEKGSISQATAD

-3140 DYTAMPNYKAD
+3140 DYTTMPNYKAD

-3224 AKSNFKQTGIVEYKL
+3224 AKSNFKQTGIVEYQL

-3252 QTSIESMAQDLAA
+3252 QASIESLAQDLAA

-3431 GINALHTKNNFRA
+3431 GINALHTKHNFRA

-3450 PNQAVG
+3450 PDQAVG

-3613 NAPKKPSM
+3613 NAPKNPSM

-3799 NINLTSINDLVE
+3799 NINLTSVNDLVE

-3821 ANAKYNRDNYVTIN
+3821 AKAKYNRDNYVTIN

-3906 FQNMTVFKQAMFKER
+3906 FQNMTAFKQAMFKER

-3950 QAMEADIKTNLLTRG
+3950 QAMEADIKANLLTRG

>member
-1 MKFKGKL
+1 
-8 QRPNQIQRFSIRK
+8 
-21 FSVGIASVVI
+21 
-31 GSFFMGT
+31 MGT

-73 QELTPTQQQAILSGT
+73 QELTPAQQQAILSGT

-177 FYSQQGDQLPDP
+177 FYSQQGDHLPDP

-201 FAQATLRQINNTLP
+201 FAQATLNQANNTLP

-259 SESSISTS
+259 SESSVSTS
-267 DLSSNDAESS
+267 DLSSSNAESS
-277 SEAQLSSES
+277 SESPLSSES

-349 PQLSSEA
+349 PQPSSEA

-384 PPKPLNYAAW
+384 LPKPLNYAAW

-490 DNLANLVKTLN
+490 DNLANLVKALN
-501 ATDLS
+501 TADLS

-535 DGDATEADITAMAQ
+535 DGDATEADIDAMTQ
-549 NLANQLKSLQDA
+549 NLADQLKSLQDA

-566 DRADLSA
+566 DRADLSV
-573 LKEALNQLAKPINTD
+573 LKEALNQLAKPVNTA

-607 RLAELIAQAN
+607 RLAELTAQAN

-638 AFQQEVNQ
+638 AFQQEVSQ

-661 QSKADLDQ
+661 QTKADLDQ

-750 QGLAKKPDTTGKTPK
+750 QALAKKPDTTGKTPK

-772 QVQALARELAQVNDQ
+772 QVQALIRELAQANDQ

-832 EQAIRALETDLAQE
+832 EQAVRALETDLAQE

-854 FSLALFR
+854 FSLALYR
-861 QKQEEAREA
+861 QKQEEARDA
-870 LKQANRIV
+870 LEQANRIV
-878 QDLDASPDEVAT
+878 QDLDASPQEVAT
-890 AEERV
+890 SVERL
-895 NQSKAALKHAKENL
+895 NQSKAALQHAKENL

-936 KSIQEYQTEY
+936 KSVQEYQTEY
-946 GRHQAEIDAALAKGA
+946 GRHRAEIDAALAKGA

-1004 RAARRGLQDLLS
+1004 RAARQGLQDLLS

-1057 NEMNDALV
+1057 DEMNEALA
-1065 QSQTTKANLRAAI
+1065 QSRTTVASLESAI

-1106 TPNSVTAFEEAKKA
+1106 TPNSVTAFEEAKQA
-1120 NQVSRDQAIQKA
+1120 NRASRDQAIQKA
-1132 QDVMLDENATPE
+1132 QDVMLDENVTPE
-1144 AVSRA
+1144 AVSQA
-1149 LTELKAAQAK
+1149 LAELKVAQAK

-1217 AQAIIADANATPS
+1217 AQAIIADANATPN

-1241 AQASLKAAQEGL
+1241 AQANLKAAQEGL
-1253 TNQADKTKLVQAL
+1253 TNQADKTKLIQAL
-1266 ATLKQPISTEG
+1266 ATLKQPIATEG
-1277 KTPKSTQAF
+1277 KTPKSIQAF
-1286 NQARNDQLAQV
+1286 NQAQNGQLAQV
-1297 EAAKNEAERII
+1297 EATKNEAERII

-1371 SVQAYEQAKANA
+1371 SVQAYEQAKADA

-1392 IIADLNASPEAVE
+1392 VIADLNASPESVE

-1429 NKAGLQSALNALNA
+1429 NKAGLQSALNALNT

-1462 AVDKATTDQAK
+1462 AADKATTDQAK
-1473 SKAQAVI
+1473 AKAKAVI

-1494 QAVRDAQTK
+1494 QAVREAQTK
-1503 VDTAKAL
+1503 ADIAKAL
-1510 LVNQADK
+1510 LVDQADK
-1517 SALEQGKQNLD
+1517 SALEQAKQSLD

-1542 QSVQA
+1542 QSIQA
-1547 YEQAKANAQAAVQVG
+1547 YEQAKADAQAAVQAG
-1562 QDVIA
+1562 RAVIT

-1586 QVALKTAQDNLRD
+1586 QAVLKAAQDNLRD
-1599 KANKAGLQSALTALN
+1599 KANKAGLQSALNALN

-1624 RSIIAFRVQETGYQ
+1624 RSIDAFRTQESGYQ
-1638 ADLNSAK
+1638 SDLDAAK

-1677 AAKAL
+1677 AAKTL

-1727 EAALAKAL
+1727 DAALAKAL

-1756 ASHTALTA
+1756 ASHTALTS

-1778 ITALNKLNEPIATNG
+1778 IT
-1793 KTPNSVRAFEQA
+1793 
-1805 QATDKATTD
+1805 
-1814 QAKTKAQ
+1814 
-1821 AVIANEN
+1821 
-1828 ATEAQVS
+1828 
-1835 QALQAVRN
+1835 
-1843 AQTKVDVA
+1843 
-1851 KALLVNQADKSAL
+1851 
-1864 EQAKQN
+1864 
-1870 LDTAIQATPNLTN
+1870 
-1883 KTPQSIQAYE
+1883 
-1893 QAKADARAAVQAGQ
+1893 
-1907 AVITDLNASPEAV
+1907 
-1920 EAAKARI
+1920 
-1927 IQAQASLKTAQD
+1927 
-1939 NLRNKANKAGLQSA
+1939 
-1953 LNTLNAPISTAGK
+1953 
-1966 TPNSVRAFEQAQATD
+1966 
-1981 KATTDQAKTKAQAVI
+1981 
-1996 ADENATEAQVSQ
+1996 
-2008 ALQAVR
+2008 
-2014 DAQTKVDVAK
+2014 
-2024 ALLVNQADKSALEQA
+2024 
-2039 KQNLDTAIQATPNLM
+2039 
-2054 NKTPQSIQAYE
+2054 
-2065 QAKADARAAVQAGQA
+2065 
-2080 VITDLN
+2080 
-2086 ASPEVAEAAKTRI
+2086 
-2099 TQAQADLEA
+2099 
-2108 AKNNLRDKADKSS
+2108 
-2121 LVEALATINQ
+2121 
-2131 AVSTTNKTPNSIQ
+2131 
-2144 AYQARLKAQ
+2144 
-2153 DGVISPAKSKAAQVI
+2153 
-2168 ADENASREQ
+2168 
-2177 VEDALRAV
+2177 
-2185 QAAQTQVN
+2185 
-2193 QAVGLLVNQAD
+2193 
-2204 KHLLS
+2204 
-2209 EAINNSQVEVNKAPT
+2209 
-2224 LDDKTPKS
+2224 
-2232 VSAYEQAKATA
+2232 
-2243 QAALEVAKGVQ
+2243 
-2254 ADPNAT
+2254 
-2260 QAQVQEAINRL
+2260 
-2271 ASAKQALEKAKSA
+2271 
-2284 LQVKGDKAGLR
+2284 
-2295 AAYEALNS
+2295 
-2303 PISTIG
+2303 
-2309 KTPRSI
+2309 
-2315 DAFRTQES
+2315 
-2323 GYQSELDAAKQAAQ
+2323 
-2337 SVLADENA
+2337 
-2345 IASQVAQALE
+2345 
-2355 QVQAIQAKVNAAKT
+2355 
-2369 LLVDQAD
+2369 
-2376 KSALTSER
+2376 
-2384 TKLQNE
+2384 
-2390 VAKAPDLANKT
+2390 
-2401 PQSITTYETTKAQA
+2401 
-2415 DAALA
+2415 
-2420 KALSVQNDLNATPS
+2420 
-2434 QVQEAVNQLKASHTA
+2434 
-2449 LTAAKAG
+2449 
-2456 LQTKADKQALIGALN
+2456 ALN

-2580 AAKQVNQDLNASQ
+2580 AAKQVNQDPNASQ

-3099 KDIETISPQEAASRQ
+3099 KDIETISPQEAANRQ

-3210 LHYADKSVQYLGLA
+3210 LHYADMSVQYLGLA
-3224 AKSNFKQTGIVEYKL
+3224 AKSNFKQTGIVEYQL

-3252 QTSIESMAQDLAA
+3252 QASIESLAQDLAA
-3265 QLSTTDLYSD
+3265 QLSATDLYSD
-3275 KMFELLGIKD
+3275 KMFELLGIKT

-3329 VKRLYLEDTMAR
+3329 VKRLYLEDTLAR
-3341 LKPNLTDAVKKVLKQ
+3341 LKPNLTEAVKKVLKQ

-3361 IDGGHSGLE
+3361 IDGGHSGLK

-3404 GDISTYQADFF
+3404 GEIATYQADFF
-3415 GKSENVLD
+3415 GKIENVLD

-3431 GINALHTKNNFRA
+3431 GINALHTKHNFRA

-3450 PNQAVG
+3450 PDQAVG

-3897 VIKSVSGGE
+3897 VIRSVSGGE

-3950 QAMEADIKTNLLTRG
+3950 QAMEADIKANLLTRG

>member
-73 QELTPTQQQAILSGT
+73 QELTPAQQQAILSGT

-201 FAQATLRQINNTLP
+201 FAQATLRQTNNTLP

-259 SESSISTS
+259 SESSVSTS

-313 STQSSAQ
+313 STQSSDQ

-638 AFQQEVNQ
+638 AFQREVNQ

-765 SVAAYQA
+765 SGAAYQA

-946 GRHQAEIDAALAKGA
+946 GRHRAEIDAALAKGA

-970 EAAVQEAISALE
+970 EDAVQEAISALE

-1004 RAARRGLQDLLS
+1004 RAARQELQDLLS
-1016 QKPDLSDKTP
+1016 QKPDLNDKTP

-1057 NEMNDALV
+1057 DEMNDALA
-1065 QSQTTKANLRAAI
+1065 QSQTTMASLESAI

-1091 QALSQINQPIDLAGK
+1091 QALSQINQPIDLVGK
-1106 TPNSVTAFEEAKKA
+1106 TPNSVTAFEEAKQA
-1120 NQVSRDQAIQKA
+1120 NQASRDQAIQKA
-1132 QDVMLDENATPE
+1132 QDVILDENATPE
-1144 AVSRA
+1144 AVSQA
-1149 LTELKAAQAK
+1149 LTELTAAQAK

-1193 TNKTPQSIGAYE
+1193 TNKTPQSVGAYE

-1217 AQAIIADANATPS
+1217 AQAIIADANATPN

-1241 AQASLKAAQEGL
+1241 AQANLKAAQEGL
-1253 TNQADKTKLVQAL
+1253 TNQADKAKLIQAL

-1277 KTPKSTQAF
+1277 KTPKSIQAF
-1286 NQARNDQLAQV
+1286 NQAQNDQLAQV

-1371 SVQAYEQAKANA
+1371 SVQAYEPAKANA

-1392 IIADLNASPEAVE
+1392 VIADLNASPESVE
-1405 AAKTRITQAQAALKA
+1405 AAKTRITQAQA
-1420 AQDNLRDKA
+1420 
-1429 NKAGLQSALNALNA
+1429 
-1443 PISTVGKTPNS
+1443 
-1454 VRAFEQAQ
+1454 
-1462 AVDKATTDQAK
+1462 
-1473 SKAQAVI
+1473 
-1480 ADENATEAQVAQAL
+1480 
-1494 QAVRDAQTK
+1494 
-1503 VDTAKAL
+1503 
-1510 LVNQADK
+1510 
-1517 SALEQGKQNLD
+1517 
-1528 TAIQA
+1528 
-1533 TPNLTNKTP
+1533 
-1542 QSVQA
+1542 
-1547 YEQAKANAQAAVQVG
+1547 
-1562 QDVIA
+1562 
-1567 DLNASPEAV
+1567 
-1576 EAAKTRITQA
+1576 
-1586 QVALKTAQDNLRD
+1586 ALKTAQDNLRD

-1624 RSIIAFRVQETGYQ
+1624 RSIDAFRVQETGYQ

-1645 QAAQSVLAD
+1645 QAAQAVLAD
-1654 ENATASQVA
+1654 QNATARQVA
-1663 QALEQVQAIQAKVN
+1663 QALEQVQAIQARVN

-1682 LVDQAD
+1682 LVEQAD

-1727 EAALAKAL
+1727 DAALAKAL

-1749 EAVNQLK
+1749 EAIKQLQ
-1756 ASHTALTA
+1756 ASHTVLTA
-1764 AKAGLQTKADKQAL
+1764 AKSGLQTKADKQAL
-1778 ITALNKLNEPIATNG
+1778 IAALNKLNAPIATNG
-1793 KTPNSVRAFEQA
+1793 KTPNSIRAFEQA
-1805 QATDKATTD
+1805 QATDNATTD
-1814 QAKTKAQ
+1814 QAKA
-1821 AVIANEN
+1821 
-1828 ATEAQVS
+1828 
-1835 QALQAVRN
+1835 
-1843 AQTKVDVA
+1843 
-1851 KALLVNQADKSAL
+1851 
-1864 EQAKQN
+1864 
-1870 LDTAIQATPNLTN
+1870 
-1883 KTPQSIQAYE
+1883 
-1893 QAKADARAAVQAGQ
+1893 
-1907 AVITDLNASPEAV
+1907 
-1920 EAAKARI
+1920 
-1927 IQAQASLKTAQD
+1927 
-1939 NLRNKANKAGLQSA
+1939 
-1953 LNTLNAPISTAGK
+1953 
-1966 TPNSVRAFEQAQATD
+1966 
-1981 KATTDQAKTKAQAVI
+1981 KAQAVI
-1996 ADENATEAQVSQ
+1996 ADENATEAQVAQ

-2039 KQNLDTAIQATPNLM
+2039 KQNLDTAIQATPNLA
-2054 NKTPQSIQAYE
+2054 NKTPQSVQAYE
-2065 QAKADARAAVQAGQA
+2065 QAKSDAQAAVQAGQA
-2080 VITDLN
+2080 VIADLN
-2086 ASPEVAEAAKTRI
+2086 ASPEAVEAAKARI
-2099 TQAQADLEA
+2099 TQAQAALKAAQDNLQDKANKTGLQSALNALNAPISTAGKTPNSIRAFEQAQAADKATTDQAKAKAQAVIADENATEAQVAQALQAVREAQTKVDIAKAFLVNQADKSALEQAKQNLDTALQTTPSLANKTPQSVQVYEQAKADAQAAVQAGQAIIADLNASPEAVEAAKARISQAQADLEA

-2121 LVEALATINQ
+2121 LVQALATLNQ
-2131 AVSTTNKTPNSIQ
+2131 TVSTTNKTPNSIQ

-2193 QAVGLLVNQAD
+2193 QAAGLLVNQAD

-2209 EAINNSQVEVNKAPT
+2209 EAINNSQAELNQAPT
-2224 LDDKTPKS
+2224 LADKTPKS
-2232 VSAYEQAKATA
+2232 VSAYEQAKVTA
-2243 QAALEVAKGVQ
+2243 QAALGAAKDVQ
-2254 ADPNAT
+2254 SDPNAT
-2260 QAQVQEAINRL
+2260 QAQVQDAINRL
-2271 ASAKQALEKAKSA
+2271 ASTKKALEKAKSA

-2303 PISTIG
+2303 PISTVG

-2345 IASQVAQALE
+2345 TASQVAQALE

-2390 VAKAPDLANKT
+2390 VDQAPDLANKT
-2401 PQSITTYETTKAQA
+2401 PQSIATYESAKAQA

-2420 KALSVQNDLNATPS
+2420 KALSVQNDLNATPA

-2449 LTAAKAG
+2449 LTSAKAG
-2456 LQTKADKQALIGALN
+2456 LQTKADKQALITALN

-2580 AAKQVNQDLNASQ
+2580 AAKQVNQDPNASQ

-2668 QAVINGL
+2668 QAVINSL

-2686 LTYADKLGVSKTDP
+2686 LTYADKSGVSKTDP
-2700 QLSEELVE
+2700 QLSEERVE

-2866 GADGQS
+2866 GADGQA

-3099 KDIETISPQEAASRQ
+3099 KSIETISPQEAANRQ

-3224 AKSNFKQTGIVEYKL
+3224 AKSNFKQTGIVEYQL

-3252 QTSIESMAQDLAA
+3252 QASIESLAQDLAA
-3265 QLSTTDLYSD
+3265 QLSATDLYSD
-3275 KMFELLGIKD
+3275 KMFELLGIKT

-3329 VKRLYLEDTMAR
+3329 VKRLYLEDTLAR

-3356 SLNQA
+3356 SLNLA

-3404 GDISTYQADFF
+3404 GEIATYQADFF

>member
-1 MKFKGKL
+1 MKFKGKH

-73 QELTPTQQQAILSGT
+73 QELTPAQQQAILSGT

-177 FYSQQGDQLPDP
+177 FYSQQGDHLPDP

-201 FAQATLRQINNTLP
+201 FAQATLGQANNTLP

-227 EEVSSEEPSSQVAS
+227 EEVSSEELSSQLVS
-241 ESSSSSPANAVVT
+241 ESSSSSPANALVT
-254 SSVAS
+254 SPVVS
-259 SESSISTS
+259 SESSVSTS
-267 DLSSNDAESS
+267 DLSSSNEESS
-277 SEAQLSSES
+277 SESPLSSES

-349 PQLSSEA
+349 PQPSSEA

-368 SSEAPS
+368 SSEAP
-374 PTPAPTPQPE
+374 TPTPQPE

-401 QAGWQVLTNDD
+401 QASWQVLANDD

-422 AYNDALAIL
+422 AYNDALASL

-448 GAVSQSEIDQ
+448 GTVSQPEIDQ

-535 DGDATEADITAMAQ
+535 DGDATEADIDAMTQ

-573 LKEALNQLAKPINTD
+573 LKEALNQLAKPVNTD

-607 RLAELIAQAN
+607 RLAELTAQAN

-661 QSKADLDQ
+661 QTKADLDQ

-750 QGLAKKPDTTGKTPK
+750 QALAKKPDTTGKTPK

-772 QVQALARELAQVNDQ
+772 QVQALARELAQADDQ

-810 AQQEKLDQAAKLL
+810 AQQEKLDQAAKFL
-823 KDQANKTAL
+823 KDKANKTAL

-854 FSLALFR
+854 FSLALYR
-861 QKQEEAREA
+861 QKQEEARDA
-870 LKQANRIV
+870 LEQANRIV
-878 QDLDASPDEVAT
+878 QDLDASPQEVAT
-890 AEERV
+890 AVEEV
-895 NQSKAALKHAKENL
+895 NQSKAALQHAKENL

-936 KSIQEYQTEY
+936 KSVQEYQTEY
-946 GRHQAEIDAALAKGA
+946 GRHRAEIDAALAKGA

-970 EAAVQEAISALE
+970 EDAVQEAISALE

-991 QLLLVNQVDKTAL
+991 QLLLVNQVEKTAL
-1004 RAARRGLQDLLS
+1004 RVARQGLQDLLS

-1057 NEMNDALV
+1057 DEMNDALA

-1144 AVSRA
+1144 AVSQA

-1277 KTPKSTQAF
+1277 KTPKSIQTF

-1443 PISTVGKTPNS
+1443 PISTSGKTPNS

-1462 AVDKATTDQAK
+1462 AADKATTDQAK
-1473 SKAQAVI
+1473 AKAKAVI
-1480 ADENATEAQVAQAL
+1480 SDENATEAQVVQAL

-1533 TPNLTNKTP
+1533 VPNLANKTP
-1542 QSVQA
+1542 QSVQT
-1547 YEQAKANAQAAVQVG
+1547 YEQAKANAQAAVQAG
-1562 QDVIA
+1562 QVVIT

-1576 EAAKTRITQA
+1576 EAAKTWITQA
-1586 QVALKTAQDNLRD
+1586 QAALKAAQDNLRD
-1599 KANKAGLQSALTALN
+1599 KANKAGLQSALNALN
-1614 APISTAGKTP
+1614 APISTVGKTP
-1624 RSIIAFRVQETGYQ
+1624 RSIDAFRTQESGYQ
-1638 ADLNSAK
+1638 SELVAAK

-1654 ENATASQVA
+1654 ENVTASQVA

-1682 LVDQAD
+1682 LVDKAD

-1727 EAALAKAL
+1727 DAALAKAL

-1805 QATDKATTD
+1805 QAADKATTD
-1814 QAKTKAQ
+1814 QAKSKAQ
-1821 AVIANEN
+1821 V
-1828 ATEAQVS
+1828 
-1835 QALQAVRN
+1835 
-1843 AQTKVDVA
+1843 
-1851 KALLVNQADKSAL
+1851 
-1864 EQAKQN
+1864 
-1870 LDTAIQATPNLTN
+1870 
-1883 KTPQSIQAYE
+1883 
-1893 QAKADARAAVQAGQ
+1893 
-1907 AVITDLNASPEAV
+1907 
-1920 EAAKARI
+1920 
-1927 IQAQASLKTAQD
+1927 
-1939 NLRNKANKAGLQSA
+1939 
-1953 LNTLNAPISTAGK
+1953 
-1966 TPNSVRAFEQAQATD
+1966 
-1981 KATTDQAKTKAQAVI
+1981 VI

-2456 LQTKADKQALIGALN
+2456 LQTKADKQALIAALN

>member
-73 QELTPTQQQAILSGT
+73 QELTPAQQQAILSGT

-201 FAQATLRQINNTLP
+201 FAQATLRQTNNTLP

-259 SESSISTS
+259 SESSVSTS

-313 STQSSAQ
+313 STQSSDQ

-638 AFQQEVNQ
+638 AFQREVNQ

-921 LEEMVKPVSTEGKTP
+921 LEEMVKPVSTEGKKP

-946 GRHQAEIDAALAKGA
+946 GRHRAEIDAALAKGA

-970 EAAVQEAISALE
+970 EDAVQEAISALE

-1004 RAARRGLQDLLS
+1004 RAARQELQDLLS
-1016 QKPDLSDKTP
+1016 QKPDLNDKTP

-1057 NEMNDALV
+1057 DEMNDALA
-1065 QSQTTKANLRAAI
+1065 QSQTTMASLESAI

-1091 QALSQINQPIDLAGK
+1091 QALSQINQPIDLVGK
-1106 TPNSVTAFEEAKKA
+1106 TPNSVTAFEEAKQA
-1120 NQVSRDQAIQKA
+1120 NQASRDQAIQKA
-1132 QDVMLDENATPE
+1132 QDVILDENATPE
-1144 AVSRA
+1144 AVSQA

-1193 TNKTPQSIGAYE
+1193 TNKTPQSVGAYE

-1217 AQAIIADANATPS
+1217 AQAIIADANATPN

-1241 AQASLKAAQEGL
+1241 AQANLKAAQEGL
-1253 TNQADKTKLVQAL
+1253 TNQADKAKLIQAL

-1277 KTPKSTQAF
+1277 KTPKSIQAF
-1286 NQARNDQLAQV
+1286 NQAQNDQLAQV

-1392 IIADLNASPEAVE
+1392 VIADLNASPESVE
-1405 AAKTRITQAQAALKA
+1405 AAKTRITQAQA
-1420 AQDNLRDKA
+1420 
-1429 NKAGLQSALNALNA
+1429 
-1443 PISTVGKTPNS
+1443 
-1454 VRAFEQAQ
+1454 
-1462 AVDKATTDQAK
+1462 
-1473 SKAQAVI
+1473 
-1480 ADENATEAQVAQAL
+1480 
-1494 QAVRDAQTK
+1494 
-1503 VDTAKAL
+1503 
-1510 LVNQADK
+1510 
-1517 SALEQGKQNLD
+1517 
-1528 TAIQA
+1528 
-1533 TPNLTNKTP
+1533 
-1542 QSVQA
+1542 
-1547 YEQAKANAQAAVQVG
+1547 
-1562 QDVIA
+1562 
-1567 DLNASPEAV
+1567 
-1576 EAAKTRITQA
+1576 
-1586 QVALKTAQDNLRD
+1586 ALKTAQDNLRD

-1624 RSIIAFRVQETGYQ
+1624 RSIDAFRVQETGYQ

-1645 QAAQSVLAD
+1645 QAAQAVLAD

-1663 QALEQVQAIQAKVN
+1663 QALEQVQAIQARVN

-1682 LVDQAD
+1682 LVEQAD

-1698 LQNQV
+1698 LQNEV
-1703 AQAPD
+1703 DQAPD
-1708 LANKTPQSITA
+1708 LANKTPQSIAA
-1719 YESAKAQA
+1719 YEAAKAQA
-1727 EAALAKAL
+1727 DAALAKAL

-1749 EAVNQLK
+1749 EAIKQLQ
-1756 ASHTALTA
+1756 ASHTVLTA
-1764 AKAGLQTKADKQAL
+1764 AKSGLQTKADKQAL
-1778 ITALNKLNEPIATNG
+1778 IAALNKLNAPIATNG
-1793 KTPNSVRAFEQA
+1793 KTPNSIRAFEQA
-1805 QATDKATTD
+1805 QATDNATTD
-1814 QAKTKAQ
+1814 QAKA
-1821 AVIANEN
+1821 
-1828 ATEAQVS
+1828 
-1835 QALQAVRN
+1835 
-1843 AQTKVDVA
+1843 
-1851 KALLVNQADKSAL
+1851 
-1864 EQAKQN
+1864 
-1870 LDTAIQATPNLTN
+1870 
-1883 KTPQSIQAYE
+1883 
-1893 QAKADARAAVQAGQ
+1893 
-1907 AVITDLNASPEAV
+1907 
-1920 EAAKARI
+1920 
-1927 IQAQASLKTAQD
+1927 
-1939 NLRNKANKAGLQSA
+1939 
-1953 LNTLNAPISTAGK
+1953 
-1966 TPNSVRAFEQAQATD
+1966 
-1981 KATTDQAKTKAQAVI
+1981 KAQAVI
-1996 ADENATEAQVSQ
+1996 ADENATEAQVAQ

-2039 KQNLDTAIQATPNLM
+2039 KQNLDTAIQATPNLA
-2054 NKTPQSIQAYE
+2054 NKTPQSVQAYE
-2065 QAKADARAAVQAGQA
+2065 QAKSDAQAAVQAGQA
-2080 VITDLN
+2080 VIADLN
-2086 ASPEVAEAAKTRI
+2086 ASPEVVEAAKARI
-2099 TQAQADLEA
+2099 TQAQAALKAAQDNLQDKANKAGLQSALNALNAPISTAGKTPNSIRAFEQAQAADKATTDQAKAKAQAVIADENATEAQVAQALQAVREAQTKVDIAKAFLVNQADKSALEQAKQNLDTALQTTPSLANKTPQSVQVYEQAKADAQAAVQAGQAIIADLNASPEAVEAAKARISQAQADLEA

-2121 LVEALATINQ
+2121 LVQALATLNQ
-2131 AVSTTNKTPNSIQ
+2131 TVSTTNKTPNSIQ

-2193 QAVGLLVNQAD
+2193 QAAGLLVNQAD

-2209 EAINNSQVEVNKAPT
+2209 EAINNSQAELNQAPT
-2224 LDDKTPKS
+2224 LADKTPKS
-2232 VSAYEQAKATA
+2232 VSAYEQAKVTA
-2243 QAALEVAKGVQ
+2243 QAALGAAKDVQ
-2254 ADPNAT
+2254 SDPNAT
-2260 QAQVQEAINRL
+2260 QAQVQDAINRL

-2580 AAKQVNQDLNASQ
+2580 AAKQVNQDPNASQ

-2668 QAVINGL
+2668 QAVINSL

-2686 LTYADKLGVSKTDP
+2686 LTYADKSGVSKTDP
-2700 QLSEELVE
+2700 QLSEERVE

-2821 LLTAMKANLSG
+2821 LLTAMKASLSG

-2866 GADGQS
+2866 GADGQA

-3099 KDIETISPQEAASRQ
+3099 KSIETISPQEAANRQ

-3140 DYTAMPNYKAD
+3140 DYTTMPNYKAD

-3224 AKSNFKQTGIVEYKL
+3224 AKSNFKQTGIVEYQL

-3252 QTSIESMAQDLAA
+3252 QASIESLAQDLAA

-3329 VKRLYLEDTMAR
+3329 VKRLYLEDTLAR

-3356 SLNQA
+3356 SLNLA

-3404 GDISTYQADFF
+3404 GEIATYQADFF

-3613 NAPKKPSM
+3613 NAPKNPSM

-3787 NLIKELTDQEWE
+3787 NLIKGLTDQEWE

-3897 VIKSVSGGE
+3897 VIRSVSGGE

-3950 QAMEADIKTNLLTRG
+3950 QAMEADIKANFLTRG

>member
-73 QELTPTQQQAILSGT
+73 QELTPAQQQAILSGT

-201 FAQATLRQINNTLP
+201 FAQATLRQTNNTLP

-259 SESSISTS
+259 SESSVSTS

-313 STQSSAQ
+313 STQSSDQ

-638 AFQQEVNQ
+638 AFQREVNQ

-946 GRHQAEIDAALAKGA
+946 GRHRAEIDAALAKGA

-970 EAAVQEAISALE
+970 EDAVQEAISALE

-1004 RAARRGLQDLLS
+1004 RAARQELQDLLS
-1016 QKPDLSDKTP
+1016 QKPDLNDKTP

-1057 NEMNDALV
+1057 DEMNDALA
-1065 QSQTTKANLRAAI
+1065 QSQTTMASLESAI

-1091 QALSQINQPIDLAGK
+1091 QALSQINQPIDLVGK
-1106 TPNSVTAFEEAKKA
+1106 TPNSVTAFEEAKQA
-1120 NQVSRDQAIQKA
+1120 NQASRDQAIQKA
-1132 QDVMLDENATPE
+1132 QDVILDENATPE
-1144 AVSRA
+1144 AVSQA

-1193 TNKTPQSIGAYE
+1193 TNKTPQSVGAYE

-1217 AQAIIADANATPS
+1217 AQAIIADANATPN

-1241 AQASLKAAQEGL
+1241 AQANLKAAQEGL
-1253 TNQADKTKLVQAL
+1253 TNQADKAKLIQAL

-1277 KTPKSTQAF
+1277 KTPKSIQAF
-1286 NQARNDQLAQV
+1286 NQAQNDQLAQV

-1392 IIADLNASPEAVE
+1392 VIADLNASPESVE
-1405 AAKTRITQAQAALKA
+1405 AAKTRITQAQA
-1420 AQDNLRDKA
+1420 
-1429 NKAGLQSALNALNA
+1429 
-1443 PISTVGKTPNS
+1443 
-1454 VRAFEQAQ
+1454 
-1462 AVDKATTDQAK
+1462 
-1473 SKAQAVI
+1473 
-1480 ADENATEAQVAQAL
+1480 
-1494 QAVRDAQTK
+1494 
-1503 VDTAKAL
+1503 
-1510 LVNQADK
+1510 
-1517 SALEQGKQNLD
+1517 
-1528 TAIQA
+1528 
-1533 TPNLTNKTP
+1533 
-1542 QSVQA
+1542 
-1547 YEQAKANAQAAVQVG
+1547 
-1562 QDVIA
+1562 
-1567 DLNASPEAV
+1567 
-1576 EAAKTRITQA
+1576 
-1586 QVALKTAQDNLRD
+1586 ALKTAQDNLRD

-1614 APISTAGKTP
+1614 APISTAGKSP
-1624 RSIIAFRVQETGYQ
+1624 RSIDAFRVQETGYQ

-1645 QAAQSVLAD
+1645 QAAQAVLAD

-1663 QALEQVQAIQAKVN
+1663 QALEQVQAIQARVN

-1682 LVDQAD
+1682 LVEQAD

-1698 LQNQV
+1698 LQNEV
-1703 AQAPD
+1703 DQAPD
-1708 LANKTPQSITA
+1708 LANKTPQSIAA
-1719 YESAKAQA
+1719 YEAAKAQA
-1727 EAALAKAL
+1727 DAALAKAL

-1749 EAVNQLK
+1749 EAIKQLQ
-1756 ASHTALTA
+1756 ASHTVLTA
-1764 AKAGLQTKADKQAL
+1764 AKSGLQTKADKQAL
-1778 ITALNKLNEPIATNG
+1778 IAALNKLNAPIATNG
-1793 KTPNSVRAFEQA
+1793 KTPNSIRAFEQA
-1805 QATDKATTD
+1805 QATDNATTD
-1814 QAKTKAQ
+1814 QAKA
-1821 AVIANEN
+1821 
-1828 ATEAQVS
+1828 
-1835 QALQAVRN
+1835 
-1843 AQTKVDVA
+1843 
-1851 KALLVNQADKSAL
+1851 
-1864 EQAKQN
+1864 
-1870 LDTAIQATPNLTN
+1870 
-1883 KTPQSIQAYE
+1883 
-1893 QAKADARAAVQAGQ
+1893 
-1907 AVITDLNASPEAV
+1907 
-1920 EAAKARI
+1920 
-1927 IQAQASLKTAQD
+1927 
-1939 NLRNKANKAGLQSA
+1939 
-1953 LNTLNAPISTAGK
+1953 
-1966 TPNSVRAFEQAQATD
+1966 
-1981 KATTDQAKTKAQAVI
+1981 KAQAVI
-1996 ADENATEAQVSQ
+1996 ADENATEAQVAQ

-2039 KQNLDTAIQATPNLM
+2039 KQNLDTAIQATPNLA
-2054 NKTPQSIQAYE
+2054 NKTPQSVQAYE
-2065 QAKADARAAVQAGQA
+2065 QAKSGAQAAVQAGQA
-2080 VITDLN
+2080 VIADLN
-2086 ASPEVAEAAKTRI
+2086 ASPEAVEAAKARI
-2099 TQAQADLEA
+2099 TQAQAALKAAQDNLQDKANKAGLQSALNALNAPISTAGKTPNSIRAFEQAQAADKATTDQAKAKAQAVIADENATEAQVAQALQAVREAQTKVDIAKAFLVNQADKSALEQAKQNLDTALQTTPSLANKTPQSVQVYEQAKADAQAAVQAGQAIIADLNASPEAVEAAKARISQAQADLEA

-2121 LVEALATINQ
+2121 LVQALATLNQ
-2131 AVSTTNKTPNSIQ
+2131 TVSTTNKTPNSIQ

-2193 QAVGLLVNQAD
+2193 QAAGLLVNQAD

-2209 EAINNSQVEVNKAPT
+2209 EAINNSQAELNQAPT
-2224 LDDKTPKS
+2224 LADKTPKS
-2232 VSAYEQAKATA
+2232 VSAYEQAKVTA
-2243 QAALEVAKGVQ
+2243 QAALGAAKDVQ
-2254 ADPNAT
+2254 SDPNAT
-2260 QAQVQEAINRL
+2260 QAQVQDAINRL
-2271 ASAKQALEKAKSA
+2271 ASTKKALEKAKSA

-2303 PISTIG
+2303 PISTVG

-2345 IASQVAQALE
+2345 TASQVAQALE

-2390 VAKAPDLANKT
+2390 VDQAPDLANKT
-2401 PQSITTYETTKAQA
+2401 PQSIATYESAKAQA

-2420 KALSVQNDLNATPS
+2420 KALSVQNDLNATPA

-2449 LTAAKAG
+2449 LTSAKAG
-2456 LQTKADKQALIGALN
+2456 LQTKADKQALITALN

-2580 AAKQVNQDLNASQ
+2580 AAKQVNQDPNASQ

-2668 QAVINGL
+2668 QAVINSL

-2686 LTYADKLGVSKTDP
+2686 LTYADKSGVSKTDP
-2700 QLSEELVE
+2700 QLSEERVE

-2866 GADGQS
+2866 GADGQA

-3099 KDIETISPQEAASRQ
+3099 KSIETISPQEAANRQ

-3151 KAQAYANMEKLLPFY
+3151 KAQAYA

-3224 AKSNFKQTGIVEYKL
+3224 AKSNFKQTGIVEYQL

-3252 QTSIESMAQDLAA
+3252 QASIESLAQDLAA
-3265 QLSTTDLYSD
+3265 QLSATDLYSD
-3275 KMFELLGIKD
+3275 KMFELLGIKT

-3329 VKRLYLEDTMAR
+3329 VKRLYLEDTLAR

-3356 SLNQA
+3356 SLNLA

-3404 GDISTYQADFF
+3404 GEIATYQADFF

-3444 YAAFIS
+3444 YAPFIS

>member
-1 MKFKGKL
+1 
-8 QRPNQIQRFSIRK
+8 
-21 FSVGIASVVI
+21 
-31 GSFFMGT
+31 MGT
-38 IAPISVQAQESI
+38 IAPISVKAQEST

-73 QELTPTQQQAILSGT
+73 QELTPAQQQAILSGT

-177 FYSQQGDQLPDP
+177 FYSQQGDHLPDP

-201 FAQATLRQINNTLP
+201 FAQATLNQANNTLP

-259 SESSISTS
+259 SESSASTS
-267 DLSSNDAESS
+267 DLSSSNAESS
-277 SEAQLSSES
+277 SESPLSSES

-299 ESSSQSSESSQPVE
+299 ESSSQSSESSQPIE

-325 PAESESSQAVISQP
+325 PAESESSQAVISQS

-349 PQLSSEA
+349 PQPSSEA

-368 SSEAPS
+368 SSEAP
-374 PTPAPTPQPE
+374 TPTPQPE

-401 QAGWQVLTNDD
+401 QASWQVLANDD

-422 AYNDALAIL
+422 AYNDALASL

-448 GAVSQSEIDQ
+448 GAVSQPEIDQ

-535 DGDATEADITAMAQ
+535 DGDATEADIDAMTQ

-566 DRADLSA
+566 DRADLSV
-573 LKEALNQLAKPINTD
+573 LKEALNQLTKPVNTD

-607 RLAELIAQAN
+607 RLAELTAQAN

-638 AFQQEVNQ
+638 AFQQEVSQ

-661 QSKADLDQ
+661 QTKADLDQ

-750 QGLAKKPDTTGKTPK
+750 QALAKKPDTTGKTPK

-772 QVQALARELAQVNDQ
+772 QVQALARELAQADDQ

-823 KDQANKTAL
+823 KDQANKTVL

-854 FSLALFR
+854 FSLALYR
-861 QKQEEAREA
+861 QKQEEARDA
-870 LKQANRIV
+870 LEQANRIV
-878 QDLDASPDEVAT
+878 QDLDASPQEVAT
-890 AEERV
+890 AIERV
-895 NQSKAALKHAKENL
+895 NQSKSALQHAKENL

-936 KSIQEYQTEY
+936 KSVQEYQTEY
-946 GRHQAEIDAALAKGA
+946 SRHRAEIDAALAKGA

-970 EAAVQEAISALE
+970 EDAVQEAISALE

-1004 RAARRGLQDLLS
+1004 RVARQGLQDLLS

-1057 NEMNDALV
+1057 DEMNDALA

-1106 TPNSVTAFEEAKKA
+1106 TPNSVTAFEEAKQA

-1144 AVSRA
+1144 AVSQA

-1253 TNQADKTKLVQAL
+1253 TNQADKTKLGQAL

-1277 KTPKSTQAF
+1277 KTPKSIQTF

-1473 SKAQAVI
+1473 AKAKAVI
-1480 ADENATEAQVAQAL
+1480 ADENATEAQVSQAL
-1494 QAVRDAQTK
+1494 QALRDAQTK

-1517 SALEQGKQNLD
+1517 LALEQAKQNLD

-1533 TPNLTNKTP
+1533 VPNLANKTP
-1542 QSVQA
+1542 QSVQT
-1547 YEQAKANAQAAVQVG
+1547 YEQAKANAQAAVQAG
-1562 QDVIA
+1562 QVVIT

-1586 QVALKTAQDNLRD
+1586 QAALKAAQDNLRD
-1599 KANKAGLQSALTALN
+1599 KANKAGLQSALNALN
-1614 APISTAGKTP
+1614 APIST
-1624 RSIIAFRVQETGYQ
+1624 V
-1638 ADLNSAK
+1638 
-1645 QAAQSVLAD
+1645 
-1654 ENATASQVA
+1654 
-1663 QALEQVQAIQAKVN
+1663 
-1677 AAKAL
+1677 
-1682 LVDQAD
+1682 
-1688 KSALTSERTK
+1688 
-1698 LQNQV
+1698 
-1703 AQAPD
+1703 
-1708 LANKTPQSITA
+1708 
-1719 YESAKAQA
+1719 
-1727 EAALAKAL
+1727 
-1735 SVQNDLNATPAQVQ
+1735 
-1749 EAVNQLK
+1749 
-1756 ASHTALTA
+1756 
-1764 AKAGLQTKADKQAL
+1764 
-1778 ITALNKLNEPIATNG
+1778 
-1793 KTPNSVRAFEQA
+1793 
-1805 QATDKATTD
+1805 
-1814 QAKTKAQ
+1814 
-1821 AVIANEN
+1821 
-1828 ATEAQVS
+1828 
-1835 QALQAVRN
+1835 
-1843 AQTKVDVA
+1843 
-1851 KALLVNQADKSAL
+1851 
-1864 EQAKQN
+1864 
-1870 LDTAIQATPNLTN
+1870 
-1883 KTPQSIQAYE
+1883 
-1893 QAKADARAAVQAGQ
+1893 
-1907 AVITDLNASPEAV
+1907 
-1920 EAAKARI
+1920 
-1927 IQAQASLKTAQD
+1927 
-1939 NLRNKANKAGLQSA
+1939 
-1953 LNTLNAPISTAGK
+1953 
-1966 TPNSVRAFEQAQATD
+1966 
-1981 KATTDQAKTKAQAVI
+1981 
-1996 ADENATEAQVSQ
+1996 
-2008 ALQAVR
+2008 
-2014 DAQTKVDVAK
+2014 
-2024 ALLVNQADKSALEQA
+2024 
-2039 KQNLDTAIQATPNLM
+2039 
-2054 NKTPQSIQAYE
+2054 
-2065 QAKADARAAVQAGQA
+2065 
-2080 VITDLN
+2080 
-2086 ASPEVAEAAKTRI
+2086 
-2099 TQAQADLEA
+2099 
-2108 AKNNLRDKADKSS
+2108 
-2121 LVEALATINQ
+2121 
-2131 AVSTTNKTPNSIQ
+2131 
-2144 AYQARLKAQ
+2144 
-2153 DGVISPAKSKAAQVI
+2153 
-2168 ADENASREQ
+2168 
-2177 VEDALRAV
+2177 
-2185 QAAQTQVN
+2185 
-2193 QAVGLLVNQAD
+2193 
-2204 KHLLS
+2204 
-2209 EAINNSQVEVNKAPT
+2209 
-2224 LDDKTPKS
+2224 
-2232 VSAYEQAKATA
+2232 
-2243 QAALEVAKGVQ
+2243 
-2254 ADPNAT
+2254 
-2260 QAQVQEAINRL
+2260 
-2271 ASAKQALEKAKSA
+2271 
-2284 LQVKGDKAGLR
+2284 
-2295 AAYEALNS
+2295 
-2303 PISTIG
+2303 G

-2974 LEKGSITQATAD
+2974 LEKGSITQATVD

-3129 VTTLSKESLMT
+3129 VTTWSKEALMT
-3140 DYTAMPNYKAD
+3140 DYTTMPNYKAD

-3210 LHYADKSVQYLGLA
+3210 LHYADMSVQYLGLA
-3224 AKSNFKQTGIVEYKL
+3224 AKSNFKQTGIVEYQL

-3252 QTSIESMAQDLAA
+3252 QASIESLAQDLAA
-3265 QLSTTDLYSD
+3265 QLSATDLYSD
-3275 KMFELLGIKD
+3275 KMFELLGIKT

-3329 VKRLYLEDTMAR
+3329 VKRLYLEDTLAR
-3341 LKPNLTDAVKKVLKQ
+3341 LKPNLTEAVKKVLKQ

-3361 IDGGHSGLE
+3361 IDGGHSGLK

-3404 GDISTYQADFF
+3404 GEIATYQADFF